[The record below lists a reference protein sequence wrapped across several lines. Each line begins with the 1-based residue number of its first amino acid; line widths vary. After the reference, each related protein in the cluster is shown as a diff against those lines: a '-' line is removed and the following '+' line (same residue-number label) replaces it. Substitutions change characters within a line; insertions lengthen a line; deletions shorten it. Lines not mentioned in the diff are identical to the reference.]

1 MDTIDV
7 DLKTSVDKSNTDLN
21 RTESGTKSET
31 QKAQINANATAKYV
45 SVISKHKGLLAESQ
59 SRTFNQLNSSL
70 NSFVKDSSSIA
81 KESYN
86 EDSAIMGHYRK
97 LTVQVIN
104 RDPNLQEK
112 VASDLSSQKEMV
124 RSRDAA
130 SVLESDLKNLPK
142 VLSEG
147 TAAGQNLGKFICQSV
162 VNLTDYENMG
172 AGLQRDLAIR
182 QVFAPTEE
190 LSLRSKQATAEVLS
204 ASIAYVKSNQ
214 PEVLATLKPEQQE
227 IVKPKPGSTT
237 PQVMTRYLRQA
248 LDEFPEDSTYL
259 DIFKQNKKAEEPDEN
274 FKDDVSKETAKRIHD
289 LIAKAAL
296 TARKGN
302 LLNTK
307 EEIGLDKSTAVKTDT
322 AVSDNKAAEEKP
334 VEASKLS
341 LSELSA
347 RAAKLQQQFREE
359 RMRLASEGKLP
370 DPATKPN
377 YSSDNEANNIELT
390 KQRIAQVD
398 RAIDE
403 RLANRSSQNQTVKA
417 EVPTKTEPTLTADE
431 IKKLAIDAVKEAL
444 QETVKSQIEANQNA
458 AKLAATEAVNALK
471 ESVLSKF
478 EANQN
483 STKEVATLAV
493 KEALEQS
500 KQAQL
505 EASQNT
511 AKQAVQEAVNSL
523 KESVFSK
530 LEATQNSTKEI
541 AAQAV
546 KEALEQSTKAQLE
559 VSQNSA
565 RDAATEAVN
574 ALKES
579 VLSKLTDNENN
590 SKSAAEQAVKEA
602 LAKFE
607 ESQSQAKEATT
618 QAVKDLK
625 ESVKAQLEQTQT
637 SAKEAAALAAKTVL
651 EENAKTQNENAQNS
665 AKEAVKQALKEALEG
680 SPLAKNDL
688 RQNAYE
694 KNQAFNMSFRGSAV
708 AEYGSY
714 NMGPTLSV
722 KIPDGVA
729 DYTNEDNTV
738 NNRNDLNTVN
748 TEQKAEALKEEF
760 LKSQANSTNEDIVN
774 EDSAQ
779 DDVALEEART
789 ADGSK
794 ADVNKSSDKQTAS
807 NTASKEATLTQ
818 SEKTISKTESSQT
831 KAPENN
837 TVNDD
842 AINTDTVDETA
853 NAVVD
858 ENIADD
864 VDSDEALADKNN
876 LKNSSSSVKEPVAN
890 SVRDE
895 VETDADVVEAKGNE
909 KIVADTKASVKEDNE
924 SSDTK
929 EQAQSSNT
937 QNSTVTSS
945 TVTEDSPDKE
955 VTGNINSEN
964 IDSENKL
971 DNNLNNVLV
980 NPIVSNDS
988 AITDDSPIEL
998 ESTFTI
1004 PKDNVAGDT
1013 SKVITPEEKALAHS
1027 AQEQAKLQDSA
1038 VSNKTATPDNSILSD
1053 EDDIFKS
1060 GNETLENSDVQSAVK
1075 NRPSVLAGL
1084 SAKEGSDVETLPDEN
1099 LTATNGTKNNLP
1111 SSDGASQ
1118 NKSVESK
1125 ILASTVPS
1133 MELEDKVVPSDVKQD
1148 LSLEKK
1154 LTENSDETSDEST
1167 LTITKIPEKTPGAAA
1182 ITQGQSEPIP
1192 EKSVVD
1198 NVADVKEKT
1207 GFFSKIASIFGKKAV
1222 ETPNKTEET
1231 VSNAVATAPNLMNLI
1246 SKGSPLDSLMYT
1258 LKVQANN
1265 TALPDALR
1273 EEAKNYLNKLENPID
1288 DLPSVA
1294 NWLNFTS
1301 GPMSPTSP
1309 QALALHQWAFMLLS
1323 IRFAQLGKSVDKF
1336 LKKDVDLMEDRFDA
1350 TLDEMKESIEA
1361 KGKNNI
1367 PSLLDETLEQIVRYQ
1382 NPSKD
1387 NLPLLFQYIPL
1398 PPTYDGGREG
1408 GFNARPVVEEDGK
1421 KAWHLNFVFDIEK
1434 LGPIEIKAEA
1444 KLPELKLSVVASTFN
1459 GLQKVQEALPTLK
1472 EKLQDLGITTRNA
1485 TARMGKVHIREKN
1498 DRPVVEV
1505 RTKKDGSTFSVDI

>member
-21 RTESGTKSET
+21 KTESET
-31 QKAQINANATAKYV
+31 QSGTAKAQINANATAKYI

-59 SRTFNQLNSSL
+59 ARTFNQLNSSL

-86 EDSAIMGHYRK
+86 KDSAMMGHYRK

-147 TAAGQNLGKFICQSV
+147 TVAGQNLGKFICQSV

-190 LSLRSKQATAEVLS
+190 LSLRSKQATAEVLA

-214 PEVLATLKPEQQE
+214 PEVLTTLKPEQQE

-237 PQVMTRYLRQA
+237 PQIMTRYLRQA
-248 LDEFPEDSTYL
+248 LDEFPDDSTYL
-259 DIFKQNKKAEEPDEN
+259 DIFKQNKKVDEAEDN

-296 TARKGN
+296 TARKSN
-302 LLNTK
+302 LLSSR
-307 EEIGLDKSTAVKTDT
+307 EEISLEKTVSTKADSPSAAANTADEKS
-322 AVSDNKAAEEKP
+322 

-370 DPATKPN
+370 DPAVKPN
-377 YSSDNEANNIELT
+377 YTSDDSASNLELT
-390 KQRIAQVD
+390 NQRIAQVD

-403 RLANRSSQNQTVKA
+403 RIANNSNLQDQHTKSKEKA
-417 EVPTKTEPTLTADE
+417 EPVLSAEE

-483 STKEVATLAV
+483 TTKEVAAQAV

-500 KQAQL
+500 TKAQL
-505 EASQNT
+505 EASQNS
-511 AKQAVQEAVNSL
+511 AKQAVAEAVNSL

-546 KEALEQSTKAQLE
+546 REALEQSSKAQLE

-590 SKSAAEQAVKEA
+590 SKSVAEQVVKEA

-607 ESQSQAKEATT
+607 ESQSQAKDATT

-625 ESVKAQLEQTQT
+625 ESVKAQLEKTQT
-637 SAKEAAALAAKTVL
+637 SAKEAATLAAKTVL
-651 EENAKTQNENAQNS
+651 EENAKTQNENAQSS

-694 KNQAFNMSFRGSAV
+694 KHQTFNMSFRGSAV
-708 AEYGSY
+708 ADFGSY

-729 DYTNEDNTV
+729 DYANGSNEV
-738 NNRNDLNTVN
+738 NAKSDLNSVN

-760 LKSQANSTNEDIVN
+760 LKSQA
-774 EDSAQ
+774 Q
-779 DDVALEEART
+779 DVREEIAKDDAT
-789 ADGSK
+789 SFENTKVTDGIKTVGK
-794 ADVNKSSDKQTAS
+794 ADS
-807 NTASKEATLTQ
+807 
-818 SEKTISKTESSQT
+818 
-831 KAPENN
+831 
-837 TVNDD
+837 
-842 AINTDTVDETA
+842 TDTVSKSVTTEQKAFEFSTTNDDVINADTEDETYDVA
-853 NAVVD
+853 VD
-858 ENIADD
+858 EKNVLSNEDD
-864 VDSDEALADKNN
+864 VKSDEVLTDKNSLKDKASN
-876 LKNSSSSVKEPVAN
+876 LKEPVA
-890 SVRDE
+890 STEIDE
-895 VETDADVVEAKGNE
+895 LVTDDNNVVAKDNETLAS
-909 KIVADTKASVKEDNE
+909 DTKASVNTDKD
-924 SSDTK
+924 SDDILK
-929 EQAQSSNT
+929 LNQISNT
-937 QNSTVTSS
+937 QNGSVASTK
-945 TVTEDSPDKE
+945 VTEETSEQPVTENNSGDKL
-955 VTGNINSEN
+955 S
-964 IDSENKL
+964 
-971 DNNLNNVLV
+971 NVLV
-980 NPIVSNDS
+980 SPVVANDS
-988 AITDDSPIEL
+988 TITDDSPIEI
-998 ESTFTI
+998 ETTFTI
-1004 PKDNVAGDT
+1004 PKDNVASDS
-1013 SKVITPEEKALAHS
+1013 SKVITPEEKALANS
-1027 AQEQAKLQDSA
+1027 ALEQAKAQSETVL
-1038 VSNKTATPDNSILSD
+1038 NKPTPDNSVLHD

-1060 GNETLENSDVQSAVK
+1060 NDEKLENSDLQSAVK

-1084 SAKEGSDVETLPDEN
+1084 SAKEGSDVESLPDDT
-1099 LTATNGTKNNLP
+1099 LSVTNGTKNNLQGSD
-1111 SSDGASQ
+1111 SSSK

-1133 MELEDKVVPSDVKQD
+1133 MELEDQVVPSDVKQD
-1148 LSLEKK
+1148 LNIEKK
-1154 LTENSDETSDEST
+1154 LTDSAKENSDEST

-1207 GFFSKIASIFGKKAV
+1207 GFFSKIASIFGKKTV
-1222 ETPNKTEET
+1222 ESPKNVAESVNTP
-1231 VSNAVATAPNLMNLI
+1231 VATAPNLMALM
-1246 SKGSPLDSLMYT
+1246 SKGSPLDSLMYS

-1273 EEAKNYLNKLENPID
+1273 EEAKNYLDKLENPID

-1336 LKKDVDLMEDRFDA
+1336 LKKDVDLMEDRFDE
-1350 TLDEMKESIEA
+1350 TLDEMKASIDA

-1367 PSLLDETLEQIVRYQ
+1367 PSLLDETLDQIVRYQ
-1382 NPSKD
+1382 NPNKE

-1408 GFNARPVVEEDGK
+1408 GFNARPVIEEDGK
-1421 KAWHLNFVFDIEK
+1421 KSWHLNFVFDLEN

-1444 KLPELKLSVVASTFN
+1444 KLPELKISVVASTFN

>member
-7 DLKTSVDKSNTDLN
+7 NLKTSVDKSNTDLN
-21 RTESGTKSET
+21 KTESET
-31 QKAQINANATAKYV
+31 QSGTAKAQINANATAKYI

-59 SRTFNQLNSSL
+59 ARTFNQLNSSL

-86 EDSAIMGHYRK
+86 KDSAMMGHYRK

-147 TAAGQNLGKFICQSV
+147 TVAGQNLGKFICQSV

-190 LSLRSKQATAEVLS
+190 LSLRSKQATAEVLA

-214 PEVLATLKPEQQE
+214 PEVLTTLKPEQQE

-237 PQVMTRYLRQA
+237 PQIMTRYLRQA
-248 LDEFPEDSTYL
+248 LDEFPDDSTYL
-259 DIFKQNKKAEEPDEN
+259 DIFKQNKKVDEAEDN

-296 TARKGN
+296 TARKSN
-302 LLNTK
+302 LLSSK
-307 EEIGLDKSTAVKTDT
+307 EEISLEKTVSTKADSPSAAANTADEKS
-322 AVSDNKAAEEKP
+322 

-370 DPATKPN
+370 DPAVKPN
-377 YSSDNEANNIELT
+377 YTSDDSASNLELT
-390 KQRIAQVD
+390 NQRIAQVD

-403 RLANRSSQNQTVKA
+403 RIANNSNLQDQHAKSKEKA
-417 EVPTKTEPTLTADE
+417 EPVLSAEE

-483 STKEVATLAV
+483 TTKEVAAQAV

-500 KQAQL
+500 TKAQL
-505 EASQNT
+505 EASQNS
-511 AKQAVQEAVNSL
+511 AKQAVAEAVNSL

-546 KEALEQSTKAQLE
+546 REALEQSSKAQLE
-559 VSQNSA
+559 VNQNSA

-590 SKSAAEQAVKEA
+590 SKSVAEQAVKEA

-607 ESQSQAKEATT
+607 ESQSQAKDATT

-625 ESVKAQLEQTQT
+625 ESVKAQLEKTQT
-637 SAKEAAALAAKTVL
+637 SAKEAATLAAKTVL
-651 EENAKTQNENAQNS
+651 EENAKTQNENAQSS

-694 KNQAFNMSFRGSAV
+694 KHQTFNMSFRGSAV
-708 AEYGSY
+708 ADFGSY

-722 KIPDGVA
+722 KIPNGVA
-729 DYTNEDNTV
+729 DYANGSNEV
-738 NNRNDLNTVN
+738 NAKSDLNSVN
-748 TEQKAEALKEEF
+748 TEQKAEALKKEF
-760 LKSQANSTNEDIVN
+760 LKSQAQDVREETAKDDATSFENTKVTDGIKTVGKADSTNTVSKSVTTEQKAFEFSTTNDDIINADTEDETYDVAVDKKNILSN
-774 EDSAQ
+774 ED
-779 DDVALEEART
+779 DV
-789 ADGSK
+789 K
-794 ADVNKSSDKQTAS
+794 
-807 NTASKEATLTQ
+807 
-818 SEKTISKTESSQT
+818 
-831 KAPENN
+831 
-837 TVNDD
+837 
-842 AINTDTVDETA
+842 
-853 NAVVD
+853 
-858 ENIADD
+858 
-864 VDSDEALADKNN
+864 SDEVLTDKNSLKDKESN
-876 LKNSSSSVKEPVAN
+876 LKEPVA
-890 SVRDE
+890 STEIDE
-895 VETDADVVEAKGNE
+895 LVTDDNNVVAKENE
-909 KIVADTKASVKEDNE
+909 KLASDTKASVNTDKD
-924 SSDTK
+924 SDDILK
-929 EQAQSSNT
+929 LNQISNT
-937 QNSTVTSS
+937 QNGSVTS
-945 TVTEDSPDKE
+945 TEVTEETSEQPVTENNSGDKL
-955 VTGNINSEN
+955 S
-964 IDSENKL
+964 
-971 DNNLNNVLV
+971 NVLV
-980 NPIVSNDS
+980 SPVVANDS
-988 AITDDSPIEL
+988 TITDDSPIEI
-998 ESTFTI
+998 ETTFTI
-1004 PKDNVAGDT
+1004 PKDNVASDS
-1013 SKVITPEEKALAHS
+1013 SKVITPEEKALANS
-1027 AQEQAKLQDSA
+1027 ALEQAKAQSETVL
-1038 VSNKTATPDNSILSD
+1038 NKPTPDNSVLHD

-1060 GNETLENSDVQSAVK
+1060 NDEKLENSDLQSAVK

-1084 SAKEGSDVETLPDEN
+1084 SAKEVSDVESLPDDN
-1099 LTATNGTKNNLP
+1099 LSVTNGTKNNLQGSD
-1111 SSDGASQ
+1111 SSSK

-1133 MELEDKVVPSDVKQD
+1133 MELEDQVVPSDVKQD
-1148 LSLEKK
+1148 LNIEKK
-1154 LTENSDETSDEST
+1154 LTDSAKENSDEST

-1207 GFFSKIASIFGKKAV
+1207 GFFSKIASIFGKKTV
-1222 ETPNKTEET
+1222 ESPKNVAE
-1231 VSNAVATAPNLMNLI
+1231 SVATPVATVPNLMTLM
-1246 SKGSPLDSLMYT
+1246 SKGSPLDSLMYS

-1273 EEAKNYLNKLENPID
+1273 EEAKNYLDKLENPID

-1336 LKKDVDLMEDRFDA
+1336 LKKDVDLMEDRFDE
-1350 TLDEMKESIEA
+1350 TLDEMKASIDA

-1367 PSLLDETLEQIVRYQ
+1367 PSLLDETLDQIVRYQ
-1382 NPSKD
+1382 NPNKE

-1408 GFNARPVVEEDGK
+1408 GFNARPVIEEDGK
-1421 KAWHLNFVFDIEK
+1421 KSWHLNFVFDLEN

-1444 KLPELKLSVVASTFN
+1444 KLPELKISVVASTFN

>member
-21 RTESGTKSET
+21 KTESET
-31 QKAQINANATAKYV
+31 QSQAAKAQINANATAKYAN
-45 SVISKHKGLLAESQ
+45 VISKHKGLLAESQ
-59 SRTFNQLNSSL
+59 ARTFNQLNSSL
-70 NSFVKDSSSIA
+70 NSFIKDSSSIA

-86 EDSAIMGHYRK
+86 EDSALMGHYRK

-147 TAAGQNLGKFICQSV
+147 TVAGQNLGKFICQSV

-227 IVKPKPGSTT
+227 IVRAKPGSTT
-237 PQVMTRYLRQA
+237 PQIMTRYLRQA
-248 LDEFPEDSTYL
+248 LDEFPDDSTYL
-259 DIFKQNKKAEEPDEN
+259 DIFKQNKKAEEADDN

-296 TARKGN
+296 TARKSN
-302 LLNTK
+302 LLSSK
-307 EEIGLDKSTAVKTDT
+307 EEISLEK
-322 AVSDNKAAEEKP
+322 AVSANKGTQTAATNEADEKP

-370 DPATKPN
+370 DPAVKPN
-377 YSSDNEANNIELT
+377 YASDDSASNIELT

-403 RLANRSSQNQTVKA
+403 RIANNSSLQEQNTKA
-417 EVPTKTEPTLTADE
+417 KVSAEPVLSAEE

-458 AKLAATEAVNALK
+458 AKLAAAEAVNALK

-483 STKEVATLAV
+483 TTKEVAAQAV

-500 KQAQL
+500 TKAQL
-505 EASQNT
+505 EASQNS
-511 AKQAVQEAVNSL
+511 AKQAVAEAVNSL

-546 KEALEQSTKAQLE
+546 REALEQSSKTQLE
-559 VSQNSA
+559 ASQNSA

-590 SKSAAEQAVKEA
+590 SKSVAEQAVKEA

-637 SAKEAAALAAKTVL
+637 SAKEAATLAAKTVL
-651 EENAKTQNENAQNS
+651 EENAKTQNENAQSS

-694 KNQAFNMSFRGSAV
+694 KHQAFNMSFRGSAV
-708 AEYGSY
+708 ADFGSY

-729 DYTNEDNTV
+729 DYTNDSNEVNTKS
-738 NNRNDLNTVN
+738 DLNSVN

-760 LKSQANSTNEDIVN
+760 LKSQAQDVHEETAKEDAASFENTKITDGNKTVEKTDSTNTV
-774 EDSAQ
+774 
-779 DDVALEEART
+779 
-789 ADGSK
+789 SK
-794 ADVNKSSDKQTAS
+794 SVSTE
-807 NTASKEATLTQ
+807 T
-818 SEKTISKTESSQT
+818 KTI
-831 KAPENN
+831 ENN

-842 AINTDTVDETA
+842 AINADTEDETYD
-853 NAVVD
+853 AVAD
-858 ENIADD
+858 EKIVLNEDD
-864 VDSDEALADKNN
+864 VASDEVLTDKNN
-876 LKNSSSSVKEPVAN
+876 LKDKASNLKEPVAN
-890 SVRDE
+890 TESNE
-895 VETDADVVEAKGNE
+895 LKTDDDNVVAKDNE
-909 KIVADTKASVKEDNE
+909 KLA
-924 SSDTK
+924 SDTNVSVNTDK
-929 EQAQSSNT
+929 DSDDILEPTQLSNT
-937 QNSTVTSS
+937 QNSSVAA
-945 TVTEDSPDKE
+945 TEVAEENSE
-955 VTGNINSEN
+955 QSVTGNNSE
-964 IDSENKL
+964 
-971 DNNLNNVLV
+971 DNLSNVLV
-980 NPIVSNDS
+980 PPVVANDS
-988 AITDDSPIEL
+988 TITDESPIEI

-1004 PKDNVAGDT
+1004 PKDNVASDS
-1013 SKVITPEEKALAHS
+1013 SKVITPEEKALANS
-1027 AQEQAKLQDSA
+1027 ALEQAKSQDET
-1038 VSNKTATPDNSILSD
+1038 VLNKATTPDNSLLQD

-1060 GNETLENSDVQSAVK
+1060 NEEKLENSDLQSAVK

-1084 SAKEGSDVETLPDEN
+1084 SAKEGTEVESLPDDN
-1099 LTATNGTKNNLP
+1099 LSVATGSKNNLQ
-1111 SSDGASQ
+1111 STDGSSQ

-1133 MELEDKVVPSDVKQD
+1133 MELEDQVVPSDVKQD

-1154 LTENSDETSDEST
+1154 ITDSAKENADEST

-1207 GFFSKIASIFGKKAV
+1207 GFFSKIASIFGKKTV
-1222 ETPNKTEET
+1222 ETPRNVEENVT
-1231 VSNAVATAPNLMNLI
+1231 TPVATAPNLMTLM
-1246 SKGSPLDSLMYT
+1246 SKGSPLDSLMYS

-1273 EEAKNYLNKLENPID
+1273 EEAKNYLDKLENPID

-1336 LKKDVDLMEDRFDA
+1336 LKKDVDLMEDRFDE
-1350 TLDEMKESIEA
+1350 TLEEMKASIDA

-1367 PSLLDETLEQIVRYQ
+1367 PSLLDETLDQIVRYQ
-1382 NPSKD
+1382 NPSKE

-1408 GFNARPVVEEDGK
+1408 GFNARPVIEEDGK
-1421 KAWHLNFVFDIEK
+1421 KAWHLNFVFDLEN

>member
-21 RTESGTKSET
+21 KTESET
-31 QKAQINANATAKYV
+31 QSGTAKAQINANATAKYI

-59 SRTFNQLNSSL
+59 ARTFNQLNSSL

-86 EDSAIMGHYRK
+86 KDSAMMGHYRK

-147 TAAGQNLGKFICQSV
+147 TVAGQNLGKFICQSV

-190 LSLRSKQATAEVLS
+190 LSLRSKQATAEVLA

-214 PEVLATLKPEQQE
+214 PEVLTTLKPEQQE

-237 PQVMTRYLRQA
+237 PQIMARYLRQA
-248 LDEFPEDSTYL
+248 LDEFPDDSTYL
-259 DIFKQNKKAEEPDEN
+259 DIFKQNKKVDEAEDN

-296 TARKGN
+296 TARKSN
-302 LLNTK
+302 LLSSK
-307 EEIGLDKSTAVKTDT
+307 EEISLEKAISTKADSPSAAANT
-322 AVSDNKAAEEKP
+322 ADEKF

-370 DPATKPN
+370 DPAVKPN
-377 YSSDNEANNIELT
+377 YTSDDSASNLELT
-390 KQRIAQVD
+390 NQRIAQVD

-403 RLANRSSQNQTVKA
+403 RIANNSNLQDQHAKSKEKA
-417 EVPTKTEPTLTADE
+417 EPVLSAEE

-483 STKEVATLAV
+483 TTKEV
-493 KEALEQS
+493 
-500 KQAQL
+500 
-505 EASQNT
+505 
-511 AKQAVQEAVNSL
+511 
-523 KESVFSK
+523 
-530 LEATQNSTKEI
+530 

-559 VSQNSA
+559 ASQNSA
-565 RDAATEAVN
+565 KQAVAEAVN
-574 ALKES
+574 SLKES

-590 SKSAAEQAVKEA
+590 SKSVAEQAVKEA

-607 ESQSQAKEATT
+607 ESQSQAKDATT

-625 ESVKAQLEQTQT
+625 ESVKAQLEKTQT
-637 SAKEAAALAAKTVL
+637 SAKEAATLAAKTVL
-651 EENAKTQNENAQNS
+651 EENAKTQNENAQSS

-680 SPLAKNDL
+680 SQLAKNDL

-694 KNQAFNMSFRGSAV
+694 KHQTFNMSFRGSAV
-708 AEYGSY
+708 ADFGSY
-714 NMGPTLSV
+714 NIGPTLSV

-729 DYTNEDNTV
+729 DYANGSNEV
-738 NNRNDLNTVN
+738 NAKSDLNSVN

-760 LKSQANSTNEDIVN
+760 LKSQAQDVREETAKDDATSFENTKVTDGIKTVGKADSTNTVSKSVTTEQKAFEFSTTNDDVINADTEDETYDVAVDEKNVLSN
-774 EDSAQ
+774 ED
-779 DDVALEEART
+779 DV
-789 ADGSK
+789 
-794 ADVNKSSDKQTAS
+794 KSDEVLTDKNSLKDKAS
-807 NTASKEATLTQ
+807 NL
-818 SEKTISKTESSQT
+818 
-831 KAPENN
+831 
-837 TVNDD
+837 
-842 AINTDTVDETA
+842 
-853 NAVVD
+853 
-858 ENIADD
+858 
-864 VDSDEALADKNN
+864 
-876 LKNSSSSVKEPVAN
+876 KEPVA
-890 SVRDE
+890 STEIDE
-895 VETDADVVEAKGNE
+895 LVTDDNNVVAKDNE
-909 KIVADTKASVKEDNE
+909 KLASDTKASVNTDKD
-924 SSDTK
+924 SDDILK
-929 EQAQSSNT
+929 LNQISNT
-937 QNSTVTSS
+937 QNGSVASTE
-945 TVTEDSPDKE
+945 VTEETSEQPVTENNSGDKL
-955 VTGNINSEN
+955 S
-964 IDSENKL
+964 
-971 DNNLNNVLV
+971 NVLV
-980 NPIVSNDS
+980 SPVVANDS
-988 AITDDSPIEL
+988 TITDDSPIEI
-998 ESTFTI
+998 ETTFTI
-1004 PKDNVAGDT
+1004 PKDNVASDS
-1013 SKVITPEEKALAHS
+1013 SKVITPEEKALANS
-1027 AQEQAKLQDSA
+1027 ALEQAKAQSETVL
-1038 VSNKTATPDNSILSD
+1038 NKPTPDNSVLHD

-1060 GNETLENSDVQSAVK
+1060 NDEKLENSDLQSAVK

-1084 SAKEGSDVETLPDEN
+1084 SAKEGSDVESLPDDT
-1099 LTATNGTKNNLP
+1099 LSVTNGTKNNLQGAD
-1111 SSDGASQ
+1111 SSSK

-1133 MELEDKVVPSDVKQD
+1133 MELEDQVVPSDVKQD
-1148 LSLEKK
+1148 LNIEKK
-1154 LTENSDETSDEST
+1154 LTDSAKENSDEST

-1207 GFFSKIASIFGKKAV
+1207 GFFSKIASIFGKKTV
-1222 ETPNKTEET
+1222 ESPKNVAESVTTP
-1231 VSNAVATAPNLMNLI
+1231 VATAPNLMTLM
-1246 SKGSPLDSLMYT
+1246 SKGSPLDSLMYS

-1273 EEAKNYLNKLENPID
+1273 EEAKNYLDKLENPID

-1336 LKKDVDLMEDRFDA
+1336 LKKDVDLMEDRFDE
-1350 TLDEMKESIEA
+1350 TLDEMKASIAA

-1367 PSLLDETLEQIVRYQ
+1367 PSLLDETLDQIVRYQ
-1382 NPSKD
+1382 NPNKE

-1408 GFNARPVVEEDGK
+1408 GFNARPVIEEDGK
-1421 KAWHLNFVFDIEK
+1421 KSWHLNFVFDLEN

-1444 KLPELKLSVVASTFN
+1444 KLPDLKISVVASTFN

>member
-21 RTESGTKSET
+21 KTESET
-31 QKAQINANATAKYV
+31 QSGTAKAQINANATAKYI

-59 SRTFNQLNSSL
+59 ARTFNQLNSSL

-86 EDSAIMGHYRK
+86 KDSATMGHYRK

-147 TAAGQNLGKFICQSV
+147 TVAGQNLGKFICQSV

-190 LSLRSKQATAEVLS
+190 LSLRSKQATAEVLA

-214 PEVLATLKPEQQE
+214 PEVLTTLKPEQQE

-237 PQVMTRYLRQA
+237 PQIMTRYLRQA
-248 LDEFPEDSTYL
+248 LDEFPDDSTYL
-259 DIFKQNKKAEEPDEN
+259 DIFKQNKKVDEAEDN

-296 TARKGN
+296 TARKSN
-302 LLNTK
+302 LLSSR
-307 EEIGLDKSTAVKTDT
+307 EEISLEKTVSTKADSPSAAANTADEKS
-322 AVSDNKAAEEKP
+322 

-370 DPATKPN
+370 DPAVKPN
-377 YSSDNEANNIELT
+377 YTSDDSASNLELT
-390 KQRIAQVD
+390 NQRIAQVD

-403 RLANRSSQNQTVKA
+403 RIANNSNLQDQHAKSKEKA
-417 EVPTKTEPTLTADE
+417 EPVLSAEE

-483 STKEVATLAV
+483 TTKEVAAQAV

-500 KQAQL
+500 TKAQL
-505 EASQNT
+505 EASQNS
-511 AKQAVQEAVNSL
+511 AKQAVAEAVNSL

-546 KEALEQSTKAQLE
+546 REALEQSSKAQLE

-590 SKSAAEQAVKEA
+590 SKSVAEQAVKEA

-607 ESQSQAKEATT
+607 ESQSQAKDATT

-625 ESVKAQLEQTQT
+625 ESVKAQLEKTQT
-637 SAKEAAALAAKTVL
+637 SAKEAATLAAKTVL
-651 EENAKTQNENAQNS
+651 EENAKTQNENAQSS

-694 KNQAFNMSFRGSAV
+694 KHQTFNMSFRGSAV
-708 AEYGSY
+708 ADFGSY

-729 DYTNEDNTV
+729 DYANGSNEV
-738 NNRNDLNTVN
+738 NAKSDLNSVN

-760 LKSQANSTNEDIVN
+760 LKSQAQDVREETAKDDATSFENTKVTDGIKTVGKADSTNTVSKSVTTKQKAFEFSTTNDDVINADTEDETYDVAVDEKNVLSN
-774 EDSAQ
+774 ED
-779 DDVALEEART
+779 DV
-789 ADGSK
+789 
-794 ADVNKSSDKQTAS
+794 KSDEVLTDKNSLKDKAS
-807 NTASKEATLTQ
+807 NL
-818 SEKTISKTESSQT
+818 
-831 KAPENN
+831 
-837 TVNDD
+837 
-842 AINTDTVDETA
+842 
-853 NAVVD
+853 
-858 ENIADD
+858 
-864 VDSDEALADKNN
+864 
-876 LKNSSSSVKEPVAN
+876 KEPVA
-890 SVRDE
+890 STEIDE
-895 VETDADVVEAKGNE
+895 LVTDDNNVVAKDNE
-909 KIVADTKASVKEDNE
+909 KLASDTKASVNTYKD
-924 SSDTK
+924 SDDILK
-929 EQAQSSNT
+929 LNQISNT
-937 QNSTVTSS
+937 QNGSVASTE
-945 TVTEDSPDKE
+945 VTEETSEQPVTENNSGDKL
-955 VTGNINSEN
+955 S
-964 IDSENKL
+964 
-971 DNNLNNVLV
+971 NVLV
-980 NPIVSNDS
+980 SPVVANDS
-988 AITDDSPIEL
+988 TITDDSPIEI
-998 ESTFTI
+998 ETTFTI
-1004 PKDNVAGDT
+1004 PKDNVASDS
-1013 SKVITPEEKALAHS
+1013 SKVITPEEKALANS
-1027 AQEQAKLQDSA
+1027 ALEQAKAQSETVL
-1038 VSNKTATPDNSILSD
+1038 NKPTPDNSVLHD

-1060 GNETLENSDVQSAVK
+1060 NDEKLENSDLQSAVK

-1084 SAKEGSDVETLPDEN
+1084 SAKEGSDVESLPDDN
-1099 LTATNGTKNNLP
+1099 LSVTNGTKNNLQGSD
-1111 SSDGASQ
+1111 SSSK

-1133 MELEDKVVPSDVKQD
+1133 MELEDQVVPSDVKQD
-1148 LSLEKK
+1148 LNIEKK
-1154 LTENSDETSDEST
+1154 LTDSAKENSDESP

-1207 GFFSKIASIFGKKAV
+1207 GFFSKIASIFGKKTV
-1222 ETPNKTEET
+1222 ESPKNVAESVTTP
-1231 VSNAVATAPNLMNLI
+1231 VATVPNLMTLM
-1246 SKGSPLDSLMYT
+1246 SKGSPLDSLMYS

-1273 EEAKNYLNKLENPID
+1273 EEAKNYLDKLENPID

-1301 GPMSPTSP
+1301 GPMSHTSP

-1336 LKKDVDLMEDRFDA
+1336 LKKDVDLMEDRFDE
-1350 TLDEMKESIEA
+1350 TLDEMKASIDA

-1367 PSLLDETLEQIVRYQ
+1367 PSLLDETLDQIVRYQ
-1382 NPSKD
+1382 NPNKE

-1408 GFNARPVVEEDGK
+1408 GFNARPVIEEDGK
-1421 KAWHLNFVFDIEK
+1421 KSWHLNFVFDLEN

-1444 KLPELKLSVVASTFN
+1444 KLPELKISVVASTFN

>member
-21 RTESGTKSET
+21 KTESET
-31 QKAQINANATAKYV
+31 QSGTAKAQINANATAKYI

-59 SRTFNQLNSSL
+59 ARTFNQLNSSL

-86 EDSAIMGHYRK
+86 KDSAMMGHYRK

-147 TAAGQNLGKFICQSV
+147 TVAGQNLGKFICQSV

-190 LSLRSKQATAEVLS
+190 LSLRSKQATAEVLA

-214 PEVLATLKPEQQE
+214 PEVLTTLKPEQQE

-237 PQVMTRYLRQA
+237 PQIMTRYLRQA
-248 LDEFPEDSTYL
+248 LDEFPDDSTYL
-259 DIFKQNKKAEEPDEN
+259 DIFKQNKKVDEAEDN

-296 TARKGN
+296 TARKSN
-302 LLNTK
+302 LLSSK
-307 EEIGLDKSTAVKTDT
+307 EEISLEK
-322 AVSDNKAAEEKP
+322 AVSTKADSPSAVANTADEKS

-370 DPATKPN
+370 DPAVKPN
-377 YSSDNEANNIELT
+377 YTSDGSASNLELT
-390 KQRIAQVD
+390 NQRIAQVD

-403 RLANRSSQNQTVKA
+403 RIANNSNLQDQHAKSKEKA
-417 EVPTKTEPTLTADE
+417 EPVLSAEE

-483 STKEVATLAV
+483 TTKEVAAQAV

-500 KQAQL
+500 TKAQL
-505 EASQNT
+505 EASQNS
-511 AKQAVQEAVNSL
+511 AKQAVAEAVNSL

-546 KEALEQSTKAQLE
+546 REALEQSSKAQLE

-590 SKSAAEQAVKEA
+590 SKSVVEQVVKEA

-607 ESQSQAKEATT
+607 ESQSQAKDATT

-625 ESVKAQLEQTQT
+625 ESVKAQLEKTQT
-637 SAKEAAALAAKTVL
+637 SAKEAATLAAKAVL
-651 EENAKTQNENAQNS
+651 EENAKTQNENAQSS

-680 SPLAKNDL
+680 SQLAKNDL

-694 KNQAFNMSFRGSAV
+694 KHQTFNMSFRGSAV
-708 AEYGSY
+708 ADFGSY

-729 DYTNEDNTV
+729 DYANGSNEV
-738 NNRNDLNTVN
+738 NAKSDLNSVN

-760 LKSQANSTNEDIVN
+760 LKSQAQDVREETAKDDATSFENTKVTDGIKTVGKADSTNTVSKSVTTEQKAFEFSTTNDDVINADTEDETYDVAVDEKNVLSN
-774 EDSAQ
+774 ED
-779 DDVALEEART
+779 DV
-789 ADGSK
+789 
-794 ADVNKSSDKQTAS
+794 KSDEVLTDKNSLKDKAS
-807 NTASKEATLTQ
+807 NL
-818 SEKTISKTESSQT
+818 
-831 KAPENN
+831 
-837 TVNDD
+837 
-842 AINTDTVDETA
+842 
-853 NAVVD
+853 
-858 ENIADD
+858 
-864 VDSDEALADKNN
+864 
-876 LKNSSSSVKEPVAN
+876 KEPVA
-890 SVRDE
+890 STEIDE
-895 VETDADVVEAKGNE
+895 LVTDDNNAVAKGNE
-909 KIVADTKASVKEDNE
+909 KLASDTKASVNTDKD
-924 SSDTK
+924 SDDILK
-929 EQAQSSNT
+929 LNQISNT
-937 QNSTVTSS
+937 QNGSVASTE
-945 TVTEDSPDKE
+945 VTEETSEQPVTENNSGDKL
-955 VTGNINSEN
+955 S
-964 IDSENKL
+964 
-971 DNNLNNVLV
+971 NVLV
-980 NPIVSNDS
+980 SPVVANDS
-988 AITDDSPIEL
+988 TITDDSPIEI
-998 ESTFTI
+998 ETTFTI
-1004 PKDNVAGDT
+1004 PKDNVASDS
-1013 SKVITPEEKALAHS
+1013 SKVITPEEKALANS
-1027 AQEQAKLQDSA
+1027 ALEQAKAQSETVL
-1038 VSNKTATPDNSILSD
+1038 NKPTPDNSVLHD

-1060 GNETLENSDVQSAVK
+1060 NDEKLENSDLQSAVK

-1084 SAKEGSDVETLPDEN
+1084 SAKEGSDVESLPDDN
-1099 LTATNGTKNNLP
+1099 LSVTNGTKNDLQGAD
-1111 SSDGASQ
+1111 SSSK

-1133 MELEDKVVPSDVKQD
+1133 MELEDQVVPSDVKQD
-1148 LSLEKK
+1148 LNIEKK
-1154 LTENSDETSDEST
+1154 LTDSAKENSDEST

-1207 GFFSKIASIFGKKAV
+1207 GFFSKIASIFGKKTV
-1222 ETPNKTEET
+1222 ESPKNVAESVTTP
-1231 VSNAVATAPNLMNLI
+1231 VATVPNLMTLM
-1246 SKGSPLDSLMYT
+1246 SKGSPLDSLMYS

-1273 EEAKNYLNKLENPID
+1273 EEAKNYLDKLENPID

-1336 LKKDVDLMEDRFDA
+1336 LKKDVDLMEDRFDE
-1350 TLDEMKESIEA
+1350 TLDEMKASIDA

-1367 PSLLDETLEQIVRYQ
+1367 PSLLDETLDQIVRYQ
-1382 NPSKD
+1382 NPNKE

-1408 GFNARPVVEEDGK
+1408 GFNARPVIEEDGK
-1421 KAWHLNFVFDIEK
+1421 KSWHLNFVFDLEN

-1444 KLPELKLSVVASTFN
+1444 KLPELKISVVASTFN
-1459 GLQKVQEALPTLK
+1459 EIGRAHV
-1472 EKLQDLGITTRNA
+1472 
-1485 TARMGKVHIREKN
+1485 
-1498 DRPVVEV
+1498 
-1505 RTKKDGSTFSVDI
+1505 

>member
-21 RTESGTKSET
+21 KTESET
-31 QKAQINANATAKYV
+31 QSGTAKAQINANATAKYI

-59 SRTFNQLNSSL
+59 ARTFNQLNSSL

-86 EDSAIMGHYRK
+86 KDSAMMGHYRK

-147 TAAGQNLGKFICQSV
+147 TVAGQNLGKFICQSV

-190 LSLRSKQATAEVLS
+190 LSLRSKQATAEVLA

-214 PEVLATLKPEQQE
+214 PEVLITLKPEQQE

-237 PQVMTRYLRQA
+237 PQIMTRYLRQA
-248 LDEFPEDSTYL
+248 LDEFPDDSTYL
-259 DIFKQNKKAEEPDEN
+259 DIFKQNKKVDEAEDN
-274 FKDDVSKETAKRIHD
+274 FKDDISKETAKRIHD

-296 TARKGN
+296 TARKSN
-302 LLNTK
+302 LLSSR
-307 EEIGLDKSTAVKTDT
+307 EEISLEKTISTKADSPSAAANT
-322 AVSDNKAAEEKP
+322 ADEKF

-370 DPATKPN
+370 DPAVKPN
-377 YSSDNEANNIELT
+377 YTSDDSASNLELT
-390 KQRIAQVD
+390 NQRIAQVD

-403 RLANRSSQNQTVKA
+403 RIANNSNLQDQHAKSKEKA
-417 EVPTKTEPTLTADE
+417 EPVLSAEE

-483 STKEVATLAV
+483 TTKEVAAQAV

-500 KQAQL
+500 TKAQL
-505 EASQNT
+505 EASQNS
-511 AKQAVQEAVNSL
+511 AKQAVAEAVNSL

-546 KEALEQSTKAQLE
+546 REALEQSSKAQLE

-590 SKSAAEQAVKEA
+590 SKSVAEQAVKEA

-607 ESQSQAKEATT
+607 ESQSQAKDATT

-625 ESVKAQLEQTQT
+625 ESVKAQLEKTQT
-637 SAKEAAALAAKTVL
+637 SAKEAATLAAKTVL
-651 EENAKTQNENAQNS
+651 EENAKTQNENAQSS

-694 KNQAFNMSFRGSAV
+694 KHQTFNMSFRGSAV
-708 AEYGSY
+708 ADFGSY

-722 KIPDGVA
+722 KIPNGVA
-729 DYTNEDNTV
+729 DYANGSNEV
-738 NNRNDLNTVN
+738 NAKSDLNSVN

-760 LKSQANSTNEDIVN
+760 LKSQAQDVREETAKDDATSFENTKVTDGIKTVGKADSTNTVSKSVTTEQKAFEFSTTNDDVINADTEDETYDVAVDEKNVLSN
-774 EDSAQ
+774 ED
-779 DDVALEEART
+779 DV
-789 ADGSK
+789 K
-794 ADVNKSSDKQTAS
+794 
-807 NTASKEATLTQ
+807 
-818 SEKTISKTESSQT
+818 
-831 KAPENN
+831 
-837 TVNDD
+837 
-842 AINTDTVDETA
+842 
-853 NAVVD
+853 
-858 ENIADD
+858 
-864 VDSDEALADKNN
+864 SDEVLTDKNSLKDKESN
-876 LKNSSSSVKEPVAN
+876 LKEPVA
-890 SVRDE
+890 STEIDE
-895 VETDADVVEAKGNE
+895 LVNDDNNVVAKDNE
-909 KIVADTKASVKEDNE
+909 KLA
-924 SSDTK
+924 SDTK
-929 EQAQSSNT
+929 VSVNTDKDSDDILKLNQISNT
-937 QNSTVTSS
+937 QNGSVTS
-945 TVTEDSPDKE
+945 TEVTEETSEQPVTENNSGDKL
-955 VTGNINSEN
+955 S
-964 IDSENKL
+964 
-971 DNNLNNVLV
+971 NVLV
-980 NPIVSNDS
+980 SPVVANDS
-988 AITDDSPIEL
+988 TITDDSPIEI
-998 ESTFTI
+998 ETTFTI
-1004 PKDNVAGDT
+1004 PKDNVASDS
-1013 SKVITPEEKALAHS
+1013 SKVITPEEKALANS
-1027 AQEQAKLQDSA
+1027 ALEQAKAKSETVL
-1038 VSNKTATPDNSILSD
+1038 NKPTPDNSVLHD

-1060 GNETLENSDVQSAVK
+1060 NDEKLENSDLQSAVK

-1084 SAKEGSDVETLPDEN
+1084 SAKEGSDVESLPDDN
-1099 LTATNGTKNNLP
+1099 LSVTNGTKNNLQGAD
-1111 SSDGASQ
+1111 SSSK

-1133 MELEDKVVPSDVKQD
+1133 MELEDQVVPSDVKQD
-1148 LSLEKK
+1148 LNIEKK
-1154 LTENSDETSDEST
+1154 LTDSAKENSDEST

-1207 GFFSKIASIFGKKAV
+1207 GFFSKIASIFGKKTV
-1222 ETPNKTEET
+1222 ESPKNVAESVTTP
-1231 VSNAVATAPNLMNLI
+1231 VATVPNLMTLM
-1246 SKGSPLDSLMYT
+1246 SKGSPLDSLMYS

-1273 EEAKNYLNKLENPID
+1273 EEAKNYLDKLENPID

-1336 LKKDVDLMEDRFDA
+1336 LKKDVDLMEDRFDE
-1350 TLDEMKESIEA
+1350 TLDEMKASIDA

-1367 PSLLDETLEQIVRYQ
+1367 PSLLDETLDQIVRYQ
-1382 NPSKD
+1382 NPNKE

-1408 GFNARPVVEEDGK
+1408 GFNARPVIEDDGK
-1421 KAWHLNFVFDIEK
+1421 KSWHLNFVFDLEN

-1444 KLPELKLSVVASTFN
+1444 KLPELKISVVTSTFN

>member
-21 RTESGTKSET
+21 KTESET
-31 QKAQINANATAKYV
+31 QSGTAKAQINANATAKYI

-59 SRTFNQLNSSL
+59 ARTFNQLNSSL

-86 EDSAIMGHYRK
+86 KDSAMMGHYRK

-147 TAAGQNLGKFICQSV
+147 TVAGQNLGKFICQSV

-190 LSLRSKQATAEVLS
+190 LSLRSKQATAEVLA

-214 PEVLATLKPEQQE
+214 PEVLATLKPEHQE
-227 IVKPKPGSTT
+227 IVRPKPGSTT
-237 PQVMTRYLRQA
+237 PQIMTRYLRQA
-248 LDEFPEDSTYL
+248 LDEFPDDSTYL
-259 DIFKQNKKAEEPDEN
+259 DIFKQNKKVDEAEDN

-296 TARKGN
+296 TARKSN
-302 LLNTK
+302 LLSSK
-307 EEIGLDKSTAVKTDT
+307 EEISLEKTISTKADSPSAAANT
-322 AVSDNKAAEEKP
+322 ADEKF

-370 DPATKPN
+370 DPAVKPN
-377 YSSDNEANNIELT
+377 YTSDDSASNLELT
-390 KQRIAQVD
+390 NQRIAQVD

-403 RLANRSSQNQTVKA
+403 RIANNSNLQDQHAKSKEKA
-417 EVPTKTEPTLTADE
+417 EPVLSAEE

-483 STKEVATLAV
+483 TTKEV
-493 KEALEQS
+493 
-500 KQAQL
+500 
-505 EASQNT
+505 
-511 AKQAVQEAVNSL
+511 
-523 KESVFSK
+523 
-530 LEATQNSTKEI
+530 

-559 VSQNSA
+559 ASQNSA
-565 RDAATEAVN
+565 KQAVAEAVN
-574 ALKES
+574 FLKES

-590 SKSAAEQAVKEA
+590 SKSVAEQAVKEA

-607 ESQSQAKEATT
+607 ESQSQAKDATT

-625 ESVKAQLEQTQT
+625 ESVKAQLEKTQT
-637 SAKEAAALAAKTVL
+637 SAKEAATLAAKTVL
-651 EENAKTQNENAQNS
+651 EENAKTQNENAQSS

-680 SPLAKNDL
+680 SQLAKNDL

-694 KNQAFNMSFRGSAV
+694 KHQTFNMSFRGSAV
-708 AEYGSY
+708 ADFGSY
-714 NMGPTLSV
+714 NIGPTLSV

-729 DYTNEDNTV
+729 DYANGSNEV
-738 NNRNDLNTVN
+738 NAKSDLNSVN

-760 LKSQANSTNEDIVN
+760 LKSQAQDVREETAKDDATSFENTKVTDGIKTVGKADSTNTVSKSVTTEQKAFEFSTTNDDVINADTEDETYDVAVDEKNILSN
-774 EDSAQ
+774 ED
-779 DDVALEEART
+779 DV
-789 ADGSK
+789 K
-794 ADVNKSSDKQTAS
+794 
-807 NTASKEATLTQ
+807 
-818 SEKTISKTESSQT
+818 
-831 KAPENN
+831 
-837 TVNDD
+837 
-842 AINTDTVDETA
+842 
-853 NAVVD
+853 
-858 ENIADD
+858 
-864 VDSDEALADKNN
+864 SDEVLTDKNSLKDKESN
-876 LKNSSSSVKEPVAN
+876 LKEPVA
-890 SVRDE
+890 STEIDE
-895 VETDADVVEAKGNE
+895 LVTDDNNVVAKDNE
-909 KIVADTKASVKEDNE
+909 KLASDTKASVNTDKD
-924 SSDTK
+924 SDDILK
-929 EQAQSSNT
+929 LNQISNT
-937 QNSTVTSS
+937 QNGSVASTE
-945 TVTEDSPDKE
+945 VTEETSERP
-955 VTGNINSEN
+955 VTENNSGD
-964 IDSENKL
+964 ILS
-971 DNNLNNVLV
+971 NVLV
-980 NPIVSNDS
+980 SPVVANDS
-988 AITDDSPIEL
+988 TITDDSPIEI
-998 ESTFTI
+998 ETTFTI
-1004 PKDNVAGDT
+1004 PKDNVASDC
-1013 SKVITPEEKALAHS
+1013 SKVITPEEKALANS
-1027 AQEQAKLQDSA
+1027 ALEQAKAQSETVL
-1038 VSNKTATPDNSILSD
+1038 NKPTPDNSVLHD

-1060 GNETLENSDVQSAVK
+1060 NDEKLENSDLQSAVK

-1084 SAKEGSDVETLPDEN
+1084 SAKEVSDVESLPDDN
-1099 LTATNGTKNNLP
+1099 LSVTNGTKNNLQGSD
-1111 SSDGASQ
+1111 SSSK

-1133 MELEDKVVPSDVKQD
+1133 MELEDQVVPSDVKQD
-1148 LSLEKK
+1148 LNIEKK
-1154 LTENSDETSDEST
+1154 LTDSAKENSDEST

-1207 GFFSKIASIFGKKAV
+1207 GFFSKIASIFGKKTV
-1222 ETPNKTEET
+1222 ESPKNVAESVTTP
-1231 VSNAVATAPNLMNLI
+1231 VATVPNLMTLM
-1246 SKGSPLDSLMYT
+1246 SKGSPLDSLMYS

-1273 EEAKNYLNKLENPID
+1273 EEAKNYLDKLENPID

-1336 LKKDVDLMEDRFDA
+1336 LKKDVDLMEDRFDE
-1350 TLDEMKESIEA
+1350 TLDEMKASIDA

-1367 PSLLDETLEQIVRYQ
+1367 PSLLDETLDQIVRYQ
-1382 NPSKD
+1382 NPNKE

-1408 GFNARPVVEEDGK
+1408 GFNARPVIEEDGK
-1421 KAWHLNFVFDIEK
+1421 KSWHLNFVFDLEN

-1444 KLPELKLSVVASTFN
+1444 KLPELKISVVASTFN

>member
-21 RTESGTKSET
+21 KTESET
-31 QKAQINANATAKYV
+31 QSGTAKAQINANATAKYI

-59 SRTFNQLNSSL
+59 ARTFNQLNSSL

-86 EDSAIMGHYRK
+86 KDSAMMGHYRK

-147 TAAGQNLGKFICQSV
+147 TVAGQNLGKFICQSV

-190 LSLRSKQATAEVLS
+190 LSLRSKQATAEVLA

-214 PEVLATLKPEQQE
+214 PEVLITLKPEQQE

-237 PQVMTRYLRQA
+237 PQIMTRYLRQA
-248 LDEFPEDSTYL
+248 LDEFPDDSTYL
-259 DIFKQNKKAEEPDEN
+259 DIFKQNKKVDEAEDN
-274 FKDDVSKETAKRIHD
+274 FKDDISKETAKRIHD

-296 TARKGN
+296 TARKSN
-302 LLNTK
+302 LLSSK
-307 EEIGLDKSTAVKTDT
+307 EEISLEKTISTKADSPSAAANT
-322 AVSDNKAAEEKP
+322 ADEKF

-370 DPATKPN
+370 DPAVKPN
-377 YSSDNEANNIELT
+377 YTSDDSASNLELT
-390 KQRIAQVD
+390 NQRIAQVD

-403 RLANRSSQNQTVKA
+403 RIANNSNLQDQHAKSKEKA
-417 EVPTKTEPTLTADE
+417 EPVLSAEE

-483 STKEVATLAV
+483 TTKEVAAQAV

-500 KQAQL
+500 TKAQL
-505 EASQNT
+505 EASQNS
-511 AKQAVQEAVNSL
+511 AKQAVAEAVNSL

-546 KEALEQSTKAQLE
+546 REALEQSSKAQLE

-590 SKSAAEQAVKEA
+590 SKSVAEQAVKEA

-607 ESQSQAKEATT
+607 ESQSQAKDATT

-625 ESVKAQLEQTQT
+625 ESVKAQLEKTQT
-637 SAKEAAALAAKTVL
+637 SAKEAATLAAKTVL
-651 EENAKTQNENAQNS
+651 EENAKTQNENAQSS

-694 KNQAFNMSFRGSAV
+694 KHQTFNMSFRGSAV
-708 AEYGSY
+708 ADFGSY

-722 KIPDGVA
+722 KIPNGVA
-729 DYTNEDNTV
+729 DYANGSNEV
-738 NNRNDLNTVN
+738 NAKSDLNSVN

-760 LKSQANSTNEDIVN
+760 LKSQAQDVREETAKDDATSFENTKVTDGIKTVGKADSTNTVSKSVTTEQKAFEFSTTNDDVINADTEDETYDVAVDEKNVLSN
-774 EDSAQ
+774 ED
-779 DDVALEEART
+779 DV
-789 ADGSK
+789 K
-794 ADVNKSSDKQTAS
+794 
-807 NTASKEATLTQ
+807 
-818 SEKTISKTESSQT
+818 
-831 KAPENN
+831 
-837 TVNDD
+837 
-842 AINTDTVDETA
+842 
-853 NAVVD
+853 
-858 ENIADD
+858 
-864 VDSDEALADKNN
+864 SDEVLTDKNSLKDKESN
-876 LKNSSSSVKEPVAN
+876 LKEPVA
-890 SVRDE
+890 STEIDE
-895 VETDADVVEAKGNE
+895 LVTDDNNVVAKDNE
-909 KIVADTKASVKEDNE
+909 KLA
-924 SSDTK
+924 SDTK
-929 EQAQSSNT
+929 VSVNTDKDSDDILKLNQISNT
-937 QNSTVTSS
+937 QNGSVTS
-945 TVTEDSPDKE
+945 TEVTEETSEQPVTENNSGDKL
-955 VTGNINSEN
+955 S
-964 IDSENKL
+964 
-971 DNNLNNVLV
+971 NVLV
-980 NPIVSNDS
+980 SPVVANDS
-988 AITDDSPIEL
+988 TITDDSPIEI
-998 ESTFTI
+998 ETTFTI
-1004 PKDNVAGDT
+1004 PKDNVASDS
-1013 SKVITPEEKALAHS
+1013 SKVITPEEKALANS
-1027 AQEQAKLQDSA
+1027 ALEQAKAKSETVL
-1038 VSNKTATPDNSILSD
+1038 NKPTPDNSVLHD

-1060 GNETLENSDVQSAVK
+1060 NDEKLENSDLQSAVK

-1084 SAKEGSDVETLPDEN
+1084 SAKEGSDVESLPDDN
-1099 LTATNGTKNNLP
+1099 LSVTNGTKNNLQGAD
-1111 SSDGASQ
+1111 SSSK

-1133 MELEDKVVPSDVKQD
+1133 MELEDQVVPSDVKQD
-1148 LSLEKK
+1148 LNIEKK
-1154 LTENSDETSDEST
+1154 LTDSAKENSDEST

-1207 GFFSKIASIFGKKAV
+1207 GFFSKIASIFGKKTV
-1222 ETPNKTEET
+1222 ESPKNVAESVTTP
-1231 VSNAVATAPNLMNLI
+1231 VATVPNLMTLM
-1246 SKGSPLDSLMYT
+1246 SKGSPLDSLMYS

-1273 EEAKNYLNKLENPID
+1273 EEAKNYLDKLENPID

-1336 LKKDVDLMEDRFDA
+1336 LKKDVDLMEDRFDE
-1350 TLDEMKESIEA
+1350 TLDEMKASIDA

-1367 PSLLDETLEQIVRYQ
+1367 PSLLDETLDQIVRYQ
-1382 NPSKD
+1382 NPNKE

-1408 GFNARPVVEEDGK
+1408 GFNARPVIEEDGK
-1421 KAWHLNFVFDIEK
+1421 KSWHLNFVFDLEN

-1444 KLPELKLSVVASTFN
+1444 KLPELKISVVASTFN

-1498 DRPVVEV
+1498 DRPVVEE

>member
-21 RTESGTKSET
+21 KTESET
-31 QKAQINANATAKYV
+31 QSGTAKAQINANATAKYI

-59 SRTFNQLNSSL
+59 ARTFNQLNSSL

-86 EDSAIMGHYRK
+86 KDSAMMGHYRK

-147 TAAGQNLGKFICQSV
+147 TVAGQNLGKFICQSV

-190 LSLRSKQATAEVLS
+190 LSLRSKQATAEVLA

-227 IVKPKPGSTT
+227 IVKPKSGSTT
-237 PQVMTRYLRQA
+237 PQIMTRYLRQA
-248 LDEFPEDSTYL
+248 LDEFPDDSTYL
-259 DIFKQNKKAEEPDEN
+259 DIFKQNKKVDEAEDN

-296 TARKGN
+296 TARKSN
-302 LLNTK
+302 LLSSK
-307 EEIGLDKSTAVKTDT
+307 EEISLEK
-322 AVSDNKAAEEKP
+322 AVSTKADSPSAVANTADEKS

-370 DPATKPN
+370 DPAVKPN
-377 YSSDNEANNIELT
+377 YPSDDSASNLELT
-390 KQRIAQVD
+390 NQRIAQVD

-403 RLANRSSQNQTVKA
+403 RIANNSNLQDQHTKSKEKA
-417 EVPTKTEPTLTADE
+417 EPVLSAEE

-483 STKEVATLAV
+483 TTKEVAAQAV

-500 KQAQL
+500 TKAQL
-505 EASQNT
+505 EASQNS
-511 AKQAVQEAVNSL
+511 AKQAVAEAVNSL

-546 KEALEQSTKAQLE
+546 REALEQSSKAQLE

-590 SKSAAEQAVKEA
+590 SKSVAEQAVKEA

-607 ESQSQAKEATT
+607 ESQSQAKDATT

-625 ESVKAQLEQTQT
+625 ESVKAQLEKTQT
-637 SAKEAAALAAKTVL
+637 SAKEAATLAAKTVL
-651 EENAKTQNENAQNS
+651 EENAKTQNENAQSS

-680 SPLAKNDL
+680 SQLAKNDL

-694 KNQAFNMSFRGSAV
+694 KHQTFNMSFRGSAV
-708 AEYGSY
+708 ADFGSY

-729 DYTNEDNTV
+729 DYANGSNEV
-738 NNRNDLNTVN
+738 NAKSDLNSVN

-760 LKSQANSTNEDIVN
+760 LKSQAQDVREETAKDDATSFENTKVTDGIKTVGKADSTNTVSKSVTTEQKAFEFSTTNDDVINADTEDETYDVAVDEKNVLSN
-774 EDSAQ
+774 ED
-779 DDVALEEART
+779 DV
-789 ADGSK
+789 
-794 ADVNKSSDKQTAS
+794 KSDEVLTDKNSLKDKAS
-807 NTASKEATLTQ
+807 NL
-818 SEKTISKTESSQT
+818 
-831 KAPENN
+831 
-837 TVNDD
+837 
-842 AINTDTVDETA
+842 
-853 NAVVD
+853 
-858 ENIADD
+858 
-864 VDSDEALADKNN
+864 
-876 LKNSSSSVKEPVAN
+876 KEPVA
-890 SVRDE
+890 STEIDE
-895 VETDADVVEAKGNE
+895 LVTDDNNAVAKGNE
-909 KIVADTKASVKEDNE
+909 KLA
-924 SSDTK
+924 SDTK
-929 EQAQSSNT
+929 ESVNTDKDSDDILKLNQISNT
-937 QNSTVTSS
+937 QNGSVASTE
-945 TVTEDSPDKE
+945 VTEETSEQPVTENNSGDKL
-955 VTGNINSEN
+955 S
-964 IDSENKL
+964 
-971 DNNLNNVLV
+971 NVLV
-980 NPIVSNDS
+980 SPVVANDS
-988 AITDDSPIEL
+988 TITDDSPIEI
-998 ESTFTI
+998 ETTFTI
-1004 PKDNVAGDT
+1004 PKDNVASDS
-1013 SKVITPEEKALAHS
+1013 SKVITPEEKALANS
-1027 AQEQAKLQDSA
+1027 ALEQAKAQSETVL
-1038 VSNKTATPDNSILSD
+1038 NKPTPDNSVLHD

-1060 GNETLENSDVQSAVK
+1060 NDEKLENSDLQSAVK

-1084 SAKEGSDVETLPDEN
+1084 SAKEGSDVESLPDDN
-1099 LTATNGTKNNLP
+1099 LSVTNGTKNDLQGAD
-1111 SSDGASQ
+1111 SSSK

-1133 MELEDKVVPSDVKQD
+1133 MELEDQVVPSDVKQD
-1148 LSLEKK
+1148 LNIEKK
-1154 LTENSDETSDEST
+1154 LTDSAKENSDEST

-1207 GFFSKIASIFGKKAV
+1207 GLFSKIASIFGKKTV
-1222 ETPNKTEET
+1222 ESPKNVAESVTTP
-1231 VSNAVATAPNLMNLI
+1231 VATVPNLMTLM
-1246 SKGSPLDSLMYT
+1246 SKGSPLDSLMYS

-1273 EEAKNYLNKLENPID
+1273 EEAKNYLDKLENPID

-1336 LKKDVDLMEDRFDA
+1336 LKKDVDLMEDRFDE
-1350 TLDEMKESIEA
+1350 TLDEMKASIDA

-1367 PSLLDETLEQIVRYQ
+1367 PSLLDETLDQIVRYQ
-1382 NPSKD
+1382 NPNKE

-1408 GFNARPVVEEDGK
+1408 GFNARPVIEEDGK
-1421 KAWHLNFVFDIEK
+1421 KSWHLNFVFDLEN

-1444 KLPELKLSVVASTFN
+1444 KLPELKISVVASTFN

-1498 DRPVVEV
+1498 DRPVVEE

>member
-21 RTESGTKSET
+21 KTESET
-31 QKAQINANATAKYV
+31 QSGTAKAQINANATAKYI

-59 SRTFNQLNSSL
+59 ARTFNQLNSSL

-86 EDSAIMGHYRK
+86 KDSATMGHYRK

-147 TAAGQNLGKFICQSV
+147 TVAGQNLGKFICQSV

-190 LSLRSKQATAEVLS
+190 LSLRSKQATAEVLA

-214 PEVLATLKPEQQE
+214 PEVLTTLKPEQQE

-237 PQVMTRYLRQA
+237 PQIMTRYLRQA
-248 LDEFPEDSTYL
+248 LDEFPDDSTYL
-259 DIFKQNKKAEEPDEN
+259 DIFKQNKKVDEAEDN

-296 TARKGN
+296 TARKSN
-302 LLNTK
+302 LLSSK
-307 EEIGLDKSTAVKTDT
+307 EEISLEK
-322 AVSDNKAAEEKP
+322 AVSTKADSPSAVANTADEKS

-370 DPATKPN
+370 DPAVKPN
-377 YSSDNEANNIELT
+377 YTSDGSASNLELT
-390 KQRIAQVD
+390 NQRIAQVD

-403 RLANRSSQNQTVKA
+403 RIANNSNLQDQHAKSKEKA
-417 EVPTKTEPTLTADE
+417 EPVLSAEE

-444 QETVKSQIEANQNA
+444 QETVKSQIEANKNA

-483 STKEVATLAV
+483 TTKEVAAQAV

-500 KQAQL
+500 TKAQL
-505 EASQNT
+505 EASQNS
-511 AKQAVQEAVNSL
+511 AKQAVAEAVNSL

-546 KEALEQSTKAQLE
+546 REALEQSSKAQLE

-590 SKSAAEQAVKEA
+590 SKSVAEQAVKEA

-607 ESQSQAKEATT
+607 ESQSQAKDATT

-625 ESVKAQLEQTQT
+625 ESVKAQLEKTQT
-637 SAKEAAALAAKTVL
+637 SAKEAATLAAKTVL
-651 EENAKTQNENAQNS
+651 EENAKTQNENAQSS

-694 KNQAFNMSFRGSAV
+694 KHQTFNMSFRGSAV
-708 AEYGSY
+708 ADFGSY

-729 DYTNEDNTV
+729 DYANGSNEV
-738 NNRNDLNTVN
+738 NAKSDLNSVN

-760 LKSQANSTNEDIVN
+760 LKSQAQDVREETAKDDATSFENTKVTDGIKTVGKADSTNTVSKSVTTEQKAFEFSTTNDDVINADTEDETYDVAVDEKNVLSN
-774 EDSAQ
+774 ED
-779 DDVALEEART
+779 DV
-789 ADGSK
+789 
-794 ADVNKSSDKQTAS
+794 KSDEVLTDKNSLKDKAS
-807 NTASKEATLTQ
+807 NL
-818 SEKTISKTESSQT
+818 
-831 KAPENN
+831 
-837 TVNDD
+837 
-842 AINTDTVDETA
+842 
-853 NAVVD
+853 
-858 ENIADD
+858 
-864 VDSDEALADKNN
+864 
-876 LKNSSSSVKEPVAN
+876 KEPVA
-890 SVRDE
+890 STEIDE
-895 VETDADVVEAKGNE
+895 LVTDDNNAVAKDNE
-909 KIVADTKASVKEDNE
+909 KLASDTKASVNTDKD
-924 SSDTK
+924 SDDILK
-929 EQAQSSNT
+929 LNQISNT
-937 QNSTVTSS
+937 QKGSVASTE
-945 TVTEDSPDKE
+945 VTEETSEQPVTENNSGDKL
-955 VTGNINSEN
+955 S
-964 IDSENKL
+964 
-971 DNNLNNVLV
+971 NVLV
-980 NPIVSNDS
+980 SPVVANDS
-988 AITDDSPIEL
+988 TITDDSPIEI
-998 ESTFTI
+998 ETTFTI
-1004 PKDNVAGDT
+1004 PKDNVASGS
-1013 SKVITPEEKALAHS
+1013 SKVITPEEKALANS
-1027 AQEQAKLQDSA
+1027 ALEQAKAQSETVL
-1038 VSNKTATPDNSILSD
+1038 NKPTPDNSVLHD

-1060 GNETLENSDVQSAVK
+1060 NDEKLENSDLQSAVK

-1084 SAKEGSDVETLPDEN
+1084 SAKEGSDVESLPDDN
-1099 LTATNGTKNNLP
+1099 LSVTNGTKNDLQGAD
-1111 SSDGASQ
+1111 SSSK

-1133 MELEDKVVPSDVKQD
+1133 MELEDQVVPSDVKQD
-1148 LSLEKK
+1148 LNIEKK
-1154 LTENSDETSDEST
+1154 LTDSAKENSDEST

-1207 GFFSKIASIFGKKAV
+1207 GFFSKIASIFGKKTV
-1222 ETPNKTEET
+1222 ESPKNVAESVTTP
-1231 VSNAVATAPNLMNLI
+1231 VATVPNLMTLM
-1246 SKGSPLDSLMYT
+1246 SKGSPLDSLMYS

-1273 EEAKNYLNKLENPID
+1273 EEAKNYLDKLENPID

-1294 NWLNFTS
+1294 NWLNFIS

-1336 LKKDVDLMEDRFDA
+1336 LKKDVDLMEDSFDE
-1350 TLDEMKESIEA
+1350 TLDEMKASIDA

-1367 PSLLDETLEQIVRYQ
+1367 PSLLDETLDQIVRYQ
-1382 NPSKD
+1382 NPNKE

-1408 GFNARPVVEEDGK
+1408 GFNARPVIKEDGK
-1421 KAWHLNFVFDIEK
+1421 KAWHLNFVFDLEN

>member
-21 RTESGTKSET
+21 KTESKTQSEAA
-31 QKAQINANATAKYV
+31 KAQINANATAKYV

-59 SRTFNQLNSSL
+59 ARTFNQLNSSL

-86 EDSAIMGHYRK
+86 EDSALMGHYRK

-142 VLSEG
+142 ILSEG
-147 TAAGQNLGKFICQSV
+147 TVAGQNLGKFICQSV

-182 QVFAPTEE
+182 QVFAPTED
-190 LSLRSKQATAEVLS
+190 LSLRSKQATSEVLA

-227 IVKPKPGSTT
+227 IVRPKPGTTT
-237 PQVMTRYLRQA
+237 PQIMTRYLRQA
-248 LDEFPEDSTYL
+248 LDEFPDDSTYL
-259 DIFKQNKKAEEPDEN
+259 DIFKQNKKVDETEEK

-296 TARKGN
+296 TARKSN
-302 LLNTK
+302 LLSSK
-307 EEIGLDKSTAVKTDT
+307 EEISLEKTVNANKDTQTAATDET
-322 AVSDNKAAEEKP
+322 EEKP

-370 DPATKPN
+370 DPAVKPN
-377 YSSDNEANNIELT
+377 YASDDSASNLELT

-398 RAIDE
+398 KAIDE
-403 RLANRSSQNQTVKA
+403 RIANNSNLQDQNAKAKVKA
-417 EVPTKTEPTLTADE
+417 EPVLSAEE

-483 STKEVATLAV
+483 TTKEVAAQAV

-500 KQAQL
+500 TKAQL
-505 EASQNT
+505 EASQNS
-511 AKQAVQEAVNSL
+511 AKQAVAEAVNSL

-546 KEALEQSTKAQLE
+546 REALEQSSKTQLE
-559 VSQNSA
+559 ASQNSA

-590 SKSAAEQAVKEA
+590 SKSVAEQAVKEA

-637 SAKEAAALAAKTVL
+637 SAKEAATLAAKTVL
-651 EENAKTQNENAQNS
+651 EENAKTQSENAQSS

-694 KNQAFNMSFRGSAV
+694 KHQAFNMSFRGSAV
-708 AEYGSY
+708 ADFGSY

-729 DYTNEDNTV
+729 DYANGSNEV
-738 NNRNDLNTVN
+738 NAKSDLNSVN

-760 LKSQANSTNEDIVN
+760 LKSQAQDVHEETAKDDETSFENTKVTDGNKTIEKTGSTNAV
-774 EDSAQ
+774 
-779 DDVALEEART
+779 
-789 ADGSK
+789 SK
-794 ADVNKSSDKQTAS
+794 SVS
-807 NTASKEATLTQ
+807 
-818 SEKTISKTESSQT
+818 TEP
-831 KAPENN
+831 KAVENN

-842 AINTDTVDETA
+842 AINADTEDETYAAVDEKTVL
-853 NAVVD
+853 N
-858 ENIADD
+858 EDD
-864 VDSDEALADKNN
+864 VASDEILTDKNSLKDKATN
-876 LKNSSSSVKEPVAN
+876 LKETVAN
-890 SVRDE
+890 TESDE
-895 VETDADVVEAKGNE
+895 LETDDNAEAKDNE
-909 KIVADTKASVKEDNE
+909 KLASDTKASVNTDKD
-924 SSDTK
+924 SDGIV
-929 EQAQSSNT
+929 EPNQLSNT
-937 QNSTVTSS
+937 QNSSVASTEVTEENSEK
-945 TVTEDSPDKE
+945 TVTEN
-955 VTGNINSEN
+955 TSE
-964 IDSENKL
+964 
-971 DNNLNNVLV
+971 DNLSNVLV
-980 NPIVSNDS
+980 SPVVANDS
-988 AITDDSPIEL
+988 TITDDSPIEI
-998 ESTFTI
+998 ETTFTI
-1004 PKDNVAGDT
+1004 PKDNVDSNS
-1013 SKVITPEEKALAHS
+1013 SKVITPEEKALANS
-1027 AQEQAKLQDSA
+1027 AIEQAKAQDET
-1038 VSNKTATPDNSILSD
+1038 VLNKTTPDNSILQD

-1060 GNETLENSDVQSAVK
+1060 NEEKLENSDLQSAVK

-1084 SAKEGSDVETLPDEN
+1084 SAKEGSYVETLPDDN
-1099 LTATNGTKNNLP
+1099 LSVATGTKNNLQ
-1111 SSDGASQ
+1111 STDGASQ

-1148 LSLEKK
+1148 LLDRK
-1154 LTENSDETSDEST
+1154 LADSAKDNTDEST

-1207 GFFSKIASIFGKKAV
+1207 GFFSKIASIFGKKSV
-1222 ETPNKTEET
+1222 ETPKNVAENGITP
-1231 VSNAVATAPNLMNLI
+1231 VATAPNLMTLM
-1246 SKGSPLDSLMYT
+1246 SKGSPLDSLMYS

-1273 EEAKNYLNKLENPID
+1273 EEAKNYLDKLENPID

-1336 LKKDVDLMEDRFDA
+1336 LKKDVDLMEDRFDE
-1350 TLDEMKESIEA
+1350 TLEEMKASIDA

-1367 PSLLDETLEQIVRYQ
+1367 PSLLDETLDQIVRYQ
-1382 NPSKD
+1382 NPSKE

-1408 GFNARPVVEEDGK
+1408 GFNARPVIEEDGK
-1421 KAWHLNFVFDIEK
+1421 KSWHLNFVFDLEN

>member
-21 RTESGTKSET
+21 KTESET
-31 QKAQINANATAKYV
+31 QSGTAKAQINANATAKYI

-59 SRTFNQLNSSL
+59 ARTFNQLNSSL

-86 EDSAIMGHYRK
+86 KDSAMMGHYRK

-147 TAAGQNLGKFICQSV
+147 TVAGQNLGKFICQSV

-190 LSLRSKQATAEVLS
+190 LSLRSKQATAEVLA

-237 PQVMTRYLRQA
+237 PQIMTRYLRQA
-248 LDEFPEDSTYL
+248 LDEFPDDSTYL
-259 DIFKQNKKAEEPDEN
+259 DIFKQNKKVDEAEDN

-296 TARKGN
+296 TARKSN
-302 LLNTK
+302 LLSSK
-307 EEIGLDKSTAVKTDT
+307 EEISLEK
-322 AVSDNKAAEEKP
+322 AVSTKADSPSAVANTADEKS

-370 DPATKPN
+370 DPAVKPN
-377 YSSDNEANNIELT
+377 YPSDDSASNLELT
-390 KQRIAQVD
+390 NQRIAQVD

-403 RLANRSSQNQTVKA
+403 RIANNSNLQDQHTKSKEKA
-417 EVPTKTEPTLTADE
+417 EPVLSAEE

-483 STKEVATLAV
+483 TTKEVAAQAV

-500 KQAQL
+500 TKAQL
-505 EASQNT
+505 EASQNS
-511 AKQAVQEAVNSL
+511 AKQAVAEAVNSL

-546 KEALEQSTKAQLE
+546 REALEQSSKAQLE

-590 SKSAAEQAVKEA
+590 SKSVAEQAVKEA

-607 ESQSQAKEATT
+607 ESQSQAKDATT

-625 ESVKAQLEQTQT
+625 ESVKAQLEKTQT
-637 SAKEAAALAAKTVL
+637 SAKEAATLAAKTVL
-651 EENAKTQNENAQNS
+651 EENAKTQNENAQSS

-680 SPLAKNDL
+680 SQLAKNDL

-694 KNQAFNMSFRGSAV
+694 KHQTFNMSFRGSAV
-708 AEYGSY
+708 ADFGSY

-729 DYTNEDNTV
+729 DYANGSNEV
-738 NNRNDLNTVN
+738 NAKSDLNSVN

-760 LKSQANSTNEDIVN
+760 LKSQAQDVREETAKDDATSFENTKVTDGIKTVGKADSTNTVSKSVTTEQKAFEFSTTNDDVINADTEDETYDVAVDEKNVLSN
-774 EDSAQ
+774 ED
-779 DDVALEEART
+779 DV
-789 ADGSK
+789 
-794 ADVNKSSDKQTAS
+794 KSDEVLTDKNSLKDKAS
-807 NTASKEATLTQ
+807 NL
-818 SEKTISKTESSQT
+818 
-831 KAPENN
+831 
-837 TVNDD
+837 
-842 AINTDTVDETA
+842 
-853 NAVVD
+853 
-858 ENIADD
+858 
-864 VDSDEALADKNN
+864 
-876 LKNSSSSVKEPVAN
+876 KEPVA
-890 SVRDE
+890 STEIDE
-895 VETDADVVEAKGNE
+895 LVTDDNNVVAKDNE
-909 KIVADTKASVKEDNE
+909 KLASDTKASVNTDKD
-924 SSDTK
+924 SDDILK
-929 EQAQSSNT
+929 LNQISNT
-937 QNSTVTSS
+937 QNGSVASTE
-945 TVTEDSPDKE
+945 VTEETSEQPVTENNSGDKL
-955 VTGNINSEN
+955 S
-964 IDSENKL
+964 
-971 DNNLNNVLV
+971 NVLV
-980 NPIVSNDS
+980 SPVVANDS
-988 AITDDSPIEL
+988 TITDDSPIEI
-998 ESTFTI
+998 ETTFTI
-1004 PKDNVAGDT
+1004 PKDNVASNS
-1013 SKVITPEEKALAHS
+1013 SKVITPEEKALANS
-1027 AQEQAKLQDSA
+1027 ALEQAKAQSETVL
-1038 VSNKTATPDNSILSD
+1038 NKPTPDNSVLHD

-1060 GNETLENSDVQSAVK
+1060 NDEKLENSDLQSAVK

-1084 SAKEGSDVETLPDEN
+1084 SAKEGSDVESLPDDN
-1099 LTATNGTKNNLP
+1099 LSVTNGTKNNLQSAD
-1111 SSDGASQ
+1111 SSSK

-1133 MELEDKVVPSDVKQD
+1133 MELEDQVVPSDVKQD
-1148 LSLEKK
+1148 LNIEKK
-1154 LTENSDETSDEST
+1154 LTDSAKENSDEST

-1207 GFFSKIASIFGKKAV
+1207 GFFSKIASIFGKKTV
-1222 ETPNKTEET
+1222 ESPKNVAESVTAP
-1231 VSNAVATAPNLMNLI
+1231 VATAPNLMTLM
-1246 SKGSPLDSLMYT
+1246 SKGSPLDSLMYS

-1273 EEAKNYLNKLENPID
+1273 EDAKNYLDKLESPID

-1336 LKKDVDLMEDRFDA
+1336 LKKAVDLMEDRFDE
-1350 TLDEMKESIEA
+1350 TLDEMKASIDA

-1367 PSLLDETLEQIVRYQ
+1367 PSLLDETLDQIVRYQ
-1382 NPSKD
+1382 NQNKE

-1408 GFNARPVVEEDGK
+1408 GFNVRPVIEEDGK
-1421 KAWHLNFVFDIEK
+1421 KSWHLNFVFDLEN

>member
-21 RTESGTKSET
+21 KTESET
-31 QKAQINANATAKYV
+31 QSGTAKAQINANATAKYI

-59 SRTFNQLNSSL
+59 ARTFNQLNSSL

-86 EDSAIMGHYRK
+86 KDSAMMGHYRK

-104 RDPNLQEK
+104 RDPNLQER

-147 TAAGQNLGKFICQSV
+147 TVAGQNLGKFICQSV

-190 LSLRSKQATAEVLS
+190 LSLRSKQATAEVLA

-214 PEVLATLKPEQQE
+214 PEVLTTLKPEQQE

-237 PQVMTRYLRQA
+237 PQIMTRYLRQA
-248 LDEFPEDSTYL
+248 LDEFPDDSTYL
-259 DIFKQNKKAEEPDEN
+259 DIFKQNKKVDEAEDN

-296 TARKGN
+296 TARKSN
-302 LLNTK
+302 LLSSK
-307 EEIGLDKSTAVKTDT
+307 EEISLEKTVSTKADSPSVAANTADEKS
-322 AVSDNKAAEEKP
+322 

-370 DPATKPN
+370 DPAVKPN
-377 YSSDNEANNIELT
+377 YTSDDSASNLELT
-390 KQRIAQVD
+390 NQRIAQVD

-403 RLANRSSQNQTVKA
+403 RIANNSNLQDQHAKSKEKA
-417 EVPTKTEPTLTADE
+417 EPVLSAEE

-483 STKEVATLAV
+483 TTKEVAAQAV

-500 KQAQL
+500 TKAQL
-505 EASQNT
+505 EASQNS
-511 AKQAVQEAVNSL
+511 AKQAVAEAVNSL

-546 KEALEQSTKAQLE
+546 REALEQSSKAQLE

-590 SKSAAEQAVKEA
+590 SKSVAEQAVKEA

-607 ESQSQAKEATT
+607 ESQSQAKDATT

-625 ESVKAQLEQTQT
+625 ESVKAQLEKTQT
-637 SAKEAAALAAKTVL
+637 SAKEAATLAAKTVL
-651 EENAKTQNENAQNS
+651 EENAKTQNENAQSS

-694 KNQAFNMSFRGSAV
+694 KHQTFNMSFRGSAV
-708 AEYGSY
+708 ADFGSY

-722 KIPDGVA
+722 KIPNGVA
-729 DYTNEDNTV
+729 DYANGSNEV
-738 NNRNDLNTVN
+738 NAKSDLNSVN
-748 TEQKAEALKEEF
+748 TEQKAEALKKEF
-760 LKSQANSTNEDIVN
+760 LKSQAQDVREETAKDDAASFEHTKVTDGIKTVGKADSTNTVSKSVTTEQKAFEFSTTNDDVINADTEDETYDVAVDEKNVLSN
-774 EDSAQ
+774 ED
-779 DDVALEEART
+779 DV
-789 ADGSK
+789 K
-794 ADVNKSSDKQTAS
+794 
-807 NTASKEATLTQ
+807 
-818 SEKTISKTESSQT
+818 
-831 KAPENN
+831 
-837 TVNDD
+837 
-842 AINTDTVDETA
+842 
-853 NAVVD
+853 
-858 ENIADD
+858 
-864 VDSDEALADKNN
+864 SDEILTDKNSLKDKESN
-876 LKNSSSSVKEPVAN
+876 LKEPVA
-890 SVRDE
+890 STEIDE
-895 VETDADVVEAKGNE
+895 LVIDDNNVVAKDNE
-909 KIVADTKASVKEDNE
+909 KLASDTKASVNTDKD
-924 SSDTK
+924 SDDILK
-929 EQAQSSNT
+929 LNQISNT
-937 QNSTVTSS
+937 QNGSVTS
-945 TVTEDSPDKE
+945 TEVTEETSEQPVTENNSGDKL
-955 VTGNINSEN
+955 S
-964 IDSENKL
+964 
-971 DNNLNNVLV
+971 NVLV
-980 NPIVSNDS
+980 SPVVANDS
-988 AITDDSPIEL
+988 TITDDSPIEI
-998 ESTFTI
+998 ETTFTI
-1004 PKDNVAGDT
+1004 PKDNVASDS
-1013 SKVITPEEKALAHS
+1013 SKVITPEEKALANS
-1027 AQEQAKLQDSA
+1027 ALEQAKAQSETVL
-1038 VSNKTATPDNSILSD
+1038 NKLTPDNSVLHD

-1060 GNETLENSDVQSAVK
+1060 NDEKLENSDLQSAVK

-1084 SAKEGSDVETLPDEN
+1084 SAKEGSDVESLPDDN
-1099 LTATNGTKNNLP
+1099 LSVTNGTKNNLQGAD
-1111 SSDGASQ
+1111 SSSK

-1133 MELEDKVVPSDVKQD
+1133 MELEDQVVPSDVKQD
-1148 LSLEKK
+1148 LNIEKK
-1154 LTENSDETSDEST
+1154 LTDSAKENSDEST

-1207 GFFSKIASIFGKKAV
+1207 GFFSKIASIFGKKTV
-1222 ETPNKTEET
+1222 ESPKNVAESVTTP
-1231 VSNAVATAPNLMNLI
+1231 VATVPNLMTLM
-1246 SKGSPLDSLMYT
+1246 SKGSPLDSLMYS

-1273 EEAKNYLNKLENPID
+1273 EEAKNYLDKLENPID

-1336 LKKDVDLMEDRFDA
+1336 LKKDVDLMEDRFDE
-1350 TLDEMKESIEA
+1350 TLDEMKASIDA

-1367 PSLLDETLEQIVRYQ
+1367 PSLLDETLDQIVRYQ
-1382 NPSKD
+1382 NPNKE

-1408 GFNARPVVEEDGK
+1408 GFNARPVIEEDGK
-1421 KAWHLNFVFDIEK
+1421 KSWHLNFVFDLEN

-1498 DRPVVEV
+1498 DRPVVEE

>member
-21 RTESGTKSET
+21 RTESET
-31 QKAQINANATAKYV
+31 QSGTAKAQINANATAKYV

-59 SRTFNQLNSSL
+59 ARTFNQLNSSL

-86 EDSAIMGHYRK
+86 EDSATMGHYRK

-147 TAAGQNLGKFICQSV
+147 TVAGQNLGKFICQSV

-190 LSLRSKQATAEVLS
+190 LSLRSKQATAEVLA

-214 PEVLATLKPEQQE
+214 PEVLTTLKPEQQE

-237 PQVMTRYLRQA
+237 PQIMTRYLRQA
-248 LDEFPEDSTYL
+248 LDEFPDDSTYL
-259 DIFKQNKKAEEPDEN
+259 DIFKQNKKVDEAEDN

-296 TARKGN
+296 TARKSN
-302 LLNTK
+302 LLSSK
-307 EEIGLDKSTAVKTDT
+307 EEISLEK
-322 AVSDNKAAEEKP
+322 AVSTKADSPSAVANTADEKS

-370 DPATKPN
+370 DPAVKPN
-377 YSSDNEANNIELT
+377 YTSDGSASNLELT
-390 KQRIAQVD
+390 NQRIAQVD

-403 RLANRSSQNQTVKA
+403 RIANNSNLQDQHAKSKEKA
-417 EVPTKTEPTLTADE
+417 EPVLSAEE

-483 STKEVATLAV
+483 TTKEVAAQAV

-500 KQAQL
+500 TKAQL
-505 EASQNT
+505 EASQNS
-511 AKQAVQEAVNSL
+511 AKQAVAEAVNSL

-546 KEALEQSTKAQLE
+546 REALEQSSKAQLE

-590 SKSAAEQAVKEA
+590 SKSVAEQAVKEA

-607 ESQSQAKEATT
+607 ESQSQAKDATT

-625 ESVKAQLEQTQT
+625 ESVKAQLEKTQT
-637 SAKEAAALAAKTVL
+637 SAKEVATLAAKTVL
-651 EENAKTQNENAQNS
+651 EENAKTQNENAQSS

-680 SPLAKNDL
+680 SQLAKNDL

-694 KNQAFNMSFRGSAV
+694 KHQTFNMSFRGSAV
-708 AEYGSY
+708 ADFGSY

-729 DYTNEDNTV
+729 DYANGSNEV
-738 NNRNDLNTVN
+738 NAKSDLNSVN

-760 LKSQANSTNEDIVN
+760 LKSQAQDVREETAKDDATSFENTKVTDGIKTVGKADSTNTVSKSVTTEQKAFEFSTTNDDVINADTEDETYDVAVDEKNVLSN
-774 EDSAQ
+774 ED
-779 DDVALEEART
+779 DV
-789 ADGSK
+789 
-794 ADVNKSSDKQTAS
+794 KSDEVLTDKNSLKDKAS
-807 NTASKEATLTQ
+807 NL
-818 SEKTISKTESSQT
+818 
-831 KAPENN
+831 
-837 TVNDD
+837 
-842 AINTDTVDETA
+842 
-853 NAVVD
+853 
-858 ENIADD
+858 
-864 VDSDEALADKNN
+864 
-876 LKNSSSSVKEPVAN
+876 KEPVA
-890 SVRDE
+890 STEIDE
-895 VETDADVVEAKGNE
+895 LVTDDNNAVAKGNE
-909 KIVADTKASVKEDNE
+909 KLA
-924 SSDTK
+924 SDTK
-929 EQAQSSNT
+929 ESVNTDKDSDDILKLNQISNT
-937 QNSTVTSS
+937 QNGSVASTE
-945 TVTEDSPDKE
+945 VTEETSEQPVTENNSGDKL
-955 VTGNINSEN
+955 S
-964 IDSENKL
+964 
-971 DNNLNNVLV
+971 NVLV
-980 NPIVSNDS
+980 SPVVANDS
-988 AITDDSPIEL
+988 TITDDSPIEI
-998 ESTFTI
+998 ETTFTI
-1004 PKDNVAGDT
+1004 PKDNVASDS
-1013 SKVITPEEKALAHS
+1013 SKVITPEEKALANS
-1027 AQEQAKLQDSA
+1027 ALEQAKAQSETVL
-1038 VSNKTATPDNSILSD
+1038 NKPTPDNSVLHD

-1060 GNETLENSDVQSAVK
+1060 NDEKLENSDLQSAVK

-1084 SAKEGSDVETLPDEN
+1084 SAKEGSDVESLPDDN
-1099 LTATNGTKNNLP
+1099 LSVTNGTKNDLQGAD
-1111 SSDGASQ
+1111 SSSK

-1133 MELEDKVVPSDVKQD
+1133 MELEDQVVPSDVKQD
-1148 LSLEKK
+1148 LNIEKK
-1154 LTENSDETSDEST
+1154 LTDSAKENSDEST

-1207 GFFSKIASIFGKKAV
+1207 GLFSKIASIFGKKTV
-1222 ETPNKTEET
+1222 ESPKNVAESVTTP
-1231 VSNAVATAPNLMNLI
+1231 VATVPNLMTLM
-1246 SKGSPLDSLMYT
+1246 SKGSPLDSLMYS

-1273 EEAKNYLNKLENPID
+1273 EEAKNYLDKLENPID

-1336 LKKDVDLMEDRFDA
+1336 LKKDVDLMEDRFDE
-1350 TLDEMKESIEA
+1350 TLDEMKASIDA

-1367 PSLLDETLEQIVRYQ
+1367 PSLLDETLDQIVRYQ
-1382 NPSKD
+1382 NPNKE

-1408 GFNARPVVEEDGK
+1408 GFNARPVIEEDGK
-1421 KAWHLNFVFDIEK
+1421 KSWHLNFVFDLEN

-1444 KLPELKLSVVASTFN
+1444 KLPELKISVVASTFN

-1472 EKLQDLGITTRNA
+1472 EKLQELGITTRNA

>member
-21 RTESGTKSET
+21 KTESET
-31 QKAQINANATAKYV
+31 QSGTAKAQINANATAKYI

-59 SRTFNQLNSSL
+59 ARTFNQLNSSL

-86 EDSAIMGHYRK
+86 KDSAMMGHYRK

-147 TAAGQNLGKFICQSV
+147 TVAGQNLGKFICQSV

-190 LSLRSKQATAEVLS
+190 LSLRSKQATAEVLA

-214 PEVLATLKPEQQE
+214 PEVLTKLKPEQQE

-237 PQVMTRYLRQA
+237 PQIMTRYLRQA
-248 LDEFPEDSTYL
+248 LDEFPDDSTYL
-259 DIFKQNKKAEEPDEN
+259 DIFKQNKKVDEAEDN

-296 TARKGN
+296 TARKSN
-302 LLNTK
+302 LLSSK
-307 EEIGLDKSTAVKTDT
+307 EEISLEKTVSTKADSPSAAANTADEKS
-322 AVSDNKAAEEKP
+322 

-370 DPATKPN
+370 DPAVKPN
-377 YSSDNEANNIELT
+377 YTSDDSASNLELT
-390 KQRIAQVD
+390 NQRIAQVD

-403 RLANRSSQNQTVKA
+403 RIANNSNLQAQHAKSKEKSEPVLSA
-417 EVPTKTEPTLTADE
+417 EE

-483 STKEVATLAV
+483 TTKEVAAQAV

-500 KQAQL
+500 TKAQL
-505 EASQNT
+505 EASQNS
-511 AKQAVQEAVNSL
+511 AKQAVAEAVNSL

-546 KEALEQSTKAQLE
+546 REALEQSSKAQLE
-559 VSQNSA
+559 VNQNSA

-590 SKSAAEQAVKEA
+590 SKSVAEQVVKEA

-625 ESVKAQLEQTQT
+625 ESVKAQLEKTQT
-637 SAKEAAALAAKTVL
+637 SAKEAATLAAKTVL
-651 EENAKTQNENAQNS
+651 EENAKTQNENAQSS

-694 KNQAFNMSFRGSAV
+694 KHQTFNMSFRGSAV
-708 AEYGSY
+708 ADFGSY

-722 KIPDGVA
+722 KIPNGVA
-729 DYTNEDNTV
+729 DYANGSNEV
-738 NNRNDLNTVN
+738 NAKSDLNSVN
-748 TEQKAEALKEEF
+748 TEQKAEALKKEF
-760 LKSQANSTNEDIVN
+760 LKSQAQDVREETAKDDATSFENTKVTDGIKTVGKADSTNTVSKSVTTEQKAFEFSTTNDDVINADTEDETYDVAVDEKNVLSN
-774 EDSAQ
+774 EDE
-779 DDVALEEART
+779 V
-789 ADGSK
+789 
-794 ADVNKSSDKQTAS
+794 KSDEVLTDKNSLKDKAS
-807 NTASKEATLTQ
+807 NL
-818 SEKTISKTESSQT
+818 
-831 KAPENN
+831 
-837 TVNDD
+837 
-842 AINTDTVDETA
+842 
-853 NAVVD
+853 
-858 ENIADD
+858 
-864 VDSDEALADKNN
+864 
-876 LKNSSSSVKEPVAN
+876 KEPVA
-890 SVRDE
+890 STEIDE
-895 VETDADVVEAKGNE
+895 LVTDDNNVVAKDNE
-909 KIVADTKASVKEDNE
+909 KLASDTKASVNTDKD
-924 SSDTK
+924 SDDILK
-929 EQAQSSNT
+929 LNQISNT
-937 QNSTVTSS
+937 QNGSVASTK
-945 TVTEDSPDKE
+945 VTEETSEQPVTENNSGDKL
-955 VTGNINSEN
+955 S
-964 IDSENKL
+964 
-971 DNNLNNVLV
+971 NVLV
-980 NPIVSNDS
+980 SPVVANDS
-988 AITDDSPIEL
+988 TITDDSPIEI
-998 ESTFTI
+998 ETTFTI
-1004 PKDNVAGDT
+1004 PKDNVASDS
-1013 SKVITPEEKALAHS
+1013 SKVITPEEKALANS
-1027 AQEQAKLQDSA
+1027 ALEQAKAQSETVL
-1038 VSNKTATPDNSILSD
+1038 NKPTPDNSVLHD

-1060 GNETLENSDVQSAVK
+1060 NDEKLENSDLQSAVK

-1084 SAKEGSDVETLPDEN
+1084 SAKEVSDVESLPDDN
-1099 LTATNGTKNNLP
+1099 LSVTNGTKNNLQGSD
-1111 SSDGASQ
+1111 SSSK

-1133 MELEDKVVPSDVKQD
+1133 MELEDQVVPSDVKQD
-1148 LSLEKK
+1148 LNIEKK
-1154 LTENSDETSDEST
+1154 LTDSAKENSDEST

-1207 GFFSKIASIFGKKAV
+1207 GLFSKIASIFGKKTV
-1222 ETPNKTEET
+1222 ESPKNVAESVTTP
-1231 VSNAVATAPNLMNLI
+1231 VATVPNLMTLM
-1246 SKGSPLDSLMYT
+1246 SKGSPLDSLMYS

-1273 EEAKNYLNKLENPID
+1273 EEAKNYLDKLENPID

-1301 GPMSPTSP
+1301 RPVSPTSP

-1336 LKKDVDLMEDRFDA
+1336 LKKDVDLMEDRFDE
-1350 TLDEMKESIEA
+1350 TLDEMKASIDA

-1367 PSLLDETLEQIVRYQ
+1367 PSLLDETLDQIVRYQ
-1382 NPSKD
+1382 NPNKE

-1408 GFNARPVVEEDGK
+1408 GFNARPVIEEDGK
-1421 KAWHLNFVFDIEK
+1421 KSWHLNFVFDLEN

-1444 KLPELKLSVVASTFN
+1444 KLPELKFSVVASTFN

-1472 EKLQDLGITTRNA
+1472 KKLQDLGITTRNA

>member
-21 RTESGTKSET
+21 KTESET
-31 QKAQINANATAKYV
+31 QSGTAKAQINANATAKYI

-59 SRTFNQLNSSL
+59 ARTFNQLNSSL

-86 EDSAIMGHYRK
+86 KDSATMGHYRK

-130 SVLESDLKNLPK
+130 SFLESDLKNLPK

-147 TAAGQNLGKFICQSV
+147 TVAGQNLGKFICQSV

-190 LSLRSKQATAEVLS
+190 LSLRSKQATAEVLA

-214 PEVLATLKPEQQE
+214 PEVLTTLKPEQQE
-227 IVKPKPGSTT
+227 IVKTKPGSTT
-237 PQVMTRYLRQA
+237 PQIMTRYLRQA
-248 LDEFPEDSTYL
+248 LDEFPDDSTYL
-259 DIFKQNKKAEEPDEN
+259 DIFKQNKKVDEAEDN

-296 TARKGN
+296 TARKSN
-302 LLNTK
+302 LLSSR
-307 EEIGLDKSTAVKTDT
+307 EEISLEK
-322 AVSDNKAAEEKP
+322 AVSTKADSPSAVANTADEKS

-370 DPATKPN
+370 DPAVKPN
-377 YSSDNEANNIELT
+377 YTSDGSASNLELT
-390 KQRIAQVD
+390 NQRIAQVD

-403 RLANRSSQNQTVKA
+403 RIANNSNLQDQHAKSKEKA
-417 EVPTKTEPTLTADE
+417 EPVLSAEE

-444 QETVKSQIEANQNA
+444 QETVKSQIEANKNA

-483 STKEVATLAV
+483 TTKEVAAQAV

-500 KQAQL
+500 TKAQL
-505 EASQNT
+505 EASQNS
-511 AKQAVQEAVNSL
+511 AKQAVAEAVNSL

-546 KEALEQSTKAQLE
+546 REALEQSSKAQLE

-590 SKSAAEQAVKEA
+590 SKSVAEQAVKEA

-607 ESQSQAKEATT
+607 ESQSQAKDATT

-625 ESVKAQLEQTQT
+625 ESVKAQLEKTQT
-637 SAKEAAALAAKTVL
+637 SAKEAATLAAKTVL
-651 EENAKTQNENAQNS
+651 EENAKTQNENAQSS

-694 KNQAFNMSFRGSAV
+694 KHQTFNMSFRGSAV
-708 AEYGSY
+708 ADFGSY

-729 DYTNEDNTV
+729 DYANGSNEV
-738 NNRNDLNTVN
+738 NAKSDLNSVN

-760 LKSQANSTNEDIVN
+760 LKSQAQDVREETAKDDATSFENTKVTDGIKTVGKADSTNTVSKSVTTEQKAFEFSTTNDDVINADTEDETYDVAVDEKNVLSN
-774 EDSAQ
+774 ED
-779 DDVALEEART
+779 DV
-789 ADGSK
+789 
-794 ADVNKSSDKQTAS
+794 KSDEVLTDKNSLKDKAS
-807 NTASKEATLTQ
+807 NL
-818 SEKTISKTESSQT
+818 
-831 KAPENN
+831 
-837 TVNDD
+837 
-842 AINTDTVDETA
+842 
-853 NAVVD
+853 
-858 ENIADD
+858 
-864 VDSDEALADKNN
+864 
-876 LKNSSSSVKEPVAN
+876 KEPVA
-890 SVRDE
+890 STEIDE
-895 VETDADVVEAKGNE
+895 LVTDDNNAVAKDNE
-909 KIVADTKASVKEDNE
+909 KLASDTKASVNTDKD
-924 SSDTK
+924 SDDILK
-929 EQAQSSNT
+929 LNQISNT
-937 QNSTVTSS
+937 QKGSVASTE
-945 TVTEDSPDKE
+945 VTEETSEQPVTENNSGDKL
-955 VTGNINSEN
+955 S
-964 IDSENKL
+964 
-971 DNNLNNVLV
+971 NVLV
-980 NPIVSNDS
+980 SPVVANDS
-988 AITDDSPIEL
+988 TITDDSPIEI
-998 ESTFTI
+998 ETTFTI
-1004 PKDNVAGDT
+1004 PKDNVASGS
-1013 SKVITPEEKALAHS
+1013 SKVITPEEKALANS
-1027 AQEQAKLQDSA
+1027 ALEQAKAQSETVL
-1038 VSNKTATPDNSILSD
+1038 NKPTPDNSVLHD

-1060 GNETLENSDVQSAVK
+1060 NDEKLENSDLQSAVK

-1084 SAKEGSDVETLPDEN
+1084 SAKEGSDVESLPDDN
-1099 LTATNGTKNNLP
+1099 LSVTNGTKNDLQGAD
-1111 SSDGASQ
+1111 SSSK

-1133 MELEDKVVPSDVKQD
+1133 MELEDQVVPSDVKQD
-1148 LSLEKK
+1148 LNIEKK
-1154 LTENSDETSDEST
+1154 LTDSAKENSDEST

-1207 GFFSKIASIFGKKAV
+1207 GFFSKIASIFGKKTV
-1222 ETPNKTEET
+1222 ESPKNVAESVTTP
-1231 VSNAVATAPNLMNLI
+1231 VATVPNLMTLM
-1246 SKGSPLDSLMYT
+1246 SKGSPLDSLMYS

-1273 EEAKNYLNKLENPID
+1273 EEAKNYLDKLENPID

-1294 NWLNFTS
+1294 NWLNFIS

-1336 LKKDVDLMEDRFDA
+1336 LKKDVDLMEDSFDE
-1350 TLDEMKESIEA
+1350 TLDEMKASIDA

-1367 PSLLDETLEQIVRYQ
+1367 PSLLDETLDQIVRYQ
-1382 NPSKD
+1382 NPNKE

-1408 GFNARPVVEEDGK
+1408 GFNARPVIKEDGK
-1421 KAWHLNFVFDIEK
+1421 KAWHLNFVFDLEN

>member
-21 RTESGTKSET
+21 KTESET
-31 QKAQINANATAKYV
+31 QSGTAKAQINANATAKYI

-59 SRTFNQLNSSL
+59 ARTFNQLNSSL

-86 EDSAIMGHYRK
+86 KDSAMMGHYRK

-104 RDPNLQEK
+104 RDPNLQER

-147 TAAGQNLGKFICQSV
+147 TVAGQNLGKFICQSV

-190 LSLRSKQATAEVLS
+190 LSLRSKQATAEVLA

-214 PEVLATLKPEQQE
+214 PEVLTTLKPEQQE

-237 PQVMTRYLRQA
+237 PQIMTRYLRQA
-248 LDEFPEDSTYL
+248 LDEFPDDSTYL
-259 DIFKQNKKAEEPDEN
+259 DIFKQNKKVDEAEDN

-296 TARKGN
+296 TARKSN
-302 LLNTK
+302 LLSSK
-307 EEIGLDKSTAVKTDT
+307 EEISLEKTVSTKADSPSVAANTADEKS
-322 AVSDNKAAEEKP
+322 

-370 DPATKPN
+370 DPAVKPN
-377 YSSDNEANNIELT
+377 YTSDDSASNLELT
-390 KQRIAQVD
+390 NQRIAQVD

-403 RLANRSSQNQTVKA
+403 RIANNSNLQDQHAKSKEKA
-417 EVPTKTEPTLTADE
+417 EPVLSAEE

-483 STKEVATLAV
+483 TTKEVAAQAV

-500 KQAQL
+500 TKAQL
-505 EASQNT
+505 EASQNS
-511 AKQAVQEAVNSL
+511 AKQAVAEAVNSL

-546 KEALEQSTKAQLE
+546 REALEQSSKAQLE

-590 SKSAAEQAVKEA
+590 SKSVAEQAVKEA

-607 ESQSQAKEATT
+607 ESQSQAKDATT

-625 ESVKAQLEQTQT
+625 ESVKAQLEKTQT
-637 SAKEAAALAAKTVL
+637 SAKEAATLAAKTVL
-651 EENAKTQNENAQNS
+651 EENAKTQNENAQSS

-694 KNQAFNMSFRGSAV
+694 KHQTFNMSFRGSAV
-708 AEYGSY
+708 ADFGSY

-722 KIPDGVA
+722 KIPNGVA
-729 DYTNEDNTV
+729 DYANGSNEV
-738 NNRNDLNTVN
+738 NAKSDLNSVN
-748 TEQKAEALKEEF
+748 TEQKAEALKKEF
-760 LKSQANSTNEDIVN
+760 LKSQAQDVREETAKDDAASFEHTKVTDGIKTVGKADSTNTVSKSVTTEQKAFEFSTTNDDVINADTEDETYDVAVDEKNVLSN
-774 EDSAQ
+774 ED
-779 DDVALEEART
+779 DV
-789 ADGSK
+789 K
-794 ADVNKSSDKQTAS
+794 
-807 NTASKEATLTQ
+807 
-818 SEKTISKTESSQT
+818 
-831 KAPENN
+831 
-837 TVNDD
+837 
-842 AINTDTVDETA
+842 
-853 NAVVD
+853 
-858 ENIADD
+858 
-864 VDSDEALADKNN
+864 SDEILTDKNSLKDKESN
-876 LKNSSSSVKEPVAN
+876 LKEPVA
-890 SVRDE
+890 STEIDE
-895 VETDADVVEAKGNE
+895 LVIDDNNVVAKDNE
-909 KIVADTKASVKEDNE
+909 KLASDTKASVNTDKD
-924 SSDTK
+924 SDDILK
-929 EQAQSSNT
+929 LNQISNT
-937 QNSTVTSS
+937 QNGSVTS
-945 TVTEDSPDKE
+945 TEVTEETSEQPVTENNSGDKL
-955 VTGNINSEN
+955 S
-964 IDSENKL
+964 
-971 DNNLNNVLV
+971 NVLV
-980 NPIVSNDS
+980 SPVVANDS
-988 AITDDSPIEL
+988 TITDDSPIEI
-998 ESTFTI
+998 ETTFTI
-1004 PKDNVAGDT
+1004 PKDNVASDS
-1013 SKVITPEEKALAHS
+1013 SKVITPEEKALANS
-1027 AQEQAKLQDSA
+1027 ALEQAKAQSETVL
-1038 VSNKTATPDNSILSD
+1038 NKLTPDNSVLHD

-1060 GNETLENSDVQSAVK
+1060 NDEKLENSDLQSAVK

-1084 SAKEGSDVETLPDEN
+1084 SAKEGSDVESLPDDN
-1099 LTATNGTKNNLP
+1099 LSVTNGTKNNLQGAD
-1111 SSDGASQ
+1111 SSSK

-1133 MELEDKVVPSDVKQD
+1133 MELEDQVVPSDVKQD
-1148 LSLEKK
+1148 LNIEKK
-1154 LTENSDETSDEST
+1154 LTDSAKENSDEST

-1207 GFFSKIASIFGKKAV
+1207 GFFSKIASIFGKKTV
-1222 ETPNKTEET
+1222 ESPKNVAESVITP
-1231 VSNAVATAPNLMNLI
+1231 VATVPNLMTLM
-1246 SKGSPLDSLMYT
+1246 SKGSPLDSLMYS

-1273 EEAKNYLNKLENPID
+1273 EEAKNYLDKLENPID

-1336 LKKDVDLMEDRFDA
+1336 LKKDVDLMEDRFDE
-1350 TLDEMKESIEA
+1350 TLDEMKASIDA

-1367 PSLLDETLEQIVRYQ
+1367 PSLLDETLDQIVRYQ
-1382 NPSKD
+1382 NPNKE

-1408 GFNARPVVEEDGK
+1408 GFNARPVIEEDGK
-1421 KAWHLNFVFDIEK
+1421 KSWHLNFVFDLEN

-1498 DRPVVEV
+1498 DRPVVEE

>member
-21 RTESGTKSET
+21 KTESET
-31 QKAQINANATAKYV
+31 QSGTAKAQINANATAKYI

-59 SRTFNQLNSSL
+59 ARTFNQLNSSL

-86 EDSAIMGHYRK
+86 KDSAMMGHYRK

-147 TAAGQNLGKFICQSV
+147 TVAGQNLGKFICQSV

-190 LSLRSKQATAEVLS
+190 LSLRSKQATAEVLA

-237 PQVMTRYLRQA
+237 PQIMTRYLRQA
-248 LDEFPEDSTYL
+248 LDEFPDDSTYL
-259 DIFKQNKKAEEPDEN
+259 DIFKQNKKVDEAEDN

-296 TARKGN
+296 TARKSN
-302 LLNTK
+302 LLSSK
-307 EEIGLDKSTAVKTDT
+307 EEISLEK
-322 AVSDNKAAEEKP
+322 AVSTKADSPSAVANTADEKS

-370 DPATKPN
+370 DPAVKPN
-377 YSSDNEANNIELT
+377 YPSDDSASNLELT
-390 KQRIAQVD
+390 NQRIAQVD

-403 RLANRSSQNQTVKA
+403 RIANNSNLQDQHTKSKEKA
-417 EVPTKTEPTLTADE
+417 EPVLSAEE

-444 QETVKSQIEANQNA
+444 QETVKSQIEANQN
-458 AKLAATEAVNALK
+458 T
-471 ESVLSKF
+471 
-478 EANQN
+478 
-483 STKEVATLAV
+483 TKEVAAQAV

-500 KQAQL
+500 TKAQL
-505 EASQNT
+505 EASQNS
-511 AKQAVQEAVNSL
+511 AKQAVAEAVNSL

-546 KEALEQSTKAQLE
+546 REALEQSSKAQLE

-590 SKSAAEQAVKEA
+590 SKSVAEQAVKEA

-607 ESQSQAKEATT
+607 ESQSQAKDATT

-625 ESVKAQLEQTQT
+625 ESVKAQLEKTQT
-637 SAKEAAALAAKTVL
+637 SAKEAATLAAKTVL
-651 EENAKTQNENAQNS
+651 EENAKTQNENAQSS

-680 SPLAKNDL
+680 SQLAKNDL

-694 KNQAFNMSFRGSAV
+694 KHQTFNMSFRGSAV
-708 AEYGSY
+708 ADFGSY

-729 DYTNEDNTV
+729 DYANGSNEV
-738 NNRNDLNTVN
+738 NAKSDLNSVN

-760 LKSQANSTNEDIVN
+760 LKSQAQDVREETAKDDATSFENTKVTDGIKTVGKADSTNTVSKSVTTEQKAFEFSTTNDDVINADTEDETYDVAVDEKNVLSN
-774 EDSAQ
+774 ED
-779 DDVALEEART
+779 DV
-789 ADGSK
+789 
-794 ADVNKSSDKQTAS
+794 KSDEVLTDKNSLKDKAS
-807 NTASKEATLTQ
+807 NL
-818 SEKTISKTESSQT
+818 
-831 KAPENN
+831 
-837 TVNDD
+837 
-842 AINTDTVDETA
+842 
-853 NAVVD
+853 
-858 ENIADD
+858 
-864 VDSDEALADKNN
+864 
-876 LKNSSSSVKEPVAN
+876 KEPVA
-890 SVRDE
+890 STEIDE
-895 VETDADVVEAKGNE
+895 LVTDDNNAVAKGNE
-909 KIVADTKASVKEDNE
+909 KLA
-924 SSDTK
+924 SDTK
-929 EQAQSSNT
+929 ESVNTDKDSDDILKLNQISNT
-937 QNSTVTSS
+937 QNGSVASTE
-945 TVTEDSPDKE
+945 VTEETSEQPVTENNSGDKL
-955 VTGNINSEN
+955 S
-964 IDSENKL
+964 
-971 DNNLNNVLV
+971 NVLV
-980 NPIVSNDS
+980 SPVVANDS
-988 AITDDSPIEL
+988 TITDDSPIEI
-998 ESTFTI
+998 ETTFTI
-1004 PKDNVAGDT
+1004 PKDNVASDS
-1013 SKVITPEEKALAHS
+1013 SKVITPEEKALANS
-1027 AQEQAKLQDSA
+1027 ALEQAKAQSETVL
-1038 VSNKTATPDNSILSD
+1038 NKPTPDNSVLHD

-1060 GNETLENSDVQSAVK
+1060 NDEKLENSDLQSAVK

-1084 SAKEGSDVETLPDEN
+1084 SAKEGSDVESLPDDN
-1099 LTATNGTKNNLP
+1099 LSVTNGTKNDLQGAD
-1111 SSDGASQ
+1111 SSSK

-1133 MELEDKVVPSDVKQD
+1133 MELEDQVVPSDVKQD
-1148 LSLEKK
+1148 LNIEKK
-1154 LTENSDETSDEST
+1154 LTDSAKENSDEST

-1207 GFFSKIASIFGKKAV
+1207 GLFSKIASIFGKKTV
-1222 ETPNKTEET
+1222 ESPKNVAESVTTP
-1231 VSNAVATAPNLMNLI
+1231 VATVPNLMTLM
-1246 SKGSPLDSLMYT
+1246 SKGSPLDSLMYS

-1273 EEAKNYLNKLENPID
+1273 EEAKNYLDKLENPID

-1336 LKKDVDLMEDRFDA
+1336 LKKDVDLMEDRFDE
-1350 TLDEMKESIEA
+1350 TLDEMKASIDA

-1367 PSLLDETLEQIVRYQ
+1367 TSLLDETLDQIVRYQ
-1382 NPSKD
+1382 NPNKE

-1408 GFNARPVVEEDGK
+1408 GFNARPVIEEDGK
-1421 KAWHLNFVFDIEK
+1421 KSWHLNFVFDLEN

-1444 KLPELKLSVVASTFN
+1444 KLPELKISVVASTFN

-1498 DRPVVEV
+1498 DRPVVEE

>member
-21 RTESGTKSET
+21 KTESETKSQAT
-31 QKAQINANATAKYV
+31 KAQINANATAKYV

-59 SRTFNQLNSSL
+59 ARTFNQLNSSL

-86 EDSAIMGHYRK
+86 EDSALMGHYRK

-147 TAAGQNLGKFICQSV
+147 TVAGQNLGKFICQSV

-190 LSLRSKQATAEVLS
+190 LSLRSKQATSEVLA

-227 IVKPKPGSTT
+227 IVRPKPGTTT
-237 PQVMTRYLRQA
+237 PQIMTRYLRQA
-248 LDEFPEDSTYL
+248 LDEFPDDSTYL
-259 DIFKQNKKAEEPDEN
+259 DIFKQNKKVDEADEN

-296 TARKGN
+296 TARKSN
-302 LLNTK
+302 LLSSK
-307 EEIGLDKSTAVKTDT
+307 EDISLEK
-322 AVSDNKAAEEKP
+322 AVSANKDTQTAATNEAEEKP

-370 DPATKPN
+370 DPAVKPN
-377 YSSDNEANNIELT
+377 YTSDYSASNLELT

-398 RAIDE
+398 KEIDE
-403 RLANRSSQNQTVKA
+403 RIANNSNLQAQNAKAKA
-417 EVPTKTEPTLTADE
+417 EPVLSAEE

-483 STKEVATLAV
+483 TTKEVAAQAV

-500 KQAQL
+500 TKAQL
-505 EASQNT
+505 EASQNS
-511 AKQAVQEAVNSL
+511 AKQAVAEAVNSL

-546 KEALEQSTKAQLE
+546 REALEQSSKTQLE
-559 VSQNSA
+559 ASQNSA
-565 RDAATEAVN
+565 RDAAAEAVN

-590 SKSAAEQAVKEA
+590 SKSVAEQAVKEA

-651 EENAKTQNENAQNS
+651 EENAKTQNENAQSS

-694 KNQAFNMSFRGSAV
+694 KHQAFNMSFRGSAV
-708 AEYGSY
+708 ADFGSY
-714 NMGPTLSV
+714 NMGPALSV

-729 DYTNEDNTV
+729 DYANGSNEV
-738 NNRNDLNTVN
+738 NAKSDLNSVN

-760 LKSQANSTNEDIVN
+760 LKSQAQDVHEETAKDDEASFENTKVTDGNKTIEKTGSTNTVSKSVTAEPKAIDNSTVN
-774 EDSAQ
+774 
-779 DDVALEEART
+779 
-789 ADGSK
+789 
-794 ADVNKSSDKQTAS
+794 N
-807 NTASKEATLTQ
+807 
-818 SEKTISKTESSQT
+818 
-831 KAPENN
+831 
-837 TVNDD
+837 D
-842 AINTDTVDETA
+842 AINADTENESA
-853 NAVVD
+853 EAVD
-858 ENIADD
+858 ENNVLNEDEVAADE
-864 VDSDEALADKNN
+864 VLADKNSLKDKASN
-876 LKNSSSSVKEPVAN
+876 LKEPVAN
-890 SVRDE
+890 TENDE
-895 VETDADVVEAKGNE
+895 LETDDSAVAKDNE
-909 KIVADTKASVKEDNE
+909 KLA
-924 SSDTK
+924 SDTK
-929 EQAQSSNT
+929 KSVNTDKDSDDILEPNQLSNT
-937 QNSTVTSS
+937 QNSSVASTEVTEENSEK
-945 TVTEDSPDKE
+945 TVTEN
-955 VTGNINSEN
+955 TSE
-964 IDSENKL
+964 ENL
-971 DNNLNNVLV
+971 SNVLV
-980 NPIVSNDS
+980 SPVVANDS
-988 AITDDSPIEL
+988 TITDDSPIEI
-998 ESTFTI
+998 ETTFTI
-1004 PKDNVAGDT
+1004 PKDNVDSNN
-1013 SKVITPEEKALAHS
+1013 SKVITPEEKALANS
-1027 AQEQAKLQDSA
+1027 AQEQAKAQSETVL
-1038 VSNKTATPDNSILSD
+1038 NKATPDNSILQD

-1060 GNETLENSDVQSAVK
+1060 NEEKLENSDLQSAVK

-1084 SAKEGSDVETLPDEN
+1084 SAKEGSEVETLPDGN
-1099 LTATNGTKNNLP
+1099 LSAATGTKNNLQ
-1111 SSDGASQ
+1111 STDGASQ

-1148 LSLEKK
+1148 LLDRK
-1154 LTENSDETSDEST
+1154 LADSAKENTDEST

-1207 GFFSKIASIFGKKAV
+1207 GFFSKIASIFGKKTV
-1222 ETPNKTEET
+1222 ETPKNVTENVT
-1231 VSNAVATAPNLMNLI
+1231 SPVAAAPNLMTLM
-1246 SKGSPLDSLMYT
+1246 SKGSPLDSLMYS

-1273 EEAKNYLNKLENPID
+1273 EEAKNYLDKLENPID

-1336 LKKDVDLMEDRFDA
+1336 LKKDVDLIEDRFDE
-1350 TLDEMKESIEA
+1350 TLEEMKASIDA

-1367 PSLLDETLEQIVRYQ
+1367 PSLLDETLDQIVRYQ
-1382 NPSKD
+1382 NPSKE

-1408 GFNARPVVEEDGK
+1408 GFNARPVIEEDGK
-1421 KAWHLNFVFDIEK
+1421 KSWHLNFVFDLEN

>member
-21 RTESGTKSET
+21 KTESET
-31 QKAQINANATAKYV
+31 QSGTAKAQINANATAKYI

-59 SRTFNQLNSSL
+59 ARTFNQLNSSL

-86 EDSAIMGHYRK
+86 KDSAMMGHYRK

-147 TAAGQNLGKFICQSV
+147 TVAGQNLGKFICQSV

-190 LSLRSKQATAEVLS
+190 LSLRSKQATAEVLA

-214 PEVLATLKPEQQE
+214 PEVLTTLKPEQQE

-237 PQVMTRYLRQA
+237 PQIMTRYLRQA
-248 LDEFPEDSTYL
+248 LDEFPDDSTYL
-259 DIFKQNKKAEEPDEN
+259 DIFKQNKKVDEAEDN

-296 TARKGN
+296 TARKSN
-302 LLNTK
+302 LLSSK
-307 EEIGLDKSTAVKTDT
+307 EEISLEKTVSTKADSPSAATNTADEKS
-322 AVSDNKAAEEKP
+322 

-370 DPATKPN
+370 DPAVKPN
-377 YSSDNEANNIELT
+377 YTSDDSASNLELT
-390 KQRIAQVD
+390 NQRIAQVD

-403 RLANRSSQNQTVKA
+403 RIANNSNLQDQHAKSKEKA
-417 EVPTKTEPTLTADE
+417 EPVLSAEE

-483 STKEVATLAV
+483 TTKEVATQAV

-500 KQAQL
+500 TKAQL
-505 EASQNT
+505 EASQNS
-511 AKQAVQEAVNSL
+511 AKQAVAEAVNSL

-546 KEALEQSTKAQLE
+546 REALEQSSKAQLE

-590 SKSAAEQAVKEA
+590 SKSVAEQVVKEA

-607 ESQSQAKEATT
+607 ESQSQAKDATT

-625 ESVKAQLEQTQT
+625 ESVKAQLEKTQT
-637 SAKEAAALAAKTVL
+637 SAKEAATLAAKTVL
-651 EENAKTQNENAQNS
+651 EENAKTQNENAQSS

-694 KNQAFNMSFRGSAV
+694 KHQTFNMSFRGSAV
-708 AEYGSY
+708 ADFGSY

-729 DYTNEDNTV
+729 DYANGSNEV
-738 NNRNDLNTVN
+738 NAKSDLNSVN

-760 LKSQANSTNEDIVN
+760 LKSQAQDVREETAKDDATSFENTKVTDGIKTVGKADSTNTVSKSVTTEQKAFEFSTTNDDVINADTEDETYDVAVDEKNVLSN
-774 EDSAQ
+774 ED
-779 DDVALEEART
+779 DV
-789 ADGSK
+789 
-794 ADVNKSSDKQTAS
+794 KSDEVLTDKNSLKDKAS
-807 NTASKEATLTQ
+807 NL
-818 SEKTISKTESSQT
+818 
-831 KAPENN
+831 
-837 TVNDD
+837 
-842 AINTDTVDETA
+842 
-853 NAVVD
+853 
-858 ENIADD
+858 
-864 VDSDEALADKNN
+864 
-876 LKNSSSSVKEPVAN
+876 KEPVAEI
-890 SVRDE
+890 DE
-895 VETDADVVEAKGNE
+895 LVTDDNNVVAKDNE
-909 KIVADTKASVKEDNE
+909 KLASDTKASVNTDKD
-924 SSDTK
+924 SDDILK
-929 EQAQSSNT
+929 LNQISNT
-937 QNSTVTSS
+937 QNGSVASTK
-945 TVTEDSPDKE
+945 VTEETSEQPVTENNSGDKL
-955 VTGNINSEN
+955 S
-964 IDSENKL
+964 
-971 DNNLNNVLV
+971 NVLV
-980 NPIVSNDS
+980 SPVVANDS
-988 AITDDSPIEL
+988 TITDDSPIEI
-998 ESTFTI
+998 ETTFTI
-1004 PKDNVAGDT
+1004 PKDNVASDS
-1013 SKVITPEEKALAHS
+1013 SKVITPEEKALANS
-1027 AQEQAKLQDSA
+1027 ALEQAKAQSETVL
-1038 VSNKTATPDNSILSD
+1038 NKPTPDNSVLHD

-1060 GNETLENSDVQSAVK
+1060 NDEKLENSDLQSAVK

-1084 SAKEGSDVETLPDEN
+1084 SAKEGSDVESLPDDT
-1099 LTATNGTKNNLP
+1099 LSVTNGTKNNLQGAD
-1111 SSDGASQ
+1111 SSSK

-1133 MELEDKVVPSDVKQD
+1133 MELEDQVVPSDVKQD
-1148 LSLEKK
+1148 LNIEKK
-1154 LTENSDETSDEST
+1154 LTDSAKENSDEST

-1207 GFFSKIASIFGKKAV
+1207 GLFSKIASIFGKKTV
-1222 ETPNKTEET
+1222 ESPKNVAESVTTP
-1231 VSNAVATAPNLMNLI
+1231 VATVPNLMTLM
-1246 SKGSPLDSLMYT
+1246 SKGSPLDSLMYS

-1273 EEAKNYLNKLENPID
+1273 EEAKNYLDKLENPID

-1336 LKKDVDLMEDRFDA
+1336 LKKDVDLMEDRFDE
-1350 TLDEMKESIEA
+1350 TLDEMKASIDA

-1367 PSLLDETLEQIVRYQ
+1367 PSLLDETLDQIVRYQ
-1382 NPSKD
+1382 NPNKE

-1408 GFNARPVVEEDGK
+1408 GFNARPVIEEDGK
-1421 KAWHLNFVFDIEK
+1421 KSWHLNFVFDLEN

-1444 KLPELKLSVVASTFN
+1444 KLPELKISVVASTFN

>member
-21 RTESGTKSET
+21 KTESET
-31 QKAQINANATAKYV
+31 QSGTAKAQINANATAKYI

-59 SRTFNQLNSSL
+59 ARTFNQLNSSL

-86 EDSAIMGHYRK
+86 KDSATMGHYRK

-147 TAAGQNLGKFICQSV
+147 TVAGQNLGKFICQSV

-190 LSLRSKQATAEVLS
+190 LSLRSKQATAEVLA

-214 PEVLATLKPEQQE
+214 PEVLITLKPEQQE

-237 PQVMTRYLRQA
+237 PQIMTRYLRQA
-248 LDEFPEDSTYL
+248 LDEFPDDSTYL
-259 DIFKQNKKAEEPDEN
+259 DIFKQNKKVDEAEDN

-296 TARKGN
+296 TARKSN
-302 LLNTK
+302 LLSSK
-307 EEIGLDKSTAVKTDT
+307 EEISLEKTVSTKADSPSAVANTADEKS
-322 AVSDNKAAEEKP
+322 

-370 DPATKPN
+370 DPAVKPN
-377 YSSDNEANNIELT
+377 YTSDGSASNLELT
-390 KQRIAQVD
+390 NQRIAQVD

-403 RLANRSSQNQTVKA
+403 RIANNSNLQDQHAKSKEKA
-417 EVPTKTEPTLTADE
+417 EPVLSAEE

-483 STKEVATLAV
+483 TTKEVAAQAV

-500 KQAQL
+500 TKAQL
-505 EASQNT
+505 EASQNS
-511 AKQAVQEAVNSL
+511 AKQAVAEAVNSL

-546 KEALEQSTKAQLE
+546 REALEQSSKAQLE

-590 SKSAAEQAVKEA
+590 SKSVAEQAVKEA

-607 ESQSQAKEATT
+607 ESQSQAKDATT

-625 ESVKAQLEQTQT
+625 ESVKAQLEKTQT
-637 SAKEAAALAAKTVL
+637 SAKEAATLAAKTVL
-651 EENAKTQNENAQNS
+651 EENAKTQNENAQSS

-694 KNQAFNMSFRGSAV
+694 KHQTFNMSFRGSAV
-708 AEYGSY
+708 ADFGSY
-714 NMGPTLSV
+714 NMRPTLSV
-722 KIPDGVA
+722 NIPDGVA
-729 DYTNEDNTV
+729 DYANGSNEV
-738 NNRNDLNTVN
+738 NAKSDLNSVN

-760 LKSQANSTNEDIVN
+760 LKSQSQDVREETAKDDATSFENTKVTDGIKTVGKADSTNAVSKSVTTEQKAFEFSTTN
-774 EDSAQ
+774 
-779 DDVALEEART
+779 DDVIN
-789 ADGSK
+789 ADTEDETY
-794 ADVNKSSDKQTAS
+794 DVAVDEKNVLSNEYDVKSDEVLTDKNSLKDKAS
-807 NTASKEATLTQ
+807 NL
-818 SEKTISKTESSQT
+818 
-831 KAPENN
+831 
-837 TVNDD
+837 
-842 AINTDTVDETA
+842 
-853 NAVVD
+853 
-858 ENIADD
+858 
-864 VDSDEALADKNN
+864 
-876 LKNSSSSVKEPVAN
+876 KEPVA
-890 SVRDE
+890 STEIDE
-895 VETDADVVEAKGNE
+895 LVTDDNNVVAKDNE
-909 KIVADTKASVKEDNE
+909 KLASDTKASVNTDKD
-924 SSDTK
+924 SDDILK
-929 EQAQSSNT
+929 LNQISNT
-937 QNSTVTSS
+937 QNGSVASTE
-945 TVTEDSPDKE
+945 VTEETSEQPVTENNSGDKL
-955 VTGNINSEN
+955 S
-964 IDSENKL
+964 
-971 DNNLNNVLV
+971 NVLV
-980 NPIVSNDS
+980 SPVVANDS
-988 AITDDSPIEL
+988 TITDDSPIEI
-998 ESTFTI
+998 ETTFTI
-1004 PKDNVAGDT
+1004 PKDNVASDS
-1013 SKVITPEEKALAHS
+1013 SKVITPEEKALANS
-1027 AQEQAKLQDSA
+1027 ALEQAKAQSETVL
-1038 VSNKTATPDNSILSD
+1038 NKPTPDNSVLHD

-1060 GNETLENSDVQSAVK
+1060 NDEKLENSDLQSAVK

-1084 SAKEGSDVETLPDEN
+1084 SAKEGSDVESLTDDTLSV
-1099 LTATNGTKNNLP
+1099 TNGTKNNLQGAD
-1111 SSDGASQ
+1111 SSSK

-1133 MELEDKVVPSDVKQD
+1133 MELEDQVVPSDVKQD
-1148 LSLEKK
+1148 LNIEKK
-1154 LTENSDETSDEST
+1154 LTDSAKENSDEST

-1207 GFFSKIASIFGKKAV
+1207 GFFSKIASIFGKKTV
-1222 ETPNKTEET
+1222 ESPKNVAESVTTP
-1231 VSNAVATAPNLMNLI
+1231 VATVPNLMTLM
-1246 SKGSPLDSLMYT
+1246 SKGSPLDSLMYS

-1273 EEAKNYLNKLENPID
+1273 EEAKNYLDKLENPID

-1336 LKKDVDLMEDRFDA
+1336 LKKDVDLMEDRFDE
-1350 TLDEMKESIEA
+1350 TLDEMKASIDA

-1367 PSLLDETLEQIVRYQ
+1367 PSLLDETLDQIVRYQ
-1382 NPSKD
+1382 NPNKE

-1408 GFNARPVVEEDGK
+1408 GFNARPVIEEDGK
-1421 KAWHLNFVFDIEK
+1421 KSWHLNFVFDLEN

-1444 KLPELKLSVVASTFN
+1444 KLPELKISVVASTFN

>member
-21 RTESGTKSET
+21 KTESETKSQAT
-31 QKAQINANATAKYV
+31 KAQINANATAKYV

-59 SRTFNQLNSSL
+59 ARTFNQLNSSL

-86 EDSAIMGHYRK
+86 EDSALMGHYRK

-147 TAAGQNLGKFICQSV
+147 TVAGQNLGKFICQSV

-190 LSLRSKQATAEVLS
+190 LSLRSKQATSEVLA

-227 IVKPKPGSTT
+227 IVRPKPGTTT
-237 PQVMTRYLRQA
+237 PQIMTRYLRQA
-248 LDEFPEDSTYL
+248 LDEFPDDSTYL
-259 DIFKQNKKAEEPDEN
+259 DIFKQNKKVDEADEN

-296 TARKGN
+296 TARKSN
-302 LLNTK
+302 LLSSK
-307 EEIGLDKSTAVKTDT
+307 EDISLEK
-322 AVSDNKAAEEKP
+322 AVSANKDTQTAATNEAEEKP

-370 DPATKPN
+370 DPAVKPN
-377 YSSDNEANNIELT
+377 YPSDYSASNLELT

-398 RAIDE
+398 KEIDE
-403 RLANRSSQNQTVKA
+403 RIANNSNLQAQNAKAKA
-417 EVPTKTEPTLTADE
+417 EPVLSAEE

-483 STKEVATLAV
+483 TTKEVAAQAV

-500 KQAQL
+500 TKAQL
-505 EASQNT
+505 EASQNS
-511 AKQAVQEAVNSL
+511 AKQAVAEAVNSL

-546 KEALEQSTKAQLE
+546 REALEQSSKTQLE
-559 VSQNSA
+559 ASQNSA
-565 RDAATEAVN
+565 RDAAAEAVN

-590 SKSAAEQAVKEA
+590 SKSVAEQAVKEA

-651 EENAKTQNENAQNS
+651 EENAKTQNENAQSS

-694 KNQAFNMSFRGSAV
+694 KHQAFNMSFRGSAV
-708 AEYGSY
+708 ADFGSY
-714 NMGPTLSV
+714 NMGPALSV

-729 DYTNEDNTV
+729 DYANGSNEV
-738 NNRNDLNTVN
+738 NAKSDLNSVN

-760 LKSQANSTNEDIVN
+760 LKSQAQDVHEETAKDDEASFENTKVTDGNKTIEKTGSTNTVSKSVTAEPKAIDNSTVN
-774 EDSAQ
+774 
-779 DDVALEEART
+779 
-789 ADGSK
+789 
-794 ADVNKSSDKQTAS
+794 N
-807 NTASKEATLTQ
+807 
-818 SEKTISKTESSQT
+818 
-831 KAPENN
+831 
-837 TVNDD
+837 D
-842 AINTDTVDETA
+842 AINADTENESA
-853 NAVVD
+853 EAVD
-858 ENIADD
+858 ENNVLNEDEVAADE
-864 VDSDEALADKNN
+864 VLADKNSLKDKASN
-876 LKNSSSSVKEPVAN
+876 LKEPVAN
-890 SVRDE
+890 TENDE
-895 VETDADVVEAKGNE
+895 LETDDSAVAKDNE
-909 KIVADTKASVKEDNE
+909 KLA
-924 SSDTK
+924 SDTK
-929 EQAQSSNT
+929 KSVNTDKDSDDILEPNQLSNT
-937 QNSTVTSS
+937 QNSSVASTEVTEENSEK
-945 TVTEDSPDKE
+945 TVTEN
-955 VTGNINSEN
+955 TSE
-964 IDSENKL
+964 ENL
-971 DNNLNNVLV
+971 SNVLV
-980 NPIVSNDS
+980 SPVVANDS
-988 AITDDSPIEL
+988 TITDDSPIEI
-998 ESTFTI
+998 ETTFTI
-1004 PKDNVAGDT
+1004 PKDNVDSNN
-1013 SKVITPEEKALAHS
+1013 SKVITPEEKALANS
-1027 AQEQAKLQDSA
+1027 AQEQAKAQSETVL
-1038 VSNKTATPDNSILSD
+1038 NKATPDNSILQD

-1060 GNETLENSDVQSAVK
+1060 NEEKLENSDLQSAVK

-1084 SAKEGSDVETLPDEN
+1084 SAKEGSEVETLPDGN
-1099 LTATNGTKNNLP
+1099 LSAATGTKNNLQ
-1111 SSDGASQ
+1111 STDGASQ

-1148 LSLEKK
+1148 LLDRK
-1154 LTENSDETSDEST
+1154 LADSAKENTDEST

-1207 GFFSKIASIFGKKAV
+1207 GFFSKIASIFGKKTV
-1222 ETPNKTEET
+1222 ETPKNVTENVT
-1231 VSNAVATAPNLMNLI
+1231 SPVAAAPNLMTLM
-1246 SKGSPLDSLMYT
+1246 SKGSPLDSLMYS

-1273 EEAKNYLNKLENPID
+1273 EEAKNYLDKLENPID

-1336 LKKDVDLMEDRFDA
+1336 LKKDVDLIEDRFDE
-1350 TLDEMKESIEA
+1350 TLEEMKASIDA

-1367 PSLLDETLEQIVRYQ
+1367 PSLLDETLDQIVRYQ
-1382 NPSKD
+1382 NPSKE

-1408 GFNARPVVEEDGK
+1408 GFNARPVIEEDGK
-1421 KAWHLNFVFDIEK
+1421 KSWHLNFVFDLEN

>member
-21 RTESGTKSET
+21 KTESET
-31 QKAQINANATAKYV
+31 QSGTAKAQINANATAKYI

-59 SRTFNQLNSSL
+59 ARTFNQLNSSL

-86 EDSAIMGHYRK
+86 KDSATMGHYRK

-147 TAAGQNLGKFICQSV
+147 TVAGQNLGKFICQSV

-190 LSLRSKQATAEVLS
+190 LSLRSKQATAEVLA

-214 PEVLATLKPEQQE
+214 PEVLTTLKPEQQE

-237 PQVMTRYLRQA
+237 PQIMTRYLRQA
-248 LDEFPEDSTYL
+248 LDEFPDDSTYL
-259 DIFKQNKKAEEPDEN
+259 DIFKQNKKVDEAEDN

-296 TARKGN
+296 TARKSN
-302 LLNTK
+302 LLSSK
-307 EEIGLDKSTAVKTDT
+307 EEISLEKTVSTKADSPSAAANTADEKS
-322 AVSDNKAAEEKP
+322 

-370 DPATKPN
+370 DPAVKPN
-377 YSSDNEANNIELT
+377 YTSGDSASNLELT
-390 KQRIAQVD
+390 NQRIAQVD

-403 RLANRSSQNQTVKA
+403 RIANNSNLQDQHAKSKEKA
-417 EVPTKTEPTLTADE
+417 EPVLSAEE

-483 STKEVATLAV
+483 TTKEVAAQAV

-500 KQAQL
+500 TKAQL
-505 EASQNT
+505 EASQNS
-511 AKQAVQEAVNSL
+511 AKQAVAEAVNSL

-546 KEALEQSTKAQLE
+546 REALEQSSKAQLE

-590 SKSAAEQAVKEA
+590 SKSVAEQAVKEA

-607 ESQSQAKEATT
+607 ERQSQAKDATT

-625 ESVKAQLEQTQT
+625 ESVKAQLEKTQT
-637 SAKEAAALAAKTVL
+637 SAKEVATLAAKTVL
-651 EENAKTQNENAQNS
+651 EENAKTQNENAQSS

-694 KNQAFNMSFRGSAV
+694 KHQTFNMSFRGSAV
-708 AEYGSY
+708 ADFGSY

-729 DYTNEDNTV
+729 DYANGSNEV
-738 NNRNDLNTVN
+738 NAKSDLNSVN

-760 LKSQANSTNEDIVN
+760 LKSQAQDVREETAKDDATSFENTKVTDGIKTVGKADSTNTVSKSVTTEQKAFEFSTTNDDVINADTEDETYDVAVDEKNVLSN
-774 EDSAQ
+774 ED
-779 DDVALEEART
+779 DV
-789 ADGSK
+789 
-794 ADVNKSSDKQTAS
+794 KSDEVLTDKNSLKDKAS
-807 NTASKEATLTQ
+807 NL
-818 SEKTISKTESSQT
+818 
-831 KAPENN
+831 
-837 TVNDD
+837 
-842 AINTDTVDETA
+842 
-853 NAVVD
+853 
-858 ENIADD
+858 
-864 VDSDEALADKNN
+864 
-876 LKNSSSSVKEPVAN
+876 KEPVAITEI
-890 SVRDE
+890 DE
-895 VETDADVVEAKGNE
+895 LVTDDNNAVAKGNE
-909 KIVADTKASVKEDNE
+909 KLASDTKASVNTDKD
-924 SSDTK
+924 SDDILK
-929 EQAQSSNT
+929 LNQISNT
-937 QNSTVTSS
+937 QNGSVASTE
-945 TVTEDSPDKE
+945 VTEETSEQPVTENNSGDKL
-955 VTGNINSEN
+955 S
-964 IDSENKL
+964 
-971 DNNLNNVLV
+971 NVLV
-980 NPIVSNDS
+980 SPVVANDS
-988 AITDDSPIEL
+988 TITDDSPIEI
-998 ESTFTI
+998 ETTFTI
-1004 PKDNVAGDT
+1004 PKDNVASDS
-1013 SKVITPEEKALAHS
+1013 SKVITPEEKALANS
-1027 AQEQAKLQDSA
+1027 ALEQAKAQSETVL
-1038 VSNKTATPDNSILSD
+1038 NKPTPDNSVLHD

-1060 GNETLENSDVQSAVK
+1060 NDEKLENSDLQSAVK

-1084 SAKEGSDVETLPDEN
+1084 SAKEGSDVESLPDDN
-1099 LTATNGTKNNLP
+1099 LSVTNGTKNNLQGSD
-1111 SSDGASQ
+1111 SSSK

-1133 MELEDKVVPSDVKQD
+1133 MELEDQVVPSDVKQD
-1148 LSLEKK
+1148 LNIEKK
-1154 LTENSDETSDEST
+1154 LTDSAKENSDESP

-1207 GFFSKIASIFGKKAV
+1207 GFFSKIASIFGKKTV
-1222 ETPNKTEET
+1222 ESPKNVAESVTTP
-1231 VSNAVATAPNLMNLI
+1231 VATVPNLMTLM
-1246 SKGSPLDSLMYT
+1246 SKGSPLDSLMYS

-1273 EEAKNYLNKLENPID
+1273 EEAKNYLDKLENPID

-1336 LKKDVDLMEDRFDA
+1336 LKKDVDLMEDRFDE
-1350 TLDEMKESIEA
+1350 TLDEMKASIDA

-1367 PSLLDETLEQIVRYQ
+1367 PSLLDETLDQIVRYQ
-1382 NPSKD
+1382 NPNKE

-1408 GFNARPVVEEDGK
+1408 GFNARPVIEEDGK
-1421 KAWHLNFVFDIEK
+1421 KSWHLNFVFDLEN

-1444 KLPELKLSVVASTFN
+1444 KLPELKISVVASTFN

>member
-21 RTESGTKSET
+21 KTESET
-31 QKAQINANATAKYV
+31 QSGTAKAQINANATAKYI

-59 SRTFNQLNSSL
+59 ARTFNQLNSSL

-86 EDSAIMGHYRK
+86 KDSATMGHYRK

-147 TAAGQNLGKFICQSV
+147 TVAGQNLGKFICQSV

-190 LSLRSKQATAEVLS
+190 LSLRSKQATAEVLA

-214 PEVLATLKPEQQE
+214 PEVLTTLKPEQQE

-237 PQVMTRYLRQA
+237 PQIMTRYLRQA
-248 LDEFPEDSTYL
+248 LDEFPDDSTYL
-259 DIFKQNKKAEEPDEN
+259 DIFKQNKKVDEAEDN

-296 TARKGN
+296 TARKSN
-302 LLNTK
+302 LLSSK
-307 EEIGLDKSTAVKTDT
+307 EEISLEK
-322 AVSDNKAAEEKP
+322 AVSTKADSPSAVANTADEKS

-370 DPATKPN
+370 DPAVKPN
-377 YSSDNEANNIELT
+377 YTSDGSASNLELT
-390 KQRIAQVD
+390 NQRIAQVD

-403 RLANRSSQNQTVKA
+403 RIANNSNLQDQHAKSKEKA
-417 EVPTKTEPTLTADE
+417 EPVLSAEE

-444 QETVKSQIEANQNA
+444 QETVKSQIEANKNA

-483 STKEVATLAV
+483 TTKEVAAQAV

-500 KQAQL
+500 TKAQL
-505 EASQNT
+505 EASQNS
-511 AKQAVQEAVNSL
+511 AKQAVAEAVNSL

-546 KEALEQSTKAQLE
+546 REALEQSSKAQLE

-590 SKSAAEQAVKEA
+590 SKSVAEQAVKEA

-607 ESQSQAKEATT
+607 ESQSQAKDATT

-625 ESVKAQLEQTQT
+625 ESVKAQLEKTQT
-637 SAKEAAALAAKTVL
+637 SAKEAATLAAKTVL
-651 EENAKTQNENAQNS
+651 EENAKTQNENAQSS

-694 KNQAFNMSFRGSAV
+694 KHQTFNMSFRGSAV
-708 AEYGSY
+708 ADFGSY

-729 DYTNEDNTV
+729 DYANGSNEV
-738 NNRNDLNTVN
+738 NAKSDLNSVN

-760 LKSQANSTNEDIVN
+760 LKSQAQDVREETAKDDATSFENTKVTDGIKTVGKADSTNTVSKSVTTEQKAFEFSTTNDDVINADTEDETYDVAVDEKNVLSN
-774 EDSAQ
+774 ED
-779 DDVALEEART
+779 DV
-789 ADGSK
+789 
-794 ADVNKSSDKQTAS
+794 KSDEVLTDKNSLKYKAS
-807 NTASKEATLTQ
+807 NL
-818 SEKTISKTESSQT
+818 
-831 KAPENN
+831 
-837 TVNDD
+837 
-842 AINTDTVDETA
+842 
-853 NAVVD
+853 
-858 ENIADD
+858 
-864 VDSDEALADKNN
+864 
-876 LKNSSSSVKEPVAN
+876 KEPVA
-890 SVRDE
+890 STEIDE
-895 VETDADVVEAKGNE
+895 LVTDDNNAVAKDNE
-909 KIVADTKASVKEDNE
+909 KLASDTKASVNTDKD
-924 SSDTK
+924 SDDILK
-929 EQAQSSNT
+929 LNQISNT
-937 QNSTVTSS
+937 QKGSVASTE
-945 TVTEDSPDKE
+945 VTEETSEQPVTENNSGDKL
-955 VTGNINSEN
+955 S
-964 IDSENKL
+964 
-971 DNNLNNVLV
+971 NVLV
-980 NPIVSNDS
+980 SPVVANDS
-988 AITDDSPIEL
+988 TITDDSPIEI
-998 ESTFTI
+998 ETTFTI
-1004 PKDNVAGDT
+1004 PKDNVASGS
-1013 SKVITPEEKALAHS
+1013 SKVITPEEKALANS
-1027 AQEQAKLQDSA
+1027 ALEQAKAQSETVL
-1038 VSNKTATPDNSILSD
+1038 NKPTPDNSVLHD

-1060 GNETLENSDVQSAVK
+1060 NDEKLENSDLQSAVK

-1084 SAKEGSDVETLPDEN
+1084 SAKEGSDVESLPDDN
-1099 LTATNGTKNNLP
+1099 LSVTNGTKNDLQGAD
-1111 SSDGASQ
+1111 SSSK

-1133 MELEDKVVPSDVKQD
+1133 MELEDQVVPSDVKQD
-1148 LSLEKK
+1148 LNIEKK
-1154 LTENSDETSDEST
+1154 LTDSAKENSDEST

-1207 GFFSKIASIFGKKAV
+1207 GLFSKIASIFGKKTV
-1222 ETPNKTEET
+1222 ESPKNVAESVTTP
-1231 VSNAVATAPNLMNLI
+1231 VATVPNLMTLM
-1246 SKGSPLDSLMYT
+1246 SKGSPLDSLMYS

-1273 EEAKNYLNKLENPID
+1273 EEAKNYLDKLENPID

-1336 LKKDVDLMEDRFDA
+1336 LKKDVDLMEDRFDE
-1350 TLDEMKESIEA
+1350 TLDEMKASIDA

-1367 PSLLDETLEQIVRYQ
+1367 PSLLDETLDQIVRYQ
-1382 NPSKD
+1382 NPNKE

-1408 GFNARPVVEEDGK
+1408 GFNARPVIEEDGK
-1421 KAWHLNFVFDIEK
+1421 KSWHLNFVFDLEN

-1444 KLPELKLSVVASTFN
+1444 KLPELKISVVASTFN
-1459 GLQKVQEALPTLK
+1459 GLQKIQEALPTLK

>member
-21 RTESGTKSET
+21 KTESGNKSDA

-86 EDSAIMGHYRK
+86 EDSALMGHYRK

-147 TAAGQNLGKFICQSV
+147 TAAGQHLGKFICQSV

-214 PEVLATLKPEQQE
+214 PEVLATLKPEHQE

-259 DIFKQNKKAEEPDEN
+259 DIFKQNKKVEEPDGN

-307 EEIGLDKSTAVKTDT
+307 EEIGLEKTASAKADT
-322 AVSDNKAAEEKP
+322 LATATNTTEDKP

-359 RMRLASEGKLP
+359 RMRLANEGKLP
-370 DPATKPN
+370 DPATKPS

-403 RLANRSSQNQTVKA
+403 KIARQSANNNSQAQTVKTESPA
-417 EVPTKTEPTLTADE
+417 KAEPTLTAEE

-546 KEALEQSTKAQLE
+546 REALEQSSKAQLE

-579 VLSKLTDNENN
+579 VLSKLSDNENN
-590 SKSAAEQAVKEA
+590 SKSVAEQAVKEA

-607 ESQSQAKEATT
+607 ESQTQAKEATT

-729 DYTNEDNTV
+729 DIADEANTA
-738 NNRNDLNTVN
+738 NKGQDLASVN
-748 TEQKAEALKEEF
+748 TEQKADALKEEF
-760 LKSQANSTNEDIVN
+760 LKSQVQSVQDDTAKDDAIQEKPVN
-774 EDSAQ
+774 
-779 DDVALEEART
+779 DDVAFEENAKT
-789 ADGSK
+789 SEDSK
-794 ADVNKSSDKQTAS
+794 AVEKQAS
-807 NTASKEATLTQ
+807 TNTSTKDANL
-818 SEKTISKTESSQT
+818 TESAKNIL
-831 KAPENN
+831 KAESSEPKESVTNN
-837 TVNDD
+837 VNDD
-842 AINTDTVDETA
+842 INTDTVDETA
-853 NAVVD
+853 DTTVD
-858 ENIADD
+858 ETTADEKFVLNDDD
-864 VDSDEALADKNN
+864 VESDE
-876 LKNSSSSVKEPVAN
+876 VK
-890 SVRDE
+890 
-895 VETDADVVEAKGNE
+895 TDAENVIAKGNE
-909 KIVADTKASVKEDNE
+909 KKATDTNSDIDSDNTQGSAQLSKAQDSTVKTSAVADE
-924 SSDTK
+924 SQ
-929 EQAQSSNT
+929 EQPATGDISST
-937 QNSTVTSS
+937 NST
-945 TVTEDSPDKE
+945 ED
-955 VTGNINSEN
+955 
-964 IDSENKL
+964 
-971 DNNLNNVLV
+971 NLNNVLV
-980 NPIVSNDS
+980 NPIVSSDS
-988 AITDDSPIEL
+988 AITDDSPIEI

-1004 PKDNVAGDT
+1004 PKDNTSSDS
-1013 SKVITPEEKALAHS
+1013 SKVITPEEKALAQS
-1027 AQEQAKLQDSA
+1027 ANEQAKQQENA
-1038 VSNKTATPDNSILSD
+1038 VSNKTVAPDNSILAD

-1084 SAKEGSDVETLPDEN
+1084 SAKEGSDVETLPDDN
-1099 LTATNGTKNNLP
+1099 LTATNGAKNNLP
-1111 SSDGASQ
+1111 SSDGSTQ
-1118 NKSVESK
+1118 NKTVESK

-1207 GFFSKIASIFGKKAV
+1207 GFFSKIASIFGKKVV

-1350 TLDEMKESIEA
+1350 TLEEMKESIAA

>member
-21 RTESGTKSET
+21 KTESET
-31 QKAQINANATAKYV
+31 QSGTAKAQINANATAKYI

-59 SRTFNQLNSSL
+59 ARTFNQLNSSL

-86 EDSAIMGHYRK
+86 KDSAMMGHYRK

-147 TAAGQNLGKFICQSV
+147 TVAGQNLGKFICQSV

-190 LSLRSKQATAEVLS
+190 LSLRSKQATAEVLA

-214 PEVLATLKPEQQE
+214 PEVLTTLKPEQQE

-237 PQVMTRYLRQA
+237 PQIMTRYLRQA
-248 LDEFPEDSTYL
+248 LDEFPDDSTYL
-259 DIFKQNKKAEEPDEN
+259 DIFKQNKKVDEAEDN

-296 TARKGN
+296 TARKSN
-302 LLNTK
+302 LLSSR
-307 EEIGLDKSTAVKTDT
+307 EEISLEKTVSTKADSPSAAANTADEKS
-322 AVSDNKAAEEKP
+322 

-370 DPATKPN
+370 DPAVKPN
-377 YSSDNEANNIELT
+377 YTSDDSASNLELT
-390 KQRIAQVD
+390 NQRIAQVD

-403 RLANRSSQNQTVKA
+403 RIANNSNLQDQHAKSKEKA
-417 EVPTKTEPTLTADE
+417 EPVLSAEE

-483 STKEVATLAV
+483 TTKEVAAQAV

-500 KQAQL
+500 TKAQL
-505 EASQNT
+505 EASQNS
-511 AKQAVQEAVNSL
+511 AKQAVAEAVNSL

-546 KEALEQSTKAQLE
+546 REALEQSSKAQLE

-590 SKSAAEQAVKEA
+590 SKSVAEQAVKEA

-607 ESQSQAKEATT
+607 ESQSQAKDATT

-625 ESVKAQLEQTQT
+625 ESVKAQLEKTQT
-637 SAKEAAALAAKTVL
+637 SAKEAATLAAKTVL
-651 EENAKTQNENAQNS
+651 EENAKTQNENAQSS

-694 KNQAFNMSFRGSAV
+694 KHQTFNMSFRGSAV
-708 AEYGSY
+708 ADFGSY

-729 DYTNEDNTV
+729 DYANGSNEV
-738 NNRNDLNTVN
+738 NAKSDLNSVN

-760 LKSQANSTNEDIVN
+760 LKSQA
-774 EDSAQ
+774 Q
-779 DDVALEEART
+779 DVREET
-789 ADGSK
+789 AKDDATSFENTKVTDGIKTVGK
-794 ADVNKSSDKQTAS
+794 ADS
-807 NTASKEATLTQ
+807 
-818 SEKTISKTESSQT
+818 
-831 KAPENN
+831 
-837 TVNDD
+837 
-842 AINTDTVDETA
+842 TDTVSKSVTTEQKAFEFSTTNDDVINADTEDETYDVA
-853 NAVVD
+853 VD
-858 ENIADD
+858 EKNVLSNEDD
-864 VDSDEALADKNN
+864 VKSDEVLTDKNRLKDKASN
-876 LKNSSSSVKEPVAN
+876 LKEPVA
-890 SVRDE
+890 STEIDE
-895 VETDADVVEAKGNE
+895 LVTDDNNVVAKDN
-909 KIVADTKASVKEDNE
+909 KKLASDTKASVNTDKD
-924 SSDTK
+924 SDDILK
-929 EQAQSSNT
+929 LNQISNT
-937 QNSTVTSS
+937 QNGSVASTK
-945 TVTEDSPDKE
+945 VTEETSEQPVTENNSGDKL
-955 VTGNINSEN
+955 S
-964 IDSENKL
+964 
-971 DNNLNNVLV
+971 NVLV
-980 NPIVSNDS
+980 SPVVANDS
-988 AITDDSPIEL
+988 TITDDSPIEI
-998 ESTFTI
+998 ETTFTI
-1004 PKDNVAGDT
+1004 PKDNVASDS
-1013 SKVITPEEKALAHS
+1013 SKVITPEEKALANS
-1027 AQEQAKLQDSA
+1027 ALEQAKAQSETVL
-1038 VSNKTATPDNSILSD
+1038 NKPTPDNSVLHD

-1060 GNETLENSDVQSAVK
+1060 NDEKLENSDLQSAVK

-1084 SAKEGSDVETLPDEN
+1084 SAKEGSDVESLPDDN
-1099 LTATNGTKNNLP
+1099 LSITNGTKNNLQGAD
-1111 SSDGASQ
+1111 SSSK

-1133 MELEDKVVPSDVKQD
+1133 MELEDQVVPSDVKQD
-1148 LSLEKK
+1148 LNIEKK
-1154 LTENSDETSDEST
+1154 LTDSAKENSDEST

-1207 GFFSKIASIFGKKAV
+1207 GFFSKIASIFGKKTV
-1222 ETPNKTEET
+1222 ESPKNVAESVTTP
-1231 VSNAVATAPNLMNLI
+1231 VATVPNLMTLM
-1246 SKGSPLDSLMYT
+1246 SKGSPLDSLMYS

-1273 EEAKNYLNKLENPID
+1273 EEAKNYLDKLENPID

-1336 LKKDVDLMEDRFDA
+1336 LKKDVDLMEDRFDE
-1350 TLDEMKESIEA
+1350 TLDEMKASIDA

-1367 PSLLDETLEQIVRYQ
+1367 PSLLDETLDQIVRYQ
-1382 NPSKD
+1382 NPNKE

-1408 GFNARPVVEEDGK
+1408 GFNARPVIEEDGK
-1421 KAWHLNFVFDIEK
+1421 KSWHLNFVFDLEN

>member
-21 RTESGTKSET
+21 KTESET
-31 QKAQINANATAKYV
+31 QSGTAKAQINANATAKYI

-59 SRTFNQLNSSL
+59 ARTFNQLNSSL

-86 EDSAIMGHYRK
+86 KDSAMMGHYRK

-147 TAAGQNLGKFICQSV
+147 TVAGQNLGKFICQSV

-190 LSLRSKQATAEVLS
+190 LSLRSKQATAEVLA

-214 PEVLATLKPEQQE
+214 PEVLITLKPEQQE

-237 PQVMTRYLRQA
+237 PQIMTRYLRQA
-248 LDEFPEDSTYL
+248 LDEFPDDSTYL
-259 DIFKQNKKAEEPDEN
+259 DIFKQNKKVDEAEDN

-296 TARKGN
+296 TARKSN
-302 LLNTK
+302 LLSSK
-307 EEIGLDKSTAVKTDT
+307 EEISLEK
-322 AVSDNKAAEEKP
+322 AVSTKADSPSAVANTADEKS

-370 DPATKPN
+370 DPAVKPN
-377 YSSDNEANNIELT
+377 YTSDGSASNLELT
-390 KQRIAQVD
+390 NQRIAQVD

-403 RLANRSSQNQTVKA
+403 RIANNSNLQDQHAKSKEKA
-417 EVPTKTEPTLTADE
+417 EPVLSAEE

-444 QETVKSQIEANQNA
+444 QETVKSQIEANQN
-458 AKLAATEAVNALK
+458 T
-471 ESVLSKF
+471 
-478 EANQN
+478 
-483 STKEVATLAV
+483 TKEVAAQAV

-500 KQAQL
+500 TKAQL
-505 EASQNT
+505 EASQNS
-511 AKQAVQEAVNSL
+511 AKQAVAEAVNSL

-546 KEALEQSTKAQLE
+546 REALEQSSKAQLE

-590 SKSAAEQAVKEA
+590 SKSVAEQVVKEA

-607 ESQSQAKEATT
+607 ESQSQAKDATT

-625 ESVKAQLEQTQT
+625 ESVKAQLEKTQT
-637 SAKEAAALAAKTVL
+637 SAKEAATLAAKTVL
-651 EENAKTQNENAQNS
+651 EENAKTQNENAQSS

-694 KNQAFNMSFRGSAV
+694 KHQTFNMSFRGSAV
-708 AEYGSY
+708 ADFGSY

-729 DYTNEDNTV
+729 DYANGSNEV
-738 NNRNDLNTVN
+738 NAKSDLNSVN

-760 LKSQANSTNEDIVN
+760 LKSQAQDVREETAKDDATSFENTKVTDGIKTVGKADSTNTVSKSVTTEQKAFEFSTTNDDVINADTEDETYDVAVDEKNVLSN
-774 EDSAQ
+774 ED
-779 DDVALEEART
+779 DV
-789 ADGSK
+789 
-794 ADVNKSSDKQTAS
+794 KSDEVLTDKNSLKDKAS
-807 NTASKEATLTQ
+807 NL
-818 SEKTISKTESSQT
+818 
-831 KAPENN
+831 
-837 TVNDD
+837 
-842 AINTDTVDETA
+842 
-853 NAVVD
+853 
-858 ENIADD
+858 
-864 VDSDEALADKNN
+864 
-876 LKNSSSSVKEPVAN
+876 KEPVA
-890 SVRDE
+890 STEIDE
-895 VETDADVVEAKGNE
+895 LVTDDNNVVAKDNE
-909 KIVADTKASVKEDNE
+909 KLASDTKASVNTDKD
-924 SSDTK
+924 SDDILK
-929 EQAQSSNT
+929 LNQISNT
-937 QNSTVTSS
+937 QNGSVASTE
-945 TVTEDSPDKE
+945 VTEETSEQPVTENNSGDKL
-955 VTGNINSEN
+955 S
-964 IDSENKL
+964 
-971 DNNLNNVLV
+971 NVLV
-980 NPIVSNDS
+980 SPVVANDS
-988 AITDDSPIEL
+988 TITDDSPIEI
-998 ESTFTI
+998 ETTFTI
-1004 PKDNVAGDT
+1004 PKDNVASDS
-1013 SKVITPEEKALAHS
+1013 SKVITPEEKALANS
-1027 AQEQAKLQDSA
+1027 ALEQAKAQSETVL
-1038 VSNKTATPDNSILSD
+1038 NKPTPDNSVLHD

-1060 GNETLENSDVQSAVK
+1060 NDEKLENSDLQSAVK

-1084 SAKEGSDVETLPDEN
+1084 SAKEGSDVESLPDDT
-1099 LTATNGTKNNLP
+1099 LSVTNGTKNNLQGAD
-1111 SSDGASQ
+1111 SSSK

-1133 MELEDKVVPSDVKQD
+1133 MELEDQVVPSDVKQD
-1148 LSLEKK
+1148 LNIEKK
-1154 LTENSDETSDEST
+1154 LTDSAKENSDEST

-1207 GFFSKIASIFGKKAV
+1207 GIFSKIASIFGKKTV
-1222 ETPNKTEET
+1222 ESPKNVAESVTTP
-1231 VSNAVATAPNLMNLI
+1231 VATVPNLMTLM
-1246 SKGSPLDSLMYT
+1246 SKGSPLDSLMYS

-1273 EEAKNYLNKLENPID
+1273 EEAKNYLDKLENPID

-1336 LKKDVDLMEDRFDA
+1336 LKKDVDLMEDRFDE
-1350 TLDEMKESIEA
+1350 TLDEMKASIDA

-1367 PSLLDETLEQIVRYQ
+1367 PSLLDETLDQIVRYQ
-1382 NPSKD
+1382 NPNKE

-1408 GFNARPVVEEDGK
+1408 GFNARPVIEEDGK
-1421 KAWHLNFVFDIEK
+1421 KSWHLNFVFDLEN

-1444 KLPELKLSVVASTFN
+1444 KLPELKISVVASTFN

>member
-21 RTESGTKSET
+21 KTESET
-31 QKAQINANATAKYV
+31 QSGTAKAQINANATAKYI

-59 SRTFNQLNSSL
+59 ARTFNQLNSSL

-86 EDSAIMGHYRK
+86 KDSAMMGHYRK

-147 TAAGQNLGKFICQSV
+147 TVAGQNLGKFICQSV

-190 LSLRSKQATAEVLS
+190 LSLRSKQATAEVLA

-214 PEVLATLKPEQQE
+214 PEVLTTLKPEQQE

-237 PQVMTRYLRQA
+237 PQIMTRYLRQA
-248 LDEFPEDSTYL
+248 LDEFPDDSTYL
-259 DIFKQNKKAEEPDEN
+259 DIFKQNKKVDEAEDN

-296 TARKGN
+296 TARKSN
-302 LLNTK
+302 LLSSK
-307 EEIGLDKSTAVKTDT
+307 EEISLEKTISTKADSPSAAANT
-322 AVSDNKAAEEKP
+322 ADEKF

-370 DPATKPN
+370 DPAVKPN
-377 YSSDNEANNIELT
+377 YTSDDSASNLELT
-390 KQRIAQVD
+390 NQRIAQVD

-403 RLANRSSQNQTVKA
+403 RIANNSNLQDQHAKSKEKA
-417 EVPTKTEPTLTADE
+417 EPVLSAEE

-483 STKEVATLAV
+483 TTKEV
-493 KEALEQS
+493 
-500 KQAQL
+500 
-505 EASQNT
+505 
-511 AKQAVQEAVNSL
+511 
-523 KESVFSK
+523 
-530 LEATQNSTKEI
+530 

-559 VSQNSA
+559 ASQNSA
-565 RDAATEAVN
+565 KQAVAEAVN
-574 ALKES
+574 SLKES

-590 SKSAAEQAVKEA
+590 SKSVAEQAVKEA

-607 ESQSQAKEATT
+607 ESQSQAKDATT

-625 ESVKAQLEQTQT
+625 ESVKAQLEKTQT
-637 SAKEAAALAAKTVL
+637 SAKEVATLAAKTVL
-651 EENAKTQNENAQNS
+651 EENAKTQNENAQSS

-694 KNQAFNMSFRGSAV
+694 KHQTFNMSFRGSAV
-708 AEYGSY
+708 ADFGSY

-729 DYTNEDNTV
+729 DYANGSNEV
-738 NNRNDLNTVN
+738 NAKSDLNSVN

-760 LKSQANSTNEDIVN
+760 LKSQAQDVREETAKDDATFFENTKVTDGIKTVGKADSTNTVSKSVTTEQKAFEFSTTNDDVINADTEDETYDVAVDEKNVLSN
-774 EDSAQ
+774 ED
-779 DDVALEEART
+779 DV
-789 ADGSK
+789 
-794 ADVNKSSDKQTAS
+794 KSDEVLTDKNSLKDKAS
-807 NTASKEATLTQ
+807 NL
-818 SEKTISKTESSQT
+818 
-831 KAPENN
+831 
-837 TVNDD
+837 
-842 AINTDTVDETA
+842 
-853 NAVVD
+853 
-858 ENIADD
+858 
-864 VDSDEALADKNN
+864 
-876 LKNSSSSVKEPVAN
+876 KEPVA
-890 SVRDE
+890 STEIDE
-895 VETDADVVEAKGNE
+895 LVTDDNNVVAKDNE
-909 KIVADTKASVKEDNE
+909 KLTSDTKASVNTDKD
-924 SSDTK
+924 SDDILK
-929 EQAQSSNT
+929 LNQISNT
-937 QNSTVTSS
+937 QNGSVASTE
-945 TVTEDSPDKE
+945 VTEETSEQPVTENNSGDKL
-955 VTGNINSEN
+955 S
-964 IDSENKL
+964 
-971 DNNLNNVLV
+971 NVLV
-980 NPIVSNDS
+980 SPVVANDS
-988 AITDDSPIEL
+988 TITDDSPIEI
-998 ESTFTI
+998 ETTFTI
-1004 PKDNVAGDT
+1004 PKDNVASDS
-1013 SKVITPEEKALAHS
+1013 SKVITPEEKALANS
-1027 AQEQAKLQDSA
+1027 ALEQAKAQSETVL
-1038 VSNKTATPDNSILSD
+1038 NKPTPDNSVLHD

-1060 GNETLENSDVQSAVK
+1060 NDEKLENSDLQSAVK

-1084 SAKEGSDVETLPDEN
+1084 SAKEGSDVESLPDD
-1099 LTATNGTKNNLP
+1099 TISVTNGTKNNLQGAD
-1111 SSDGASQ
+1111 SSSK

-1133 MELEDKVVPSDVKQD
+1133 MELEDQVVPSDVKQD
-1148 LSLEKK
+1148 LNIEKK
-1154 LTENSDETSDEST
+1154 LTDSAKENSDEST

-1207 GFFSKIASIFGKKAV
+1207 GFFSKIASIFGKKTV
-1222 ETPNKTEET
+1222 ESPKNVAESVTTP
-1231 VSNAVATAPNLMNLI
+1231 VATAPNLMTLM
-1246 SKGSPLDSLMYT
+1246 SKGSPLDSLMYS

-1273 EEAKNYLNKLENPID
+1273 EEAKNYLDKLENPID

-1336 LKKDVDLMEDRFDA
+1336 LKKDVDLMEDRFDE
-1350 TLDEMKESIEA
+1350 TLDEMKASIDA

-1367 PSLLDETLEQIVRYQ
+1367 PSLLDETLDQIVRYQ
-1382 NPSKD
+1382 NPNKE

-1408 GFNARPVVEEDGK
+1408 GFNARPVIEEDGK
-1421 KAWHLNFVFDIEK
+1421 KSWHLNFVFDLEN

>member
-21 RTESGTKSET
+21 KTESET
-31 QKAQINANATAKYV
+31 QSGTAKAQINANATAKYI

-59 SRTFNQLNSSL
+59 ARTFNQLNSSL

-86 EDSAIMGHYRK
+86 KDSATMGHYRK

-147 TAAGQNLGKFICQSV
+147 TVAGQNLGKFICQSV

-190 LSLRSKQATAEVLS
+190 LSLRSKQATAEVLA

-214 PEVLATLKPEQQE
+214 PEVLTTLKPEQQE

-237 PQVMTRYLRQA
+237 PQIMTRYLRQA
-248 LDEFPEDSTYL
+248 LDEFPDDSTYL
-259 DIFKQNKKAEEPDEN
+259 DIFKQNKKVDEAEDN

-296 TARKGN
+296 TARKSN
-302 LLNTK
+302 LLSSK
-307 EEIGLDKSTAVKTDT
+307 EEISLEKTVSTKADSPSVAANTADEKS
-322 AVSDNKAAEEKP
+322 

-359 RMRLASEGKLP
+359 RMRIASEGKLP
-370 DPATKPN
+370 DPAVKPN
-377 YSSDNEANNIELT
+377 YTSGDSASNLELT
-390 KQRIAQVD
+390 NQRIAQVD

-403 RLANRSSQNQTVKA
+403 RIANNSNLQDQHAKSKEKA
-417 EVPTKTEPTLTADE
+417 EPVLSAEE

-483 STKEVATLAV
+483 TTKEVAAQAV

-500 KQAQL
+500 TKAQL
-505 EASQNT
+505 EASQNS
-511 AKQAVQEAVNSL
+511 AKQAVAEAVNSL

-546 KEALEQSTKAQLE
+546 REALEQSSKAQLE

-590 SKSAAEQAVKEA
+590 SKSVAEQAVKEA

-607 ESQSQAKEATT
+607 ERQSQAKDATT

-625 ESVKAQLEQTQT
+625 ESVKAQLEKTQT
-637 SAKEAAALAAKTVL
+637 SAKEVATLAAKTVL
-651 EENAKTQNENAQNS
+651 EENAKTQNENAQSS

-694 KNQAFNMSFRGSAV
+694 KHQTFNMSFRGSAV
-708 AEYGSY
+708 ADFGSY

-729 DYTNEDNTV
+729 DYANGSNEV
-738 NNRNDLNTVN
+738 NAKSDLNSVN

-760 LKSQANSTNEDIVN
+760 LKSQAQDVREETAKDDATSFENTKVTDGIKTVGKADSTNTVSKSVTTKQKAFEFSTTNDDVINADTEDETYDVAVDEKNVLSN
-774 EDSAQ
+774 ED
-779 DDVALEEART
+779 DV
-789 ADGSK
+789 
-794 ADVNKSSDKQTAS
+794 KSDEVLTDKNSLKDKAS
-807 NTASKEATLTQ
+807 NL
-818 SEKTISKTESSQT
+818 
-831 KAPENN
+831 
-837 TVNDD
+837 
-842 AINTDTVDETA
+842 
-853 NAVVD
+853 
-858 ENIADD
+858 
-864 VDSDEALADKNN
+864 
-876 LKNSSSSVKEPVAN
+876 KEPVA
-890 SVRDE
+890 STEIDE
-895 VETDADVVEAKGNE
+895 LVTDDNNVVAKDNE
-909 KIVADTKASVKEDNE
+909 KLASDTKASVNTYKD
-924 SSDTK
+924 SDDILK
-929 EQAQSSNT
+929 LNQISNT
-937 QNSTVTSS
+937 QNGSVASTE
-945 TVTEDSPDKE
+945 VTEETSEQPVTENNSGDKL
-955 VTGNINSEN
+955 S
-964 IDSENKL
+964 
-971 DNNLNNVLV
+971 NVLV
-980 NPIVSNDS
+980 SPVVANDS
-988 AITDDSPIEL
+988 TITDDSPIEI
-998 ESTFTI
+998 ETTFTI
-1004 PKDNVAGDT
+1004 PKDNVASDS
-1013 SKVITPEEKALAHS
+1013 SKVITPEEKALANS
-1027 AQEQAKLQDSA
+1027 ALEQAKAQSETVL
-1038 VSNKTATPDNSILSD
+1038 NKPTPDNSVLHD

-1060 GNETLENSDVQSAVK
+1060 NDEKLENSDLQSAVK

-1084 SAKEGSDVETLPDEN
+1084 SAKEGSDVESLPDDN
-1099 LTATNGTKNNLP
+1099 LSVTNGTKNNLQGSD
-1111 SSDGASQ
+1111 SSSK

-1133 MELEDKVVPSDVKQD
+1133 MELEDQVVPSDVKQD
-1148 LSLEKK
+1148 LNIEKK
-1154 LTENSDETSDEST
+1154 LTDSAKENSDESP

-1207 GFFSKIASIFGKKAV
+1207 GFFSKIASIFGKKTV
-1222 ETPNKTEET
+1222 ESPKNVAESVTTP
-1231 VSNAVATAPNLMNLI
+1231 VATVPNLMTLM
-1246 SKGSPLDSLMYT
+1246 SKGSPLDSLMYS

-1273 EEAKNYLNKLENPID
+1273 EEAKNYLDKLENPID

-1336 LKKDVDLMEDRFDA
+1336 LKKDVDLMEDRFDE
-1350 TLDEMKESIEA
+1350 TLDEMKASIDA

-1367 PSLLDETLEQIVRYQ
+1367 PSLLDETLDQIVRYQ
-1382 NPSKD
+1382 NPNKE

-1408 GFNARPVVEEDGK
+1408 GFNAHPVIEEDGK
-1421 KAWHLNFVFDIEK
+1421 KSWHLNFVFDLEN

-1444 KLPELKLSVVASTFN
+1444 KLPELKISVVASTFN

>member
-21 RTESGTKSET
+21 KTESET
-31 QKAQINANATAKYV
+31 QSGTAKAQINANATAKYI

-59 SRTFNQLNSSL
+59 ARTFNQLNSSL

-86 EDSAIMGHYRK
+86 KDSAMMGHYRK

-147 TAAGQNLGKFICQSV
+147 TVAGQNLGKFICQSV

-190 LSLRSKQATAEVLS
+190 LSLRSKQATAEVLA

-214 PEVLATLKPEQQE
+214 PEVLTTLKPEQQE

-237 PQVMTRYLRQA
+237 PQIMTRYLRQA
-248 LDEFPEDSTYL
+248 LDEFPDDSTYL
-259 DIFKQNKKAEEPDEN
+259 DIFKQNKKVDEAEDN

-296 TARKGN
+296 TARKSN
-302 LLNTK
+302 LLSSK
-307 EEIGLDKSTAVKTDT
+307 EEISLEKTVSTKADSPSAAANTADEKS
-322 AVSDNKAAEEKP
+322 

-370 DPATKPN
+370 DPAVKPN
-377 YSSDNEANNIELT
+377 YTSGDSASNLELT
-390 KQRIAQVD
+390 NQRIAQVD

-403 RLANRSSQNQTVKA
+403 RIANNSNLQDQHAKSKEKA
-417 EVPTKTEPTLTADE
+417 EPVLSAEE

-483 STKEVATLAV
+483 TTKEVAAQAV

-500 KQAQL
+500 TKAQL
-505 EASQNT
+505 EASQNS
-511 AKQAVQEAVNSL
+511 AKQAVAEAVNSL

-546 KEALEQSTKAQLE
+546 REALEQSSKAQLE

-590 SKSAAEQAVKEA
+590 SKSVAEQAVKEA

-607 ESQSQAKEATT
+607 ERQSQAKDATT

-625 ESVKAQLEQTQT
+625 ESVKAQLEKTQT
-637 SAKEAAALAAKTVL
+637 SAKEVATLAAKTVL
-651 EENAKTQNENAQNS
+651 EENAKTQNENAQSS

-694 KNQAFNMSFRGSAV
+694 KHQTFNMSFRGSAV
-708 AEYGSY
+708 ADFGSY

-729 DYTNEDNTV
+729 DYANGSNEV
-738 NNRNDLNTVN
+738 NAKSDLNSVN

-760 LKSQANSTNEDIVN
+760 LKSQAQDVREETAKDDATSFENTKVTDGIKTVGKADSTNTVSKSVTTKQKAFEFSTTNDDVINADTEDETYDVAVDEKNVLSN
-774 EDSAQ
+774 ED
-779 DDVALEEART
+779 DV
-789 ADGSK
+789 
-794 ADVNKSSDKQTAS
+794 KSDEVLTDKNSLKDKAS
-807 NTASKEATLTQ
+807 NL
-818 SEKTISKTESSQT
+818 
-831 KAPENN
+831 
-837 TVNDD
+837 
-842 AINTDTVDETA
+842 
-853 NAVVD
+853 
-858 ENIADD
+858 
-864 VDSDEALADKNN
+864 
-876 LKNSSSSVKEPVAN
+876 KEPVA
-890 SVRDE
+890 STEIDE
-895 VETDADVVEAKGNE
+895 LVTDDNNVVAKDNE
-909 KIVADTKASVKEDNE
+909 KLASDTKASVNTYKD
-924 SSDTK
+924 SDDILK
-929 EQAQSSNT
+929 LNQISNT
-937 QNSTVTSS
+937 QNGSVASTE
-945 TVTEDSPDKE
+945 VTEETSEQPVTENNSGDKL
-955 VTGNINSEN
+955 S
-964 IDSENKL
+964 
-971 DNNLNNVLV
+971 NVLV
-980 NPIVSNDS
+980 SPVVANDS
-988 AITDDSPIEL
+988 TITDDSPIEI
-998 ESTFTI
+998 ETTFTI
-1004 PKDNVAGDT
+1004 PKDNVASDS
-1013 SKVITPEEKALAHS
+1013 SKVITPEEKALANS
-1027 AQEQAKLQDSA
+1027 ALEQAKAQSETVL
-1038 VSNKTATPDNSILSD
+1038 NKPTPDNSVLHD

-1060 GNETLENSDVQSAVK
+1060 NDEKLENSDLQSAVK

-1084 SAKEGSDVETLPDEN
+1084 SAKEGSDVESLPDDN
-1099 LTATNGTKNNLP
+1099 LSVTNGTKNNLQGSD
-1111 SSDGASQ
+1111 SSSK

-1133 MELEDKVVPSDVKQD
+1133 MELEDQVVPSDVKQD
-1148 LSLEKK
+1148 LNIEKK
-1154 LTENSDETSDEST
+1154 LTDSAKENSDESP

-1207 GFFSKIASIFGKKAV
+1207 GFFSKIASIFGKKTV
-1222 ETPNKTEET
+1222 ESPKNVAESVTTP
-1231 VSNAVATAPNLMNLI
+1231 VATVPNLMTLM
-1246 SKGSPLDSLMYT
+1246 SKGSPLDSLMYS

-1273 EEAKNYLNKLENPID
+1273 EEAKNYLDKLENPID

-1336 LKKDVDLMEDRFDA
+1336 LKKDVDLMEDRFDE
-1350 TLDEMKESIEA
+1350 TLDEMKASIDA

-1367 PSLLDETLEQIVRYQ
+1367 PSLLDETLDQIVRYQ
-1382 NPSKD
+1382 NPNKE

-1408 GFNARPVVEEDGK
+1408 GFNARPVIEEDGK
-1421 KAWHLNFVFDIEK
+1421 KSWHLNFVFDLEN

-1444 KLPELKLSVVASTFN
+1444 KLPELKISVVASTFN

>member
-21 RTESGTKSET
+21 KTESET
-31 QKAQINANATAKYV
+31 QSGTAKAQINANATAKYI

-59 SRTFNQLNSSL
+59 ARTFNQLNSSL

-86 EDSAIMGHYRK
+86 KDSATMGHYRK

-124 RSRDAA
+124 RSRDAT

-147 TAAGQNLGKFICQSV
+147 TVAGQNLGKFICQSV

-190 LSLRSKQATAEVLS
+190 LSLRSKQATAEVLA

-214 PEVLATLKPEQQE
+214 PEVLTTLKPEQQE

-237 PQVMTRYLRQA
+237 PQIMTRYLRQA
-248 LDEFPEDSTYL
+248 LDEFPDDSTYL
-259 DIFKQNKKAEEPDEN
+259 DIFKQNKKVDEAEDN

-296 TARKGN
+296 TARKSN
-302 LLNTK
+302 LLSSK
-307 EEIGLDKSTAVKTDT
+307 EEISLEK
-322 AVSDNKAAEEKP
+322 AVSTKADSPSAVANTADEKS

-370 DPATKPN
+370 DPAVKPN
-377 YSSDNEANNIELT
+377 YTSDGSASNLELT
-390 KQRIAQVD
+390 NQRIAQVD

-403 RLANRSSQNQTVKA
+403 RIANNSNLQDRHAKSKEKA
-417 EVPTKTEPTLTADE
+417 EPVLSAEE

-444 QETVKSQIEANQNA
+444 QETVKSQIEANKNA

-483 STKEVATLAV
+483 TTKEV
-493 KEALEQS
+493 
-500 KQAQL
+500 
-505 EASQNT
+505 
-511 AKQAVQEAVNSL
+511 
-523 KESVFSK
+523 
-530 LEATQNSTKEI
+530 

-559 VSQNSA
+559 ASQNSA
-565 RDAATEAVN
+565 KQAVAEAVN

-590 SKSAAEQAVKEA
+590 SKSVAEQAVKEA

-607 ESQSQAKEATT
+607 ESQSQAKDATT

-625 ESVKAQLEQTQT
+625 ESVKAQLEKTQT
-637 SAKEAAALAAKTVL
+637 SAKEAATLAAKTVL
-651 EENAKTQNENAQNS
+651 EENAKTQNENAQSS

-694 KNQAFNMSFRGSAV
+694 KHQTFNMSFRGSAV
-708 AEYGSY
+708 ADFGSY

-729 DYTNEDNTV
+729 DYANGSNEV
-738 NNRNDLNTVN
+738 NAKSDLNSVN

-760 LKSQANSTNEDIVN
+760 LKSQAQDVREETAKDDATSFENTKVTDGIKTVGKADSTNTVSKSVTTEQKAFEFSTTNDDVINADTEDETYDVAVDEKNVLSN
-774 EDSAQ
+774 ED
-779 DDVALEEART
+779 DV
-789 ADGSK
+789 
-794 ADVNKSSDKQTAS
+794 KSDEVLTDKNSLKDKAS
-807 NTASKEATLTQ
+807 NL
-818 SEKTISKTESSQT
+818 
-831 KAPENN
+831 
-837 TVNDD
+837 
-842 AINTDTVDETA
+842 
-853 NAVVD
+853 
-858 ENIADD
+858 
-864 VDSDEALADKNN
+864 
-876 LKNSSSSVKEPVAN
+876 KEPVA
-890 SVRDE
+890 STEIDE
-895 VETDADVVEAKGNE
+895 LVTDDNNAVAKDNE
-909 KIVADTKASVKEDNE
+909 KLASDTKASVNTDKD
-924 SSDTK
+924 SDDILK
-929 EQAQSSNT
+929 LNQISNT
-937 QNSTVTSS
+937 QKGSVASTE
-945 TVTEDSPDKE
+945 VTEETSEQPVTENNSGDKL
-955 VTGNINSEN
+955 S
-964 IDSENKL
+964 
-971 DNNLNNVLV
+971 NVLV
-980 NPIVSNDS
+980 SPVVANDS
-988 AITDDSPIEL
+988 TITDDSPIEI
-998 ESTFTI
+998 ETTFTI
-1004 PKDNVAGDT
+1004 PKDNVASGS
-1013 SKVITPEEKALAHS
+1013 SKVITPEEKALANS
-1027 AQEQAKLQDSA
+1027 ALEQAKAQSETVL
-1038 VSNKTATPDNSILSD
+1038 NKPTPDNSVLHD

-1060 GNETLENSDVQSAVK
+1060 NDEKLENSDLQSAVK

-1084 SAKEGSDVETLPDEN
+1084 SAKEGSDVESLPDDN
-1099 LTATNGTKNNLP
+1099 LSVTNGTKNDLQGAD
-1111 SSDGASQ
+1111 SSSK

-1133 MELEDKVVPSDVKQD
+1133 MELEDQVVPSDVKQD
-1148 LSLEKK
+1148 LNIEKK
-1154 LTENSDETSDEST
+1154 LTDSAKENSDEST

-1207 GFFSKIASIFGKKAV
+1207 GLFSKIASIFGKKTV
-1222 ETPNKTEET
+1222 ESPKNVAESVTTP
-1231 VSNAVATAPNLMNLI
+1231 VATVPNLMTLM
-1246 SKGSPLDSLMYT
+1246 SKGSPLDSLMYS

-1273 EEAKNYLNKLENPID
+1273 EEAKNYLDKLENPID

-1336 LKKDVDLMEDRFDA
+1336 LKKDVDLMEDRFDE
-1350 TLDEMKESIEA
+1350 TLDEMKASIDA

-1367 PSLLDETLEQIVRYQ
+1367 PSLLDETLDQIVRYQ
-1382 NPSKD
+1382 NPNKE

-1408 GFNARPVVEEDGK
+1408 GFNARPVIEEDGK
-1421 KAWHLNFVFDIEK
+1421 KSWHLNFVFDLEN

-1444 KLPELKLSVVASTFN
+1444 KLPELKISVVASTFN

>member
-21 RTESGTKSET
+21 KTESET
-31 QKAQINANATAKYV
+31 QSGTAKAQINANATAKYI

-59 SRTFNQLNSSL
+59 ARTFNQLNSSL

-86 EDSAIMGHYRK
+86 KDSAMMGHYRK

-147 TAAGQNLGKFICQSV
+147 TVAGQNLGKFICQSV

-190 LSLRSKQATAEVLS
+190 LSLRSKQATAEVLA

-214 PEVLATLKPEQQE
+214 PEVLTTLKPEQQE

-237 PQVMTRYLRQA
+237 PQIMTRYLRQA
-248 LDEFPEDSTYL
+248 LDEFPDDSTYL
-259 DIFKQNKKAEEPDEN
+259 DIFKQNKKVDEAEDN

-296 TARKGN
+296 TARKSN
-302 LLNTK
+302 LLSSK
-307 EEIGLDKSTAVKTDT
+307 EEISLEKTVSTKADSPSVAANTADEKS
-322 AVSDNKAAEEKP
+322 

-370 DPATKPN
+370 DPAVKPN
-377 YSSDNEANNIELT
+377 YTSDDSASNLELT
-390 KQRIAQVD
+390 NQRIAQVD

-403 RLANRSSQNQTVKA
+403 RIANNSNLQDQHAKSKEKA
-417 EVPTKTEPTLTADE
+417 EPVLSAEE

-483 STKEVATLAV
+483 TTKEV
-493 KEALEQS
+493 
-500 KQAQL
+500 
-505 EASQNT
+505 
-511 AKQAVQEAVNSL
+511 
-523 KESVFSK
+523 
-530 LEATQNSTKEI
+530 

-559 VSQNSA
+559 ASQNSA
-565 RDAATEAVN
+565 KQAVAEAVN
-574 ALKES
+574 SLKES

-590 SKSAAEQAVKEA
+590 SKSVAEQAVKEA

-607 ESQSQAKEATT
+607 ESQSQAKDATT

-625 ESVKAQLEQTQT
+625 ESVKAQLEKTQT
-637 SAKEAAALAAKTVL
+637 SAKEAATLAAKTVL
-651 EENAKTQNENAQNS
+651 EENAKTQNENAQSS

-694 KNQAFNMSFRGSAV
+694 KHQTFNMSFRGSAV
-708 AEYGSY
+708 ADFGSY

-722 KIPDGVA
+722 KIPNGVA
-729 DYTNEDNTV
+729 DYANGSNEV
-738 NNRNDLNTVN
+738 NAKSDLNSVN
-748 TEQKAEALKEEF
+748 TEQKAEALKKEF
-760 LKSQANSTNEDIVN
+760 LKSQAQDVREETAKDDAASFEHTKVTDGIKTVGKADSTNTVSKSVTTEQKAFEFSTTNDDVINADTEDETYDVAVDEKNVLSN
-774 EDSAQ
+774 ED
-779 DDVALEEART
+779 DV
-789 ADGSK
+789 K
-794 ADVNKSSDKQTAS
+794 
-807 NTASKEATLTQ
+807 
-818 SEKTISKTESSQT
+818 
-831 KAPENN
+831 
-837 TVNDD
+837 
-842 AINTDTVDETA
+842 
-853 NAVVD
+853 
-858 ENIADD
+858 
-864 VDSDEALADKNN
+864 SDEILTDKNSLKDKESN
-876 LKNSSSSVKEPVAN
+876 LKEPVA
-890 SVRDE
+890 STEIDE
-895 VETDADVVEAKGNE
+895 LVIDDNNVVAKDNE
-909 KIVADTKASVKEDNE
+909 KLASDTKASVNTDKD
-924 SSDTK
+924 SDDILK
-929 EQAQSSNT
+929 LNQISNT
-937 QNSTVTSS
+937 QNGSVTS
-945 TVTEDSPDKE
+945 TEVTEETSEQPVTENNSGDKL
-955 VTGNINSEN
+955 S
-964 IDSENKL
+964 
-971 DNNLNNVLV
+971 NVLV
-980 NPIVSNDS
+980 SPVVANDS
-988 AITDDSPIEL
+988 TVTDDSPIEI
-998 ESTFTI
+998 ETTFTI
-1004 PKDNVAGDT
+1004 PKDNVASDS
-1013 SKVITPEEKALAHS
+1013 SKVITPEEKALANS
-1027 AQEQAKLQDSA
+1027 ALEQAKAQSETVL
-1038 VSNKTATPDNSILSD
+1038 NKLTPDNSVLHD

-1060 GNETLENSDVQSAVK
+1060 NDEKLENSDLQSAVK

-1084 SAKEGSDVETLPDEN
+1084 SAKEGSDVESLPDDN
-1099 LTATNGTKNNLP
+1099 LSVTNGTKNNLQGAD
-1111 SSDGASQ
+1111 SSSK

-1133 MELEDKVVPSDVKQD
+1133 MELEDQVVPSDVKQD
-1148 LSLEKK
+1148 LNIEKK
-1154 LTENSDETSDEST
+1154 LTDSAKENSDEST

-1207 GFFSKIASIFGKKAV
+1207 GFFSKIASIFGKKTV
-1222 ETPNKTEET
+1222 ESPKNVAESVTTP
-1231 VSNAVATAPNLMNLI
+1231 VATVPNLMTLM
-1246 SKGSPLDSLMYT
+1246 SKGSPLDSLMYS

-1273 EEAKNYLNKLENPID
+1273 EEAKNYLDKLENPID

-1336 LKKDVDLMEDRFDA
+1336 LKKDVDLMEDRFDE
-1350 TLDEMKESIEA
+1350 TLDEMKASIDA

-1367 PSLLDETLEQIVRYQ
+1367 PSLLDETLDQIVRYQ
-1382 NPSKD
+1382 NPNKE

-1408 GFNARPVVEEDGK
+1408 GFNARPVIEEDGK
-1421 KAWHLNFVFDIEK
+1421 KSWHLNFVFDLEN

-1498 DRPVVEV
+1498 DRPVVEE

>member
-21 RTESGTKSET
+21 KTESET
-31 QKAQINANATAKYV
+31 QSGTAKAQINANATAKYI

-59 SRTFNQLNSSL
+59 ARTFNQLNSSL

-86 EDSAIMGHYRK
+86 KDSATMGHYRK

-147 TAAGQNLGKFICQSV
+147 TVAGQNLGKFICQSV

-190 LSLRSKQATAEVLS
+190 LSLRSKQATAEVLA

-214 PEVLATLKPEQQE
+214 PEVLTTLKPEQQE

-237 PQVMTRYLRQA
+237 PQIMTRYLRQA
-248 LDEFPEDSTYL
+248 LDEFPDDSTYL
-259 DIFKQNKKAEEPDEN
+259 DIFKQNKKVDEAEDN

-296 TARKGN
+296 TARKSN
-302 LLNTK
+302 LLSSK
-307 EEIGLDKSTAVKTDT
+307 EEISLEK
-322 AVSDNKAAEEKP
+322 AVSTKADSPSAVANTADEKS

-370 DPATKPN
+370 DPAVKPN
-377 YSSDNEANNIELT
+377 YTSDGSASNLELT
-390 KQRIAQVD
+390 NQRIAQVD

-403 RLANRSSQNQTVKA
+403 RIANNSNLQDQHAKSKEKA
-417 EVPTKTEPTLTADE
+417 EPVLSAEE

-444 QETVKSQIEANQNA
+444 QETVKSQIEANKNA

-483 STKEVATLAV
+483 TTKEVAAQAV

-500 KQAQL
+500 TKAQL
-505 EASQNT
+505 EASQNS
-511 AKQAVQEAVNSL
+511 AKQAVAEAVNSL

-546 KEALEQSTKAQLE
+546 REALEQSSKAQLE

-590 SKSAAEQAVKEA
+590 SKSVAEQAVKEA

-607 ESQSQAKEATT
+607 ESQSQAKDATT

-625 ESVKAQLEQTQT
+625 ESVKAQLEKTQT
-637 SAKEAAALAAKTVL
+637 SAKEAATLAAKTVL
-651 EENAKTQNENAQNS
+651 EENAKTQNENAQSS

-694 KNQAFNMSFRGSAV
+694 KHQTFNMSFRGSAV
-708 AEYGSY
+708 ADFGSY

-729 DYTNEDNTV
+729 DYANGSNEV
-738 NNRNDLNTVN
+738 NAKSDLNSVN

-760 LKSQANSTNEDIVN
+760 LKSQAQDVREETAKDDATSFENTKVTDGIKTVGKADSTNTVSKSVTTEQKAFEFSTTNDDVINADTEDETYDVAVDEKNVLSN
-774 EDSAQ
+774 ED
-779 DDVALEEART
+779 DV
-789 ADGSK
+789 
-794 ADVNKSSDKQTAS
+794 KSDEVLTDKNSLKDKAS
-807 NTASKEATLTQ
+807 NL
-818 SEKTISKTESSQT
+818 
-831 KAPENN
+831 
-837 TVNDD
+837 
-842 AINTDTVDETA
+842 
-853 NAVVD
+853 
-858 ENIADD
+858 
-864 VDSDEALADKNN
+864 
-876 LKNSSSSVKEPVAN
+876 KEPVA
-890 SVRDE
+890 STEIDE
-895 VETDADVVEAKGNE
+895 LVTDDNNAVAKDNE
-909 KIVADTKASVKEDNE
+909 KLASDTKASVNTDKD
-924 SSDTK
+924 SDDILK
-929 EQAQSSNT
+929 LNQISNT
-937 QNSTVTSS
+937 QKGSVASTE
-945 TVTEDSPDKE
+945 VTEETSEQPVTENNSGDKL
-955 VTGNINSEN
+955 S
-964 IDSENKL
+964 
-971 DNNLNNVLV
+971 NVLV
-980 NPIVSNDS
+980 SPVVANDS
-988 AITDDSPIEL
+988 TITDDSPIEI
-998 ESTFTI
+998 ETTFTI
-1004 PKDNVAGDT
+1004 PKDNVASGS
-1013 SKVITPEEKALAHS
+1013 SKVITPEEKALANS
-1027 AQEQAKLQDSA
+1027 ALEQAKAQSETVL
-1038 VSNKTATPDNSILSD
+1038 NKPTPDNSVLHD

-1060 GNETLENSDVQSAVK
+1060 NDEKLENSDLQSAVK

-1084 SAKEGSDVETLPDEN
+1084 SAKEGSDVESLPDDN
-1099 LTATNGTKNNLP
+1099 LSVTNGTKNDLQGAD
-1111 SSDGASQ
+1111 SSSK

-1133 MELEDKVVPSDVKQD
+1133 MELEDQVVPSDVKQD
-1148 LSLEKK
+1148 LNIEKK
-1154 LTENSDETSDEST
+1154 LTDSAKENSDEST

-1207 GFFSKIASIFGKKAV
+1207 GFFSKIASIFGKKTV
-1222 ETPNKTEET
+1222 ESPKNVAESVTTP
-1231 VSNAVATAPNLMNLI
+1231 VATVPNLMTLM
-1246 SKGSPLDSLMYT
+1246 SKGSPLDSLMYS

-1273 EEAKNYLNKLENPID
+1273 EEAKNYLDKLENPID

-1294 NWLNFTS
+1294 NWLNFIS

-1336 LKKDVDLMEDRFDA
+1336 LKKDVDLMEDSFDE
-1350 TLDEMKESIEA
+1350 TLDEMKASIDA

-1367 PSLLDETLEQIVRYQ
+1367 PSLLDETLDQIVRYQ
-1382 NPSKD
+1382 NPNKE

-1408 GFNARPVVEEDGK
+1408 GFNARPVIKEDGK
-1421 KAWHLNFVFDIEK
+1421 KAWHLNFVFDLEN

-1444 KLPELKLSVVASTFN
+1444 KLPELKISVVASTFN

>member
-21 RTESGTKSET
+21 KTESET
-31 QKAQINANATAKYV
+31 QSGTAKAQINANATAKYI

-59 SRTFNQLNSSL
+59 ARTFNQLNSSL

-86 EDSAIMGHYRK
+86 KDSAMMGHYRK

-147 TAAGQNLGKFICQSV
+147 TVAGQNLGKFICQSV

-190 LSLRSKQATAEVLS
+190 LSLRSKQATAEVLA

-214 PEVLATLKPEQQE
+214 PEVLITLKPEQQE

-237 PQVMTRYLRQA
+237 PQIMTRYLRQA
-248 LDEFPEDSTYL
+248 LDEFPDDSTYL
-259 DIFKQNKKAEEPDEN
+259 DIFKQNKKVDEAEDN
-274 FKDDVSKETAKRIHD
+274 FKDDISKETAKRIHD

-296 TARKGN
+296 TARKSN
-302 LLNTK
+302 LLSSR
-307 EEIGLDKSTAVKTDT
+307 EEISLEKTISTKADSPSAAANT
-322 AVSDNKAAEEKP
+322 ADEKF

-370 DPATKPN
+370 DPAVKPN
-377 YSSDNEANNIELT
+377 YTSDDSASNLELT
-390 KQRIAQVD
+390 NQRIAQVD

-403 RLANRSSQNQTVKA
+403 RIANNSNLQDQHAKSKEKA
-417 EVPTKTEPTLTADE
+417 EPVLSAEE

-483 STKEVATLAV
+483 TTKEVAAQAV

-500 KQAQL
+500 TKAQL
-505 EASQNT
+505 EASQNS
-511 AKQAVQEAVNSL
+511 AKQAVAEAVNSL

-546 KEALEQSTKAQLE
+546 REALEQSSKAQLE

-590 SKSAAEQAVKEA
+590 SKSVAEQAVKEA

-607 ESQSQAKEATT
+607 ESQSQAKDATT

-625 ESVKAQLEQTQT
+625 ESVKAQLEKTQT
-637 SAKEAAALAAKTVL
+637 SAKEAATLAAKTVL
-651 EENAKTQNENAQNS
+651 EENAKTQNENAQSS

-694 KNQAFNMSFRGSAV
+694 KHQTFNMSFRGSSV
-708 AEYGSY
+708 ADFGSY

-722 KIPDGVA
+722 KIPNGVA
-729 DYTNEDNTV
+729 DYANGSNEV
-738 NNRNDLNTVN
+738 NAKSDLNSVN

-760 LKSQANSTNEDIVN
+760 LKSQAQDVREETAKDDATSFENTKVTDGIKTVGKADSTNTVSKSVTTEQKAFEFSTTNDDVINADTEDETYDVAVDEKNVLSN
-774 EDSAQ
+774 EDE
-779 DDVALEEART
+779 V
-789 ADGSK
+789 K
-794 ADVNKSSDKQTAS
+794 
-807 NTASKEATLTQ
+807 
-818 SEKTISKTESSQT
+818 
-831 KAPENN
+831 
-837 TVNDD
+837 
-842 AINTDTVDETA
+842 
-853 NAVVD
+853 
-858 ENIADD
+858 
-864 VDSDEALADKNN
+864 SDEVLTDKNSLKDKESN
-876 LKNSSSSVKEPVAN
+876 LKEPVA
-890 SVRDE
+890 STEIDE
-895 VETDADVVEAKGNE
+895 LVTDDNNVVAKDNE
-909 KIVADTKASVKEDNE
+909 KLA
-924 SSDTK
+924 SDTK
-929 EQAQSSNT
+929 VSVNTDKDSDDILKLNQISNT
-937 QNSTVTSS
+937 QNGSVTS
-945 TVTEDSPDKE
+945 TEVTEETSEQPVTENNSGDKL
-955 VTGNINSEN
+955 S
-964 IDSENKL
+964 
-971 DNNLNNVLV
+971 NVLV
-980 NPIVSNDS
+980 SPVVANDS
-988 AITDDSPIEL
+988 TITDDSPIEI
-998 ESTFTI
+998 ETTFTI
-1004 PKDNVAGDT
+1004 PKDNVASDS
-1013 SKVITPEEKALAHS
+1013 SKVITPEEKALANS
-1027 AQEQAKLQDSA
+1027 ALEQAKAKSETVL
-1038 VSNKTATPDNSILSD
+1038 NKPTPDNSVLHD

-1060 GNETLENSDVQSAVK
+1060 NDEKLENSDLQSAVK

-1084 SAKEGSDVETLPDEN
+1084 SAKEGSDVESLPDDT
-1099 LTATNGTKNNLP
+1099 LSVTNGTKNNLQGAD
-1111 SSDGASQ
+1111 SSSK

-1133 MELEDKVVPSDVKQD
+1133 MELEDQVVPSDVKQD
-1148 LSLEKK
+1148 LNIEKK
-1154 LTENSDETSDEST
+1154 LTDSAKENSDEST

-1207 GFFSKIASIFGKKAV
+1207 GFFSKIASIFGKKTV
-1222 ETPNKTEET
+1222 ESPKNVAESVTTP
-1231 VSNAVATAPNLMNLI
+1231 VATVPNLMTLM
-1246 SKGSPLDSLMYT
+1246 SKGSPLDSLMYS

-1273 EEAKNYLNKLENPID
+1273 EEAKNYLDKLENPID

-1336 LKKDVDLMEDRFDA
+1336 LKKDVDLMEDRFDE
-1350 TLDEMKESIEA
+1350 TLDEMKASIDA

-1367 PSLLDETLEQIVRYQ
+1367 PSLLDETLDQIVRYQ
-1382 NPSKD
+1382 NPNKE

-1408 GFNARPVVEEDGK
+1408 GFNARPVIEEDGK
-1421 KAWHLNFVFDIEK
+1421 KSWHLNFVFDLEN

-1444 KLPELKLSVVASTFN
+1444 KLPELKISVVASTFN

>member
-21 RTESGTKSET
+21 KTESET
-31 QKAQINANATAKYV
+31 QSGTAKAQINANATAKYI

-59 SRTFNQLNSSL
+59 ARTFNQLNSSL

-86 EDSAIMGHYRK
+86 KDSAMMGHYRK

-147 TAAGQNLGKFICQSV
+147 TVAGQNLGKFICQSV

-190 LSLRSKQATAEVLS
+190 LSLRSKQATAEVLA

-214 PEVLATLKPEQQE
+214 PEVLITLKPEQQE

-237 PQVMTRYLRQA
+237 PQIMTRYLRQA
-248 LDEFPEDSTYL
+248 LDEFPDDSTYL
-259 DIFKQNKKAEEPDEN
+259 DIFKQNKKVDEAEDN

-296 TARKGN
+296 TARKSN
-302 LLNTK
+302 LLSSR
-307 EEIGLDKSTAVKTDT
+307 EEISLEKTVSTKADSPSVAANTADEKS
-322 AVSDNKAAEEKP
+322 

-370 DPATKPN
+370 DPAVKPN
-377 YSSDNEANNIELT
+377 YTSDDSASNFELT
-390 KQRIAQVD
+390 NQRIAQVD

-403 RLANRSSQNQTVKA
+403 RIANNSNLQAQHAKSKEKA
-417 EVPTKTEPTLTADE
+417 EPVLSAEE

-458 AKLAATEAVNALK
+458 AKLAATEAVKALK

-483 STKEVATLAV
+483 TTKEVAAQAV

-500 KQAQL
+500 TKAQL
-505 EASQNT
+505 EASQNS
-511 AKQAVQEAVNSL
+511 AKQAVAEAVNSL

-546 KEALEQSTKAQLE
+546 REALEQSSKAQLE

-590 SKSAAEQAVKEA
+590 SKSVAEQVVKEA

-607 ESQSQAKEATT
+607 ESQSQAKDATT

-625 ESVKAQLEQTQT
+625 ESVKAQLEKTQT
-637 SAKEAAALAAKTVL
+637 SAKEAATLAAKTVL
-651 EENAKTQNENAQNS
+651 EENAKTQNENAQSS

-694 KNQAFNMSFRGSAV
+694 KHQTFNMSFRGSAV
-708 AEYGSY
+708 ADFGSY

-729 DYTNEDNTV
+729 DYANGSNEV
-738 NNRNDLNTVN
+738 NAKSDLNSVN

-760 LKSQANSTNEDIVN
+760 LKSQAQDVREETAKDDATSFENTKVTDGIKTVGKADSTNTVSKSVTTEQKAFEFSTTNDDVINADTEDETYDVAVDEKNVLSN
-774 EDSAQ
+774 EDE
-779 DDVALEEART
+779 V
-789 ADGSK
+789 K
-794 ADVNKSSDKQTAS
+794 
-807 NTASKEATLTQ
+807 
-818 SEKTISKTESSQT
+818 
-831 KAPENN
+831 
-837 TVNDD
+837 
-842 AINTDTVDETA
+842 
-853 NAVVD
+853 
-858 ENIADD
+858 
-864 VDSDEALADKNN
+864 SDEVLTDKNSLKDKTSN
-876 LKNSSSSVKEPVAN
+876 LKEPVA
-890 SVRDE
+890 STEIDE
-895 VETDADVVEAKGNE
+895 LVTDDNNVVAKDNE
-909 KIVADTKASVKEDNE
+909 KLASDTKASVNTDKD
-924 SSDTK
+924 SDDILK
-929 EQAQSSNT
+929 LNQISNT
-937 QNSTVTSS
+937 QNGSVASTKVTEETSEQ
-945 TVTEDSPDKE
+945 TVTENNSGDKL
-955 VTGNINSEN
+955 S
-964 IDSENKL
+964 
-971 DNNLNNVLV
+971 NVLV
-980 NPIVSNDS
+980 SPVVANDS
-988 AITDDSPIEL
+988 TITDDSPIEI
-998 ESTFTI
+998 ETTFTI
-1004 PKDNVAGDT
+1004 PKDNVASDS
-1013 SKVITPEEKALAHS
+1013 SKVITPEEKALANS
-1027 AQEQAKLQDSA
+1027 ALEQAKAQGETVL
-1038 VSNKTATPDNSILSD
+1038 NKPTPDNSVLHD

-1060 GNETLENSDVQSAVK
+1060 NDEKLENSDLQSAVK

-1084 SAKEGSDVETLPDEN
+1084 SAKEGSDVESLPDDN
-1099 LTATNGTKNNLP
+1099 LSVTNGTKNNLQGSD
-1111 SSDGASQ
+1111 SSSK

-1133 MELEDKVVPSDVKQD
+1133 MELEDQVVPSDVKQD
-1148 LSLEKK
+1148 LNIEKK
-1154 LTENSDETSDEST
+1154 LTDSAKENSDEST

-1207 GFFSKIASIFGKKAV
+1207 GFFSKIASIFGKKTV
-1222 ETPNKTEET
+1222 ESPKNVAESVTTP
-1231 VSNAVATAPNLMNLI
+1231 VATATNLMTLM
-1246 SKGSPLDSLMYT
+1246 SKGSPLDSLMYS

-1273 EEAKNYLNKLENPID
+1273 EEAKNYLDKLENPID

-1336 LKKDVDLMEDRFDA
+1336 LKKDVDLMEDRFDE
-1350 TLDEMKESIEA
+1350 TLDEMKASIDA

-1367 PSLLDETLEQIVRYQ
+1367 PSLLDETLDQIVRYQ
-1382 NPSKD
+1382 NPNKE

-1408 GFNARPVVEEDGK
+1408 GFNARPVIEEDGK
-1421 KAWHLNFVFDIEK
+1421 KSWHLNFVFDLEN

-1444 KLPELKLSVVASTFN
+1444 KLPELKISVVASTFN

>member
-21 RTESGTKSET
+21 KTESET
-31 QKAQINANATAKYV
+31 QSGTAKAQINANATAKYI

-59 SRTFNQLNSSL
+59 ARTFNQLNSSL

-86 EDSAIMGHYRK
+86 KDSAMMGHYRK

-147 TAAGQNLGKFICQSV
+147 TVAGQNLGKFICQSV

-190 LSLRSKQATAEVLS
+190 LSLRSKQATAEVLA

-237 PQVMTRYLRQA
+237 PQIMTRYLRQA
-248 LDEFPEDSTYL
+248 LDEFPDDSTYL
-259 DIFKQNKKAEEPDEN
+259 DIFKQNKKVDEAEDN

-296 TARKGN
+296 TARKSN
-302 LLNTK
+302 LLSSR
-307 EEIGLDKSTAVKTDT
+307 EEISLEKTVSTKADSPSAAANTADEKS
-322 AVSDNKAAEEKP
+322 

-370 DPATKPN
+370 DPAVKPN
-377 YSSDNEANNIELT
+377 YTSDDSASNLELT
-390 KQRIAQVD
+390 NQRIAQVD

-403 RLANRSSQNQTVKA
+403 RIANNSNLQDQLAKSKEKA
-417 EVPTKTEPTLTADE
+417 EPVLSAEE

-458 AKLAATEAVNALK
+458 AKLAATEAVKALK

-483 STKEVATLAV
+483 TTKEVAAQAV

-500 KQAQL
+500 TKAQL
-505 EASQNT
+505 EASQNS
-511 AKQAVQEAVNSL
+511 AKQAVAEAVNSL

-546 KEALEQSTKAQLE
+546 REALEQSSKAQLE

-590 SKSAAEQAVKEA
+590 SKSVAEQVVKEA

-607 ESQSQAKEATT
+607 ESQSQAKDATT

-625 ESVKAQLEQTQT
+625 ESVKAQLEKTQT
-637 SAKEAAALAAKTVL
+637 SAKEAATLAAKTVL
-651 EENAKTQNENAQNS
+651 EENAKNQNENAQSS

-680 SPLAKNDL
+680 SQLAKNDL

-694 KNQAFNMSFRGSAV
+694 KHQTFNMSFRGSAV
-708 AEYGSY
+708 ADFGSY

-729 DYTNEDNTV
+729 DYANGSNEV
-738 NNRNDLNTVN
+738 NAKSDLNSVN

-760 LKSQANSTNEDIVN
+760 LKSQAQDVREETAKDDATSFENTKVTDGIKTVGKADSTNTVSKSVTTEQKAFEFSTTNDDVINADTEDETYDVAVDEKNVLSN
-774 EDSAQ
+774 EDA
-779 DDVALEEART
+779 V
-789 ADGSK
+789 
-794 ADVNKSSDKQTAS
+794 KSDEVLTDKNSLKDKAS
-807 NTASKEATLTQ
+807 NL
-818 SEKTISKTESSQT
+818 
-831 KAPENN
+831 
-837 TVNDD
+837 
-842 AINTDTVDETA
+842 
-853 NAVVD
+853 
-858 ENIADD
+858 
-864 VDSDEALADKNN
+864 
-876 LKNSSSSVKEPVAN
+876 KEPVA
-890 SVRDE
+890 STEIDE
-895 VETDADVVEAKGNE
+895 LVTDDNNVVAKDNE
-909 KIVADTKASVKEDNE
+909 KIASDTKASVNSDND
-924 SSDTK
+924 SDDILDPN
-929 EQAQSSNT
+929 QISNT
-937 QNSTVTSS
+937 QNSSVVS
-945 TVTEDSPDKE
+945 TGVTEETSEQP
-955 VTGNINSEN
+955 VTGNNSG
-964 IDSENKL
+964 DPLS
-971 DNNLNNVLV
+971 NVLV
-980 NPIVSNDS
+980 SPVVANDS
-988 AITDDSPIEL
+988 TITDDSPIEI
-998 ESTFTI
+998 ETTFTI
-1004 PKDNVAGDT
+1004 PKDNVASDS
-1013 SKVITPEEKALAHS
+1013 SKVITPEEKALANS
-1027 AQEQAKLQDSA
+1027 ALEQAKAQSETVL
-1038 VSNKTATPDNSILSD
+1038 NKPTPDNSVLHD

-1060 GNETLENSDVQSAVK
+1060 NDEKLENSDLQSAVK

-1084 SAKEGSDVETLPDEN
+1084 SAKEGSDVESLPDDT
-1099 LTATNGTKNNLP
+1099 LSVTNGTKNNLQGAD
-1111 SSDGASQ
+1111 SSSK

-1133 MELEDKVVPSDVKQD
+1133 MELEDQVVPSDVKQD
-1148 LSLEKK
+1148 LNIEKK
-1154 LTENSDETSDEST
+1154 LTDSAKENSDEST

-1207 GFFSKIASIFGKKAV
+1207 GLFSKIASIFGKKTV
-1222 ETPNKTEET
+1222 ESPKNVAESVTTP
-1231 VSNAVATAPNLMNLI
+1231 VATVPNLMTLM
-1246 SKGSPLDSLMYT
+1246 SKGSPLDSLMYS

-1273 EEAKNYLNKLENPID
+1273 EEAKNYLDKLENPID

-1336 LKKDVDLMEDRFDA
+1336 LKKDVDLMEDRFDE
-1350 TLDEMKESIEA
+1350 TLDEMKASIDA

-1367 PSLLDETLEQIVRYQ
+1367 PSLLDETLDQIVRYQ
-1382 NPSKD
+1382 NPNKE

-1408 GFNARPVVEEDGK
+1408 GFNARPVIEEDGK
-1421 KAWHLNFVFDIEK
+1421 KSWHLNFVFDLEN

-1444 KLPELKLSVVASTFN
+1444 KLPELKISVVASTFN

>member
-21 RTESGTKSET
+21 KTESET
-31 QKAQINANATAKYV
+31 QSGTAKAQINANATAKYI

-59 SRTFNQLNSSL
+59 ARTFNQLNSSL

-86 EDSAIMGHYRK
+86 KDSATMGHYRK

-147 TAAGQNLGKFICQSV
+147 TVAGQNLGKFICQSV

-190 LSLRSKQATAEVLS
+190 LSLRSKQATAEVLA

-214 PEVLATLKPEQQE
+214 PEVLTTLKPEQQE

-237 PQVMTRYLRQA
+237 PQIMTRYLRQA
-248 LDEFPEDSTYL
+248 LDEFPDDSTYL
-259 DIFKQNKKAEEPDEN
+259 DIFKQNKKVDEAEDN

-296 TARKGN
+296 TARKSN
-302 LLNTK
+302 LLSSK
-307 EEIGLDKSTAVKTDT
+307 EEISLEKTVSTKADSPSAAANTADEKS
-322 AVSDNKAAEEKP
+322 

-370 DPATKPN
+370 DPAVKPN
-377 YSSDNEANNIELT
+377 YTSGDSASNLELT
-390 KQRIAQVD
+390 NQRIAQVD

-403 RLANRSSQNQTVKA
+403 RIANNSNLQDQHAKSKEKA
-417 EVPTKTEPTLTADE
+417 EPVLSAEE

-483 STKEVATLAV
+483 TTKEVAAQAV

-500 KQAQL
+500 TKAQL
-505 EASQNT
+505 EASQNS
-511 AKQAVQEAVNSL
+511 AKQAVAEAVNSL

-546 KEALEQSTKAQLE
+546 REALEQSSKAQLE

-590 SKSAAEQAVKEA
+590 SKSVAEQAVKEA

-607 ESQSQAKEATT
+607 ERQSQAKDATT

-625 ESVKAQLEQTQT
+625 ESVKAQLEKTQT
-637 SAKEAAALAAKTVL
+637 SAKEVATLAAKTVL
-651 EENAKTQNENAQNS
+651 EENAKTQNENAQSS

-694 KNQAFNMSFRGSAV
+694 KHQTFNMSFRGSAV
-708 AEYGSY
+708 ADFGSY

-729 DYTNEDNTV
+729 DYANGSNEV
-738 NNRNDLNTVN
+738 NAKSDLNSVN

-760 LKSQANSTNEDIVN
+760 LKSQAQDVREETAKDDATSFENTKVTDGIKTVGKADSTNTVSKSVTTKQKAFEFSTTNDDVINADTEDETYDVAVDEKNVLSN
-774 EDSAQ
+774 ED
-779 DDVALEEART
+779 DV
-789 ADGSK
+789 
-794 ADVNKSSDKQTAS
+794 KSDEVLTDKNSLKDKAS
-807 NTASKEATLTQ
+807 NL
-818 SEKTISKTESSQT
+818 
-831 KAPENN
+831 
-837 TVNDD
+837 
-842 AINTDTVDETA
+842 
-853 NAVVD
+853 
-858 ENIADD
+858 
-864 VDSDEALADKNN
+864 
-876 LKNSSSSVKEPVAN
+876 KEPVASTEIN
-890 SVRDE
+890 ELV
-895 VETDADVVEAKGNE
+895 TDDNNVVAKDNE
-909 KIVADTKASVKEDNE
+909 KLASDTKASVNTYKD
-924 SSDTK
+924 SDDILK
-929 EQAQSSNT
+929 LNQISNT
-937 QNSTVTSS
+937 QNGSVASTE
-945 TVTEDSPDKE
+945 VTEETSEQPVTENNSGDKL
-955 VTGNINSEN
+955 S
-964 IDSENKL
+964 
-971 DNNLNNVLV
+971 NVLV
-980 NPIVSNDS
+980 SPVVANDS
-988 AITDDSPIEL
+988 TITDDSPIEI
-998 ESTFTI
+998 ETTFTI
-1004 PKDNVAGDT
+1004 PKDNVASDS
-1013 SKVITPEEKALAHS
+1013 SKVITPEEKALANS
-1027 AQEQAKLQDSA
+1027 ALEQAKAQSETVL
-1038 VSNKTATPDNSILSD
+1038 NKPTPDNSVLHD

-1060 GNETLENSDVQSAVK
+1060 NDEKLENSDLQSAVK

-1084 SAKEGSDVETLPDEN
+1084 SAKEGSDVESLPDDN
-1099 LTATNGTKNNLP
+1099 LSVTNGTKNNLQGSD
-1111 SSDGASQ
+1111 SSSK

-1133 MELEDKVVPSDVKQD
+1133 MELEDQVVPSDVKQD
-1148 LSLEKK
+1148 LNIEKK
-1154 LTENSDETSDEST
+1154 LTDSAKENSDESP

-1207 GFFSKIASIFGKKAV
+1207 GFFSKIASIFGKKTV
-1222 ETPNKTEET
+1222 ESPKNVAESVTTP
-1231 VSNAVATAPNLMNLI
+1231 VATVPNLMTLM
-1246 SKGSPLDSLMYT
+1246 SKGSPLDSLMYS

-1273 EEAKNYLNKLENPID
+1273 EEAKNYLDKLENPID

-1336 LKKDVDLMEDRFDA
+1336 LKKDVDLMEDRFDE
-1350 TLDEMKESIEA
+1350 TLDEMKASIDA

-1367 PSLLDETLEQIVRYQ
+1367 PSLLDETLDQIVRYQ
-1382 NPSKD
+1382 NPNKE

-1408 GFNARPVVEEDGK
+1408 GFNARPVIEEDGK
-1421 KAWHLNFVFDIEK
+1421 KSWHLNFVFDLEN

-1444 KLPELKLSVVASTFN
+1444 KLPELKISVVASTFN

>member
-21 RTESGTKSET
+21 KTESET
-31 QKAQINANATAKYV
+31 QSGTAKAQINANATAKYI

-59 SRTFNQLNSSL
+59 ARTFNQLNSSL

-86 EDSAIMGHYRK
+86 KDSAMMGHYRK

-147 TAAGQNLGKFICQSV
+147 TVAGQNLGKFICQSV

-190 LSLRSKQATAEVLS
+190 LSLRSKQATAEVLA

-214 PEVLATLKPEQQE
+214 PEVLTTLKPEQQE

-237 PQVMTRYLRQA
+237 PQIMTRYLRQA
-248 LDEFPEDSTYL
+248 LDEFPDDSTYL
-259 DIFKQNKKAEEPDEN
+259 DIFKQNKKVDEAEDN

-296 TARKGN
+296 TARKSN
-302 LLNTK
+302 LLSSK
-307 EEIGLDKSTAVKTDT
+307 EEISLEKTVSTKADSPSAAANTADEKS
-322 AVSDNKAAEEKP
+322 

-370 DPATKPN
+370 DPAVKPN
-377 YSSDNEANNIELT
+377 YTSDDSASNLELT
-390 KQRIAQVD
+390 NQRIAQVD

-403 RLANRSSQNQTVKA
+403 RIANNSNLQAQHAKSKEKA
-417 EVPTKTEPTLTADE
+417 EPVLSAEE

-483 STKEVATLAV
+483 TTKEV
-493 KEALEQS
+493 
-500 KQAQL
+500 
-505 EASQNT
+505 
-511 AKQAVQEAVNSL
+511 
-523 KESVFSK
+523 
-530 LEATQNSTKEI
+530 

-559 VSQNSA
+559 ASQNSA
-565 RDAATEAVN
+565 KQAVAEAVN
-574 ALKES
+574 SLKES

-590 SKSAAEQAVKEA
+590 SKSVAEQVVKEA

-607 ESQSQAKEATT
+607 ESQSQAKDATT

-625 ESVKAQLEQTQT
+625 ESVKAQLEKTQT
-637 SAKEAAALAAKTVL
+637 SAKEVATLAAKTVL
-651 EENAKTQNENAQNS
+651 EENAKTQNENAQSS

-680 SPLAKNDL
+680 SSLAKNDL

-694 KNQAFNMSFRGSAV
+694 KHQTFNMSFRGSAV
-708 AEYGSY
+708 ADFGSY

-729 DYTNEDNTV
+729 DYANGSNEV
-738 NNRNDLNTVN
+738 NAKSDLNSVN

-760 LKSQANSTNEDIVN
+760 LKSQA
-774 EDSAQ
+774 Q
-779 DDVALEEART
+779 DVREEIAKDDAT
-789 ADGSK
+789 SFENTKVTDGIKTVGK
-794 ADVNKSSDKQTAS
+794 ADS
-807 NTASKEATLTQ
+807 
-818 SEKTISKTESSQT
+818 
-831 KAPENN
+831 
-837 TVNDD
+837 
-842 AINTDTVDETA
+842 TDTVSKSVTTEQKAFEFSTTNDDVINADTEDETYDVA
-853 NAVVD
+853 VD
-858 ENIADD
+858 EKNVLSNEDD
-864 VDSDEALADKNN
+864 VKSDEVLTDKNSLKDKASN
-876 LKNSSSSVKEPVAN
+876 LKEPIASTEIDELVTDDNNVVAK
-890 SVRDE
+890 D
-895 VETDADVVEAKGNE
+895 NE
-909 KIVADTKASVKEDNE
+909 KLASDTKASVNTDKDRDDILKLN
-924 SSDTK
+924 
-929 EQAQSSNT
+929 QISNT
-937 QNSTVTSS
+937 QNGSVASTK
-945 TVTEDSPDKE
+945 VTEETSEQPVTENNSGDKL
-955 VTGNINSEN
+955 S
-964 IDSENKL
+964 
-971 DNNLNNVLV
+971 NVLV
-980 NPIVSNDS
+980 SPVVANDS
-988 AITDDSPIEL
+988 TITDDSPIEI
-998 ESTFTI
+998 ETTFTI
-1004 PKDNVAGDT
+1004 PKDNVASDS
-1013 SKVITPEEKALAHS
+1013 SKVITPEEKALANS
-1027 AQEQAKLQDSA
+1027 ALEQAKAQSETVL
-1038 VSNKTATPDNSILSD
+1038 NKPTPDNSVLHD

-1060 GNETLENSDVQSAVK
+1060 NDEKLENSDLQSAVK

-1084 SAKEGSDVETLPDEN
+1084 SAKEGSDVESLPDDN
-1099 LTATNGTKNNLP
+1099 LSVTNGTKNNLQGAD
-1111 SSDGASQ
+1111 SSSK

-1133 MELEDKVVPSDVKQD
+1133 MELEDQVVPSDVKQD
-1148 LSLEKK
+1148 LNIEKK
-1154 LTENSDETSDEST
+1154 LTDSAKENSDEST

-1207 GFFSKIASIFGKKAV
+1207 GFFSKIASIFGKKTV
-1222 ETPNKTEET
+1222 ESPKNVAESVTTP
-1231 VSNAVATAPNLMNLI
+1231 VATAPNLMTLM
-1246 SKGSPLDSLMYT
+1246 SKGSPLDSLMYS

-1273 EEAKNYLNKLENPID
+1273 EDAKNYLDKLENPID

-1336 LKKDVDLMEDRFDA
+1336 LKKAVDLMEDRFDE
-1350 TLDEMKESIEA
+1350 TLDEMKASIDA

-1367 PSLLDETLEQIVRYQ
+1367 PSLLDETLDQIVRYQ
-1382 NPSKD
+1382 NQNKE

-1408 GFNARPVVEEDGK
+1408 GFNARPVIEEDGK
-1421 KAWHLNFVFDIEK
+1421 KSWHLNFVFDLEN

>member
-21 RTESGTKSET
+21 KTESET
-31 QKAQINANATAKYV
+31 QSGTAKAQINANATAKYI

-59 SRTFNQLNSSL
+59 ARTFNQLNSSL

-86 EDSAIMGHYRK
+86 KDSAMMGHYRK

-147 TAAGQNLGKFICQSV
+147 TVAGQNLGKFICQSV

-190 LSLRSKQATAEVLS
+190 LSLRSKQATAEVLA

-214 PEVLATLKPEQQE
+214 PEVLTTLKPEQQE

-237 PQVMTRYLRQA
+237 PQIMTRYLRQA
-248 LDEFPEDSTYL
+248 LDEFPDDSTYL
-259 DIFKQNKKAEEPDEN
+259 DIFKQNKKVDEAEDN

-296 TARKGN
+296 TARKSN
-302 LLNTK
+302 LLSSK
-307 EEIGLDKSTAVKTDT
+307 EEISLEK
-322 AVSDNKAAEEKP
+322 AVSTKADSPSAVANTADEKS

-370 DPATKPN
+370 DPAVKPN
-377 YSSDNEANNIELT
+377 YPSDDSASNLELT
-390 KQRIAQVD
+390 NQRIAQVD

-403 RLANRSSQNQTVKA
+403 RIANNSNLQDQHAKSKEKA
-417 EVPTKTEPTLTADE
+417 EPVLSAEE

-483 STKEVATLAV
+483 TTKEV
-493 KEALEQS
+493 
-500 KQAQL
+500 
-505 EASQNT
+505 
-511 AKQAVQEAVNSL
+511 
-523 KESVFSK
+523 
-530 LEATQNSTKEI
+530 

-559 VSQNSA
+559 ASQNSA
-565 RDAATEAVN
+565 KQAVAEAVN
-574 ALKES
+574 SLKES

-590 SKSAAEQAVKEA
+590 SKSVAEQAVKEA

-607 ESQSQAKEATT
+607 ESQSQAKDATT

-625 ESVKAQLEQTQT
+625 ESVKAQLEKTQT
-637 SAKEAAALAAKTVL
+637 SAKEVATLAAKTVL
-651 EENAKTQNENAQNS
+651 EENAKTQNENAQSS

-694 KNQAFNMSFRGSAV
+694 KHQTFNMSFRGSAV
-708 AEYGSY
+708 ADFGSY

-729 DYTNEDNTV
+729 DYANGSNEV
-738 NNRNDLNTVN
+738 NAKSDLNSVN

-760 LKSQANSTNEDIVN
+760 LKSQAQDVREETAKDDATSFENTKVTDGIKTVGKADSTNTVSKSVTTEQKAFEFSTTNDDVINADTEDETYDVAVDEKNVLSN
-774 EDSAQ
+774 ED
-779 DDVALEEART
+779 DV
-789 ADGSK
+789 
-794 ADVNKSSDKQTAS
+794 KSDEVLTDKNSLKDKAS
-807 NTASKEATLTQ
+807 NL
-818 SEKTISKTESSQT
+818 
-831 KAPENN
+831 
-837 TVNDD
+837 
-842 AINTDTVDETA
+842 
-853 NAVVD
+853 
-858 ENIADD
+858 
-864 VDSDEALADKNN
+864 
-876 LKNSSSSVKEPVAN
+876 KEPVA
-890 SVRDE
+890 STEIDE
-895 VETDADVVEAKGNE
+895 LVTDDNNVVAKDNE
-909 KIVADTKASVKEDNE
+909 KLASDTKASVNTDKD
-924 SSDTK
+924 SDDILK
-929 EQAQSSNT
+929 LNQISNT
-937 QNSTVTSS
+937 QNGSVASTE
-945 TVTEDSPDKE
+945 VTEETSEQPVTENNSGDKL
-955 VTGNINSEN
+955 S
-964 IDSENKL
+964 
-971 DNNLNNVLV
+971 NVLV
-980 NPIVSNDS
+980 SPVVANDS
-988 AITDDSPIEL
+988 TITDDSPIEI
-998 ESTFTI
+998 ETTFTI
-1004 PKDNVAGDT
+1004 PKDNVASDS
-1013 SKVITPEEKALAHS
+1013 SKVITPEEKALANS
-1027 AQEQAKLQDSA
+1027 ALEQAKAQSETVL
-1038 VSNKTATPDNSILSD
+1038 NKPTPDNSVLHD

-1060 GNETLENSDVQSAVK
+1060 NDEKLENSDLQSAVK

-1084 SAKEGSDVETLPDEN
+1084 SAKEGSDVESLPDDT
-1099 LTATNGTKNNLP
+1099 LSVTNGTKNNLQGAD
-1111 SSDGASQ
+1111 SSSK

-1133 MELEDKVVPSDVKQD
+1133 MELEDQVVPSDVKQD
-1148 LSLEKK
+1148 LNIEKE
-1154 LTENSDETSDEST
+1154 LTDSAKENSDEST

-1207 GFFSKIASIFGKKAV
+1207 GFFSKIASIFGKKTV
-1222 ETPNKTEET
+1222 ESPKNVAESVTTP
-1231 VSNAVATAPNLMNLI
+1231 VATAPNLMTLM
-1246 SKGSPLDSLMYT
+1246 SKGSPLDSLMYS

-1273 EEAKNYLNKLENPID
+1273 EEAKNYLDKLENPID

-1301 GPMSPTSP
+1301 GPMSPTSQ

-1336 LKKDVDLMEDRFDA
+1336 LKKDVDLMEDRFDE
-1350 TLDEMKESIEA
+1350 TLDEMKASIDA

-1367 PSLLDETLEQIVRYQ
+1367 PSLLDETLDQIVRYQ
-1382 NPSKD
+1382 NPNKE

-1408 GFNARPVVEEDGK
+1408 GFNARPVIEEEGK
-1421 KAWHLNFVFDIEK
+1421 KSWHLNFVFDLEN

-1444 KLPELKLSVVASTFN
+1444 KLPELKISVVASTFN